1 MGNKSIQKFFA
12 DQNSVIDLSSLGN
25 AKGAKVS
32 LSGPDMNIT
41 TPRGSVIIVN
51 GALYSSIKGNN
62 LAVKFKDKT
71 ITGAKILGSVD
82 LKDIQLER
90 IDSSLVDSAQVEK
103 KGNGKRRN
111 KKEEEELKK
120 QLDDAENAKK
130 EADKAKEEAEKAKEA
145 AEKALNEAFEVQNSS
160 KQIEEML
167 QNFLADNVAKDNLA
181 QQSDASQQ
189 NTQAKATQASKQND
203 AEKVLPQP
211 INKNTSTGK
220 SNSSKNEEN
229 KLDAESVKE
238 PLKVTLAL
246 AAESNSGSKDD
257 SITNFTKP
265 QFVGSTAPNATVII
279 KINGIAV
286 GQAVAD
292 SLGNFTFTA
301 PETLTDGTYNLEA
314 EAKTADGSGSAKLV
328 ITIDSVTDKPTFE
341 LSPESSVSGHKGLT
355 PTLTPSIVGTAE
367 ENAKVDIYVDNKLV
381 ASVDVDKDGNWS
393 YEFKDNELSEG
404 ENSIKVVAVDK
415 AGNKNETTDSII
427 TDTIAPEKPTIELD
441 DSSDSGIKNDNITN
455 STLPTFIGVAE
466 PGSTVS
472 IYLGLKHLGEV
483 IVAKDG
489 TWSYTLTTP
498 LKDGEYN
505 ITATATDI
513 AGHTSATANLPFTI
527 DTRISYFSAE
537 IETTNDS
544 GIVGD
549 NVTNNTRPTFT
560 GKTEPNAIIS
570 VINSETGEEVIFKAN
585 DKGEWTFNFTSDS
598 VEGINNLTF
607 TVEDVAGNKKDF
619 SFSYVIDTI
628 APVPPT
634 VSLEDY
640 VVLPNGI
647 ILSGNDLPALVGTAE
662 PKSTILLMRDGK
674 LYDSIEVDSNG
685 TWNYQ
690 FSNKFLQGAYDIEII
705 SQDAAGNKSS
715 TVKYSF
721 TIQTEV
727 VPPKAEL
734 DASDDSGAKGDWIT
748 NKHNALTL
756 LGTADRFA
764 TVNILIDGKTIGVT
778 TADADGNWNFDIS
791 RNLSDNVYKITVES
805 IDPLGRTSSVDY
817 QLTIDSFTP
826 IPTVMLHDSADSGV
840 KGDMITKINTPLF
853 TGMAEANAKVS
864 IYVDG
869 VLSGEAIAGDDGVW
883 NFQFTTALS
892 DGSHDVTVKVEDIAG
907 NTASSSAY
915 NFQIVTQTQ
924 KPTIELVNDTGVDNT
939 DHIINEKNPALTGTA
954 APYSTVKLYIDGAL
968 IAEVRTNKD
977 GRWEY
982 TLKADQGLVD
992 GDHRI
997 TASVE
1002 DIAGNIAH
1010 SDPFLIS
1017 VDTAIS
1023 IPIVSLSPDSDSG
1036 ISDDNLT
1043 NIVKPTLHLK
1053 DIDPDIISVQV
1064 WDAMSDTQI
1073 GVATQQP
1080 DGSWAYTFTSDLTEG
1095 LHQVYV
1101 KVEDIAGNKANS
1113 AIFDFTIDTTVSTP
1127 VISLLSKDDTGV
1139 TGDNLTN
1146 INKPGFAI
1154 SGVDADAHRVV
1165 VQVMHNGVSE
1175 EIELSHLN
1183 GSWLFIPG
1191 NTWADGSYTLT
1202 VKVEDKAGNTNYSA
1216 PLTVVIDTQIAIDGV
1231 ELVNDSGVKGD
1242 NMTNDDRPHFRV
1254 TVPTDVNEV
1263 RLSIDG
1269 GNSWVQAT
1277 PGVAGSWEYIW
1288 PTDLADGQ
1296 YTLTVEATDKAGN
1309 TVTKT
1314 IDFAV
1319 DTTLSVP
1326 VIVLDSADDTGIQ
1339 GDNMTNSTQ
1348 PTFALQHIDDDAVR
1362 VTVSVEHGGVTTT
1375 FDATK
1380 GTGGWTFTPPTSWA
1394 DGDYTLSVS
1403 VEDKAGN
1410 TSHSASLTVTVDTQI
1425 AINNIELVN
1434 DSGIPDDNLTNNV
1447 RPHFQVTVPTD
1458 VNVVRLSID
1467 GGKTW
1472 FNATQSATPGVW
1484 DYIWPDD
1491 VADGGYTLT
1500 VEATDEAGNKATQT
1514 LDFTIDTTLSVPTL
1528 SLDSADDSGIAGD
1541 NITNVKTPGFTLN
1554 NIDTD
1559 VSRVIVEV
1567 MHNGIKQEVPLVQT
1581 GGQWRFAPTS
1591 DWADG
1596 DYILTVKVED
1606 RAGNVKQSAPL
1617 TVTVD
1622 THIAIDRIELVNDSG
1637 IPGDNL
1643 TNEARPHFQVT
1654 VPADVNGV
1662 RLSIDGGK
1670 TWFDATQS
1678 ATSGVWDYTWLT
1690 NVANGPHTL
1699 MVEASDKAGNKTT
1712 QKLDFT
1718 IDTILSE
1725 PTITLDSADDSAA
1738 GDNITN
1744 VKMPGFTLGN
1754 IDADVTKVVVTVAH
1768 DGKNQQ
1774 IELIKNGGVWRFT
1787 PGAAWTDGDYT
1798 LTVKV
1803 EDKAGNTN
1811 YSAPLTVTIDTQTS
1825 IDRIE
1830 LLNDTGIVGDNLTNE
1845 ARPQFHIT
1853 VPTDVNSVQLSLDG
1867 GINWVNATL
1876 TSDGVWEY
1884 IWPTDLVENT
1894 YTLTVKATDVAGN
1907 TATETLNFI
1916 IDTTLSTPTITLD
1929 SADDSGTANDNKTNV
1944 KTPGFIIGGI
1954 DSDVTQV
1961 VVQVMRDG
1969 HSEEVELTQTNGQ
1982 WRFVPGSAWTDGDY
1996 TLTVTVKDEAGNI
2009 RHSAPLTVTIDTQIT
2024 IDHIELVNDSGIPDD
2039 NLTNNVRPHFQVT
2052 VPTDV
2057 NVVRLSIDGG
2067 KTWFNATQSA
2077 TPGVWDY
2084 TWLAD
2089 VGEGKHTLTVEATDK
2104 AGNKTT
2110 QQLDFIIDTL
2120 LSEPTIVLDNTDDS
2134 GTKGDHLTNVNK
2146 PTFLL
2151 GNIDADARYVTVEVQ
2166 HGGTKEV
2173 LTATKDATGNWSVT
2187 PTGTW
2192 ADGDYTLTV
2201 RVEDEAG
2208 NEKHSASLTVTVD
2221 TQITIDVIE
2230 LVNDNGIPGDNMTN
2244 DAHPQFRVTV
2254 PGDVNEVSLSID
2266 GGVTWVKATQSATPG
2281 VWNYTWPGTVPDGDY
2296 TLNVKATDNA
2306 GNTVTETLHFTIDTT
2321 LSTPVIVL
2329 DSADDSGVHG
2339 DNMTNHTQPTFALQ
2353 HIDDDAVRVTVSVEH
2368 GGVTTTFDAT
2378 KDAGGWTFTPT
2389 GAWADGDYTLSVS
2402 VEDKAGNTSH
2412 SASLTVTVDTQIAIN
2427 NIELVNDSGIP
2438 DDNLTNNV
2446 RPHFQVTVPTDVNVV
2461 RLSIDG
2467 GKTWFNATQSATPG
2481 VWDYIWP
2488 DDVADGGYTL
2498 TVEATDE
2505 AGNKA
2510 TQTLDFTIDTT
2521 LSVPTLSL
2529 DSADDSGIAGDNI
2542 TNVKTPGFTLNNID
2556 TDVSRVIV
2564 EVMHN
2569 GIKQEVPLVQT
2580 GGQWRFAPTSDWADG
2595 DYILTVK
2602 VEDRAGNVK
2611 QSAPLTVTVDTH
2623 IAIDRIEL
2631 VNDSGIPG
2639 DNLTNEAR
2647 PHFQVTVPADV
2658 NGVRLSIDG
2667 GKTWFDATQSAT
2679 SGVWDYTWLTN
2690 VANGPHTLMVE
2701 ASDKAGN
2708 KTTQK
2713 LDFTIDTI
2721 LSEPTITLDSA
2732 DDSAA
2737 GDNITNVKM
2746 PGFTLGN
2753 IDADVTKV
2761 VVTVAHDGKN
2771 QQIELIKN
2779 GGVWRFTPGA
2789 AWTDGDYTLTVKVED
2804 KAGNT
2809 NYSAP
2814 LTVTIDTQTSID
2826 RIELLND
2833 TGIVGDNLTNEARPQ
2848 FHITVPT
2855 DVNSVQLSLDGGIN
2869 WVNATLT
2876 SDGVWEYIWP
2886 TDLVENTYTL
2896 TVKATDVA
2904 GNTATE
2910 TLNFIID
2917 TTLSTPTITL
2927 DSADDSGTANDN
2939 KTNVKTPGFII
2950 GGIDSDVTQVVVQ
2963 VMRDGHSEEVELTQT
2978 NGQWRFVPGSA
2989 WTDGDY
2995 TLTVTVKDE
3004 AGNIRHSAPLTVTID
3019 TQITIDH
3026 IELVNDSGIPDDNL
3040 TNNVRPH
3047 FQVTVPTDVNV
3058 VRLSIDGGKTW
3069 FNATQSATPG
3079 VWDYTWLADVGEG
3092 KHTLT
3097 VEATD
3102 KAGNKT
3108 TQQLDFIID
3117 TLLSEPTIVLDNTD
3131 DSGTKGDNLTNVNK
3145 PTFLLGNIDADARYV
3160 TVEVQH
3166 GGTKEVLTA
3175 TKGATGIWS
3184 VTPTGTWADG
3194 DYTLTVRVEDDAGN
3208 VKYSAPLTVTVDTQI
3223 TIDVIELVND
3233 NGIPGDNLTNDV
3245 RPHFRV
3251 TVPGDVNEVRLSID
3265 GGNTWVRATQGT
3277 AGIWDYTWPKD
3288 VTDGLHTLTVEATDK
3303 AGNKTTQ
3310 TLDFTIDTRLSTP
3323 TIAMDSRDDT
3333 GAIGDHITSV
3343 KRPGFT
3349 IGNIDADAHSVI
3361 LRITQGG
3368 NSQEVTLTQVGGQW
3382 RFTPDA
3388 DWADGSYTL
3397 TVEVTDNAGN
3407 VRQSTPLVVTVD
3419 TQTSITDIT
3428 LVNDHG
3434 VPDDNLT
3441 NSTRP
3446 QFEITVPADVNSVQ
3460 LSIDGG
3466 ANWVSATQ
3474 GIEGVW
3480 GYTWPTDM
3488 GDGKHTLTVMVTD
3501 RAGNTATQ
3509 TLEFFIDTRLSTP
3522 TIALDSTDDTGTP
3535 GDDMTNR
3542 TRPTFILQ
3550 NIDSDVINVT
3560 VSVTHNGTTTSFT
3573 ATQGAGG
3580 WSFTPPAPWGDGDYT
3595 LTVTVEDR
3603 AGNTR
3608 PSTPLTVT
3616 VDTQIA
3622 IDRIEL
3628 VNDSGVP
3635 GDNVTKHVRPQFQI
3649 SVPDDVEKVLLSIDG
3664 GTTWVTAIKS
3674 STAGIWDYTWPTDM
3688 PEGQHTL
3695 TVEVTDG
3702 AGNKMTETL
3711 NFTIDIT
3718 LLTPTIELAPDQDTG
3733 QNKNDNLTSVTQPVF
3748 VLGSIDKD
3756 VRHVE
3761 LSIEHNGTFKTVV
3774 LTESADGWR
3783 YRPDSALADG
3793 SYTFTV
3799 TVTDVAGN
3807 QQTSAPLKVTIDGT
3821 LTTPVIELAA
3831 GEDSGTVGDR
3841 LTNHD
3846 RPVFD
3851 IHQVDSD
3858 VTRVMVKVTY
3868 NGKTHEEAAVFTNGQ
3883 WRFTPSASWADGSYQ
3898 LAVVVEDLAGNV
3910 KESAPFEVR
3919 IDTTTT
3925 INNIVLLN
3933 DTGVQNDQLT
3943 NVAKPSFRIDVPG
3956 DVVQVRVTLD
3966 GGANWNV
3973 IRKNADGQWIFDSP
3987 NTLVDGT
3994 YTLRVEATDEAGNIA
4009 NKDLVFNIDTNIQV
4023 PTIALDAGQDTGANT
4038 ADNIT
4043 NISRPTF
4050 TIGNVDPDVIK
4061 VVVTIDGHDYNATK
4075 VGAGW
4080 QFTPGNAIPD
4090 GSYNITVTVEDKA
4103 GNTATSKPLPVV
4115 IDTTAEIESV
4125 TLVTDSGDSDVDN
4138 ITKVDKP
4145 QFSIVTADDITH
4157 VRVKIDNAANW
4168 IELTKGGDGRWIFNV
4183 GSALPDGQH
4192 TLLVD
4197 VTDIAGNVAQ
4207 ETLQFTI
4214 DTTLRE
4220 PTIVLDPTHDTG
4232 DDTNDNLTRINKP
4245 VFIIGNVDND
4255 VSHIVVH
4262 IDGRDYT
4269 IENTGGN
4276 LTFTPDQ
4283 PLSDGQHTISVTVT
4297 DIAGN
4302 TKTSAELRIEIDTQV
4317 QIDSVTL
4324 TTDSGVNDHDN
4335 VTNATRPSFEIATPD
4350 DVTSVLVSFDGVNWT
4365 PISKNAAGQWE
4376 FTAGSAL
4383 PDGHYTLHVQA
4394 TDRAGNTANST
4405 LGFTV
4410 DTQIDGLSVVML
4422 DDAGKDSTDGITNI
4436 TSPRFEISAREPLQ
4450 SVTVILNGKSSTL
4463 TQGAGNKW
4471 LFTPDTP
4478 LVDGTYKIEIVA
4490 EDIAGNKISKEVS
4503 FTIDTIVS
4511 DPSIDLLDADDT
4523 GESAVDNI
4531 TSVTTPRFVIGNVPA
4546 DIDTVVIRINGVS
4559 YSVTANG
4566 NNLWEFQVPVALND
4580 GVYEAV
4586 VVFRDIAGNTSET
4599 KLPFT
4604 IDTTTS
4610 VSVRME
4616 PASDTGNSNSDNLT
4630 NKQNPKFEGTAE
4642 PNAKL
4647 VITIVDDKSGREV
4660 LKQTITVGA
4669 DGNWS
4674 VTPNIL
4680 PDGMYTIN
4688 VVATDVAGNTAQTQ
4702 ERFTIDTVTIDP
4714 TIRLSDPSIDDQH
4727 EATSLRPEFK
4737 GFAEAFSTIMI
4748 QWDGKVVGSANANA
4762 NGEWSWTPPSVLAPG
4777 SYVVSIVAKDK
4788 AGNESSQVD
4797 FPVVIPVIDVTPPTI
4812 KLSEESDSGALGD
4825 FTTNNKTPT
4834 LIGSTLPNTIVSI
4847 YVDGVK
4853 VGEATADTAGRY
4865 TFQLSEMKDGHYVV
4879 QVGIVNPR
4887 DNSELRSTAVD
4898 VTIDTEVAELV
4909 WNISGMHEGGYIN
4922 TVTPEIGGTSEPNS
4936 KITIFVNGV
4945 EKAIAYTTGAGHWGV
4960 VLPALGNDGNYELTF
4975 KVEDV
4980 AGNIR
4985 EFGPQNVIL
4994 DTVISPLTV
5003 VLREADDSGKVGDW
5017 ITNKSHVTIDG
5028 TAEAGSTLT
5037 IRNPQGVVIA
5047 TLVVGNDGRWS
5058 AELDLREGSNAFVVV
5073 SEDKAGNSQQKEI
5086 LIEHDT
5092 QIEISDISLS
5102 RDTNSGDKYDL
5113 ITNNKS
5119 PVLVA
5124 MTDPGA
5130 TVQVYINGVLQGTV
5144 EASSSGNISYTM
5156 PANSADGEYQV
5167 QFVATDTAGNRVE
5180 SAITTVTIDSQ
5191 IAVFD
5196 IDEDSLP
5203 ALSNNRALS
5212 VSGVGEAGS
5221 QVSIFVDGKL
5231 VNVVM
5236 VEADG
5241 TWRAPILL
5249 QDDGTFNIHFSITD
5263 VAGNTEVSKDY
5274 SVDVDSSTDF
5284 PTLNLEDASNSG
5296 SLDDLITN
5304 HNKPV
5309 LVGTAEAGATIHIY
5323 VDEKI
5328 VANVLVLE
5336 DGTWSYQFD
5345 NALKDGE
5352 YSIRVVAE
5360 DPAGNTAESPR
5371 LLVTIDTSTFIDNPA
5386 MVAGSDNGIFS
5397 NDSITSQTR
5406 PTFSIFGEMNQSVQ
5420 IFIDGV
5426 LVDTITVTDR
5436 NQVYRPESPLG
5447 DGSHSIYYVI
5457 TDKAGNTATSKTL
5470 NFTIDTFNTTPVAID
5485 SIGGQTLAEMT
5496 GSDGKIYITDT
5507 TRNLLFSGSAE
5518 PNSKIEIIINGLNV
5532 GEVWVNEKGHWQM
5545 PVNPL
5550 YFTEGQLD
5558 ITVKS
5563 TDRAGNVNQE
5573 KYSIWV
5579 DTHIKVFTSELDDNK
5594 SSSKTE
5600 WWSNSDLITMRGT
5613 GEIGATVS
5621 LIVAGV
5627 TLATAVVAATGR
5639 WELSTDKLPEG
5650 TYDISLVIEDSAGNR
5665 WEDVREIFIDRT
5677 PPNAPVVTYSDIVND
5692 LIIMQGTAEAKSQ
5705 LIITDSEGNTYTLTV
5720 PDNGKWSMAIPY
5732 PSEGKFTITSVDAIG
5747 NRSDDVP
5754 LDIMKEVPVI
5764 SLSPDSDSGTVGD
5777 NITRD
5782 KQPTFIIGNLES
5794 DVVVVQVDINGTVYN
5809 AEKNADGVWFFTP
5822 GTPLADGSYTIS
5834 VIASDAAGN
5843 QKNSLPITVTIDSTL
5858 TVPEIALA
5866 AGEDN
5871 GASDSD
5877 NVTNHTQPKFTL
5889 QHIDAD
5895 VTGVTVN
5902 VTHNGVTDIYQAT
5915 QGADG
5920 WTFTPPAAWND
5931 GNYTLSVTV
5940 VDRAGNS
5947 QQSASLAVTVD
5958 STVTVTADSQ
5968 HDDASDDATATA
5980 VTPPESETVNA
5991 ESATHL
5997 RTEPSAAEESVV
6009 KVTAYS
6015 ITLLNADSGDEID
6028 RSISQTPSFE
6038 ISVPEN
6044 IVNVSIMFE
6053 GEEFTLPITNQKA
6066 IFEVPLSLEDGE
6078 YTMDVK
6084 FIDKDNDFLIK
6095 EKTFSVDHSSADIV
6109 NAMNVRGKTEDD
6121 INDSPS
6127 TSSVGHNNNGAID
6140 VFAVNEVTLPVD
6152 NQEEH
6157 A

>member
-41 TPRGSVIIVN
+41 TPHGSVIIVN

-427 TDTIAPEKPTIELD
+427 TDTIPPEKPTIELD
-441 DSSDSGIKNDNITN
+441 DSSDSGIKNDNVTN

-537 IETTNDS
+537 IETTDDS

-598 VEGINNLTF
+598 VEGVNNLTF

-619 SFSYVIDTI
+619 SFSYVIDTV

-634 VSLEDY
+634 VSLEDF

-1036 ISDDNLT
+1036 IADDNLT

-1064 WDAMSDTQI
+1064 WDAASDTQI

-1113 AIFDFTIDTTVSTP
+1113 AVFDFTIDTTVSTP

-1326 VIVLDSADDTGIQ
+1326 VIVLDSADDTGVQ
-1339 GDNMTNSTQ
+1339 GDNMTNRTQ

-1434 DSGIPDDNLTNNV
+1434 DSGIPNDNLTNNV

-1472 FNATQSATPGVW
+1472 FNATQSATTGVW

-2120 LSEPTIVLDNTDDS
+2120 LSEPTIVLDSTDDS
-2134 GTKGDHLTNVNK
+2134 GTKGDNLTNVNK

-2321 LSTPVIVL
+2321 LSVPVIVL
-2329 DSADDSGVHG
+2329 NSADDTGVQG
-2339 DNMTNHTQPTFALQ
+2339 DNMTNSTQPTFALQ

-2378 KDAGGWTFTPT
+2378 KGVGGWSFTPT

-2446 RPHFQVTVPTDVNVV
+2446 RPHFQVKVPTDVN
-2461 RLSIDG
+2461 
-2467 GKTWFNATQSATPG
+2467 
-2481 VWDYIWP
+2481 
-2488 DDVADGGYTL
+2488 
-2498 TVEATDE
+2498 E
-2505 AGNKA
+2505 
-2510 TQTLDFTIDTT
+2510 
-2521 LSVPTLSL
+2521 
-2529 DSADDSGIAGDNI
+2529 
-2542 TNVKTPGFTLNNID
+2542 
-2556 TDVSRVIV
+2556 
-2564 EVMHN
+2564 
-2569 GIKQEVPLVQT
+2569 
-2580 GGQWRFAPTSDWADG
+2580 
-2595 DYILTVK
+2595 
-2602 VEDRAGNVK
+2602 
-2611 QSAPLTVTVDTH
+2611 
-2623 IAIDRIEL
+2623 
-2631 VNDSGIPG
+2631 
-2639 DNLTNEAR
+2639 
-2647 PHFQVTVPADV
+2647 
-2658 NGVRLSIDG
+2658 
-2667 GKTWFDATQSAT
+2667 
-2679 SGVWDYTWLTN
+2679 
-2690 VANGPHTLMVE
+2690 
-2701 ASDKAGN
+2701 
-2708 KTTQK
+2708 
-2713 LDFTIDTI
+2713 
-2721 LSEPTITLDSA
+2721 
-2732 DDSAA
+2732 
-2737 GDNITNVKM
+2737 
-2746 PGFTLGN
+2746 
-2753 IDADVTKV
+2753 
-2761 VVTVAHDGKN
+2761 
-2771 QQIELIKN
+2771 
-2779 GGVWRFTPGA
+2779 
-2789 AWTDGDYTLTVKVED
+2789 
-2804 KAGNT
+2804 
-2809 NYSAP
+2809 
-2814 LTVTIDTQTSID
+2814 
-2826 RIELLND
+2826 
-2833 TGIVGDNLTNEARPQ
+2833 
-2848 FHITVPT
+2848 
-2855 DVNSVQLSLDGGIN
+2855 
-2869 WVNATLT
+2869 
-2876 SDGVWEYIWP
+2876 
-2886 TDLVENTYTL
+2886 
-2896 TVKATDVA
+2896 
-2904 GNTATE
+2904 
-2910 TLNFIID
+2910 
-2917 TTLSTPTITL
+2917 
-2927 DSADDSGTANDN
+2927 
-2939 KTNVKTPGFII
+2939 
-2950 GGIDSDVTQVVVQ
+2950 
-2963 VMRDGHSEEVELTQT
+2963 
-2978 NGQWRFVPGSA
+2978 
-2989 WTDGDY
+2989 
-2995 TLTVTVKDE
+2995 
-3004 AGNIRHSAPLTVTID
+3004 
-3019 TQITIDH
+3019 
-3026 IELVNDSGIPDDNL
+3026 
-3040 TNNVRPH
+3040 
-3047 FQVTVPTDVNV
+3047 

-3102 KAGNKT
+3102 KAGNQT
-3108 TQQLDFIID
+3108 TQKLDFIID
-3117 TLLSEPTIVLDNTD
+3117 TLLSEPTIVLDSTD
-3131 DSGTKGDNLTNVNK
+3131 DSGTKGDNLTNANK
-3145 PTFLLGNIDADARYV
+3145 PTFILGNIDADARYV

-3277 AGIWDYTWPKD
+3277 AGTWDYTWPKD

-3349 IGNIDADAHSVI
+3349 IGNIDSDAQSVI

-3407 VRQSTPLVVTVD
+3407 VRQSTPLIVTVD

-3622 IDRIEL
+3622 IDHIEL

-3718 LLTPTIELAPDQDTG
+3718 LMTPTIELAPDQDTG

-3783 YRPDSALADG
+3783 YRPDSALVDG

-4531 TSVTTPRFVIGNVPA
+4531 TSVTKPRFVIGNVPA

-4559 YSVTANG
+4559 YPVTANG

-4898 VTIDTEVAELV
+4898 LTIDTEVAELV

-5296 SLDDLITN
+5296 SLDDLITS

-5371 LLVTIDTSTFIDNPA
+5371 LLVTIDTSTFIDNPV
-5386 MVAGSDNGIFS
+5386 MMAGSDNGIFS

-5406 PTFSIFGEMNQSVQ
+5406 PAFSIYGEMNQSVQ

-5470 NFTIDTFNTTPVAID
+5470 NFIIDTLNTTPVAID

-5532 GEVWVNEKGHWQM
+5532 GEVWVNDKGHWQM

-5579 DTHIKVFTSELDDNK
+5579 DTHIQVFTSELDDNK
-5594 SSSKTE
+5594 SSSKTD
-5600 WWSNSDLITMRGT
+5600 WWSNSSTITMRGM

-5627 TLATAVVAATGR
+5627 TLATSVVAANGQ
-5639 WELSTDKLPEG
+5639 WELSTDQLPEG
-5650 TYDISLVIEDSAGNR
+5650 KYDITLSIEDNAGNR
-5665 WEDVREIFIDRT
+5665 KEEVHEIFIDRT

-5705 LIITDSEGNTYTLTV
+5705 LIITDSNGNTYTLTV

-5747 NRSDDVP
+5747 NRSDDVS

-5871 GASDSD
+5871 GVSDSD
-5877 NVTNHTQPKFTL
+5877 NVTNHTQSKFTL

-5902 VTHNGVTDIYQAT
+5902 VTHNGVTDTYQAT

-5931 GNYTLSVTV
+5931 GTYTLSVTV

-5997 RTEPSAAEESVV
+5997 RTVPSAAEESVV
-6009 KVTAYS
+6009 KETAYS

-6109 NAMNVRGKTEDD
+6109 NAMNARGKTEDD

>member
-41 TPRGSVIIVN
+41 TPHGSVIIVN

-537 IETTNDS
+537 IETTDDS

-598 VEGINNLTF
+598 VEGVNNLTF

-619 SFSYVIDTI
+619 SFSYVIDTV

-634 VSLEDY
+634 VSLEDF

-690 FSNKFLQGAYDIEII
+690 FSNKFLQGSYDIEII

-1036 ISDDNLT
+1036 IADDNLT

-1113 AIFDFTIDTTVSTP
+1113 AVFDFTIDTTVSTP

-1183 GSWLFIPG
+1183 GSWLFTPG

-1202 VKVEDKAGNTNYSA
+1202 VKVEDKAGNTSYSA

-1380 GTGGWTFTPPTSWA
+1380 GTGGWSFTPTGAWA

-1434 DSGIPDDNLTNNV
+1434 DSGIPNDNLTNNV

-1472 FNATQSATPGVW
+1472 FNATQSATPGAW

-1500 VEATDEAGNKATQT
+1500 VEATDKAGNKTTQE

-2120 LSEPTIVLDNTDDS
+2120 LSEPTIVLDSTDDS

-2321 LSTPVIVL
+2321 LSVPVIVL
-2329 DSADDSGVHG
+2329 NSADDTGVQG
-2339 DNMTNHTQPTFALQ
+2339 DNMTNSTQPTFALQ

-2378 KDAGGWTFTPT
+2378 KGVGGWSFTPT

-2446 RPHFQVTVPTDVNVV
+2446 RPHFQVKVPTDVN
-2461 RLSIDG
+2461 
-2467 GKTWFNATQSATPG
+2467 
-2481 VWDYIWP
+2481 
-2488 DDVADGGYTL
+2488 
-2498 TVEATDE
+2498 E
-2505 AGNKA
+2505 
-2510 TQTLDFTIDTT
+2510 
-2521 LSVPTLSL
+2521 
-2529 DSADDSGIAGDNI
+2529 
-2542 TNVKTPGFTLNNID
+2542 
-2556 TDVSRVIV
+2556 
-2564 EVMHN
+2564 
-2569 GIKQEVPLVQT
+2569 
-2580 GGQWRFAPTSDWADG
+2580 
-2595 DYILTVK
+2595 
-2602 VEDRAGNVK
+2602 
-2611 QSAPLTVTVDTH
+2611 
-2623 IAIDRIEL
+2623 
-2631 VNDSGIPG
+2631 
-2639 DNLTNEAR
+2639 
-2647 PHFQVTVPADV
+2647 
-2658 NGVRLSIDG
+2658 
-2667 GKTWFDATQSAT
+2667 
-2679 SGVWDYTWLTN
+2679 
-2690 VANGPHTLMVE
+2690 
-2701 ASDKAGN
+2701 
-2708 KTTQK
+2708 
-2713 LDFTIDTI
+2713 
-2721 LSEPTITLDSA
+2721 
-2732 DDSAA
+2732 
-2737 GDNITNVKM
+2737 
-2746 PGFTLGN
+2746 
-2753 IDADVTKV
+2753 
-2761 VVTVAHDGKN
+2761 
-2771 QQIELIKN
+2771 
-2779 GGVWRFTPGA
+2779 
-2789 AWTDGDYTLTVKVED
+2789 
-2804 KAGNT
+2804 
-2809 NYSAP
+2809 
-2814 LTVTIDTQTSID
+2814 
-2826 RIELLND
+2826 
-2833 TGIVGDNLTNEARPQ
+2833 
-2848 FHITVPT
+2848 
-2855 DVNSVQLSLDGGIN
+2855 
-2869 WVNATLT
+2869 
-2876 SDGVWEYIWP
+2876 
-2886 TDLVENTYTL
+2886 
-2896 TVKATDVA
+2896 
-2904 GNTATE
+2904 
-2910 TLNFIID
+2910 
-2917 TTLSTPTITL
+2917 
-2927 DSADDSGTANDN
+2927 
-2939 KTNVKTPGFII
+2939 
-2950 GGIDSDVTQVVVQ
+2950 
-2963 VMRDGHSEEVELTQT
+2963 
-2978 NGQWRFVPGSA
+2978 
-2989 WTDGDY
+2989 
-2995 TLTVTVKDE
+2995 
-3004 AGNIRHSAPLTVTID
+3004 
-3019 TQITIDH
+3019 
-3026 IELVNDSGIPDDNL
+3026 
-3040 TNNVRPH
+3040 
-3047 FQVTVPTDVNV
+3047 

-3102 KAGNKT
+3102 KAGNQT
-3108 TQQLDFIID
+3108 TQKLDFIID
-3117 TLLSEPTIVLDNTD
+3117 TMLSEPTIVLDSTD
-3131 DSGTKGDNLTNVNK
+3131 DSGTKGDNLTNANK
-3145 PTFLLGNIDADARYV
+3145 PTFILGNIDADARYV
-3160 TVEVQH
+3160 TVEVQY

-3397 TVEVTDNAGN
+3397 TVEVQDNAGN

-3522 TIALDSTDDTGTP
+3522 TIELDSTDDTGTP

-3718 LLTPTIELAPDQDTG
+3718 LMTPTIELAPDQDTG

-3851 IHQVDSD
+3851 IRQVDSD

-4283 PLSDGQHTISVTVT
+4283 PLSDGQHMISVTVT

-4302 TKTSAELRIEIDTQV
+4302 TKTSAELKIEIDTQV

-4531 TSVTTPRFVIGNVPA
+4531 TSVTKPRFVIGNVPA

-4559 YSVTANG
+4559 YPVTANG

-4834 LIGSTLPNTIVSI
+4834 LVGNTLPNAIVSI

-4960 VLPALGNDGNYELTF
+4960 VLPALGNDGNYVLTF

-5037 IRNPQGVVIA
+5037 IRSPQGVVIA

-5073 SEDKAGNSQQKEI
+5073 SEDKAGNSQQKDI

-5406 PTFSIFGEMNQSVQ
+5406 PTFSISGEMNQSVQ

-5579 DTHIKVFTSELDDNK
+5579 DTHIQVFTSELDDNK
-5594 SSSKTE
+5594 SSSKTD
-5600 WWSNSDLITMRGT
+5600 WWSNSSTITMRGM

-5627 TLATAVVAATGR
+5627 TLATAVVAANGQ
-5639 WELSTDKLPEG
+5639 WELSTDQLPEG
-5650 TYDISLVIEDSAGNR
+5650 KYDITLSIEDNAGNR
-5665 WEDVREIFIDRT
+5665 KEEVHEIFIDRT

-5705 LIITDSEGNTYTLTV
+5705 LIITDSNGNTYTLTV

-5822 GTPLADGSYTIS
+5822 GTPLTDGSYTIS

-5931 GNYTLSVTV
+5931 GTYTLSVTV

-5997 RTEPSAAEESVV
+5997 RTVPSAAEESVV
-6009 KVTAYS
+6009 KETAYS

-6044 IVNVSIMFE
+6044 IVNVSVMFE

>member
-1 MGNKSIQKFFA
+1 
-12 DQNSVIDLSSLGN
+12 GN

-427 TDTIAPEKPTIELD
+427 TDTIPPEKPTIELD

-1036 ISDDNLT
+1036 IADDNLT

-1113 AIFDFTIDTTVSTP
+1113 AVFDFTIDTTVSTP

-1326 VIVLDSADDTGIQ
+1326 VIVLDSADDTGVQ
-1339 GDNMTNSTQ
+1339 GDNMTNRTQ

-1434 DSGIPDDNLTNNV
+1434 DSGIPNDNLTNNV

-1472 FNATQSATPGVW
+1472 FNATQSATTGVW

-2120 LSEPTIVLDNTDDS
+2120 LSEPTIVLDSTDDS
-2134 GTKGDHLTNVNK
+2134 GTKGDNLTNVNK

-2321 LSTPVIVL
+2321 LSVPVIVL
-2329 DSADDSGVHG
+2329 NSADDTGVQG
-2339 DNMTNHTQPTFALQ
+2339 DNMTNSTQPTFALQ

-2378 KDAGGWTFTPT
+2378 KGVGGWSFTPT

-2446 RPHFQVTVPTDVNVV
+2446 RPHFQVKVPTDVN
-2461 RLSIDG
+2461 
-2467 GKTWFNATQSATPG
+2467 
-2481 VWDYIWP
+2481 
-2488 DDVADGGYTL
+2488 
-2498 TVEATDE
+2498 E
-2505 AGNKA
+2505 
-2510 TQTLDFTIDTT
+2510 
-2521 LSVPTLSL
+2521 
-2529 DSADDSGIAGDNI
+2529 
-2542 TNVKTPGFTLNNID
+2542 
-2556 TDVSRVIV
+2556 
-2564 EVMHN
+2564 
-2569 GIKQEVPLVQT
+2569 
-2580 GGQWRFAPTSDWADG
+2580 
-2595 DYILTVK
+2595 
-2602 VEDRAGNVK
+2602 
-2611 QSAPLTVTVDTH
+2611 
-2623 IAIDRIEL
+2623 
-2631 VNDSGIPG
+2631 
-2639 DNLTNEAR
+2639 
-2647 PHFQVTVPADV
+2647 
-2658 NGVRLSIDG
+2658 
-2667 GKTWFDATQSAT
+2667 
-2679 SGVWDYTWLTN
+2679 
-2690 VANGPHTLMVE
+2690 
-2701 ASDKAGN
+2701 
-2708 KTTQK
+2708 
-2713 LDFTIDTI
+2713 
-2721 LSEPTITLDSA
+2721 
-2732 DDSAA
+2732 
-2737 GDNITNVKM
+2737 
-2746 PGFTLGN
+2746 
-2753 IDADVTKV
+2753 
-2761 VVTVAHDGKN
+2761 
-2771 QQIELIKN
+2771 
-2779 GGVWRFTPGA
+2779 
-2789 AWTDGDYTLTVKVED
+2789 
-2804 KAGNT
+2804 
-2809 NYSAP
+2809 
-2814 LTVTIDTQTSID
+2814 
-2826 RIELLND
+2826 
-2833 TGIVGDNLTNEARPQ
+2833 
-2848 FHITVPT
+2848 
-2855 DVNSVQLSLDGGIN
+2855 
-2869 WVNATLT
+2869 
-2876 SDGVWEYIWP
+2876 
-2886 TDLVENTYTL
+2886 
-2896 TVKATDVA
+2896 
-2904 GNTATE
+2904 
-2910 TLNFIID
+2910 
-2917 TTLSTPTITL
+2917 
-2927 DSADDSGTANDN
+2927 
-2939 KTNVKTPGFII
+2939 
-2950 GGIDSDVTQVVVQ
+2950 
-2963 VMRDGHSEEVELTQT
+2963 
-2978 NGQWRFVPGSA
+2978 
-2989 WTDGDY
+2989 
-2995 TLTVTVKDE
+2995 
-3004 AGNIRHSAPLTVTID
+3004 
-3019 TQITIDH
+3019 
-3026 IELVNDSGIPDDNL
+3026 
-3040 TNNVRPH
+3040 
-3047 FQVTVPTDVNV
+3047 

-3102 KAGNKT
+3102 KAGNQT
-3108 TQQLDFIID
+3108 TQKLDFIID
-3117 TLLSEPTIVLDNTD
+3117 TLLSEPTIVLDSTD
-3131 DSGTKGDNLTNVNK
+3131 DSGTKGDNLTNANK
-3145 PTFLLGNIDADARYV
+3145 PTFILGNIDADARYV

-3277 AGIWDYTWPKD
+3277 AGTWDYTWPKD

-3349 IGNIDADAHSVI
+3349 IGNIDSDAQSVI

-3407 VRQSTPLVVTVD
+3407 VRQSTPLIVTVD

-3622 IDRIEL
+3622 IDHIEL

-3718 LLTPTIELAPDQDTG
+3718 LMTPTIELAPDQDTG

-3783 YRPDSALADG
+3783 YRPDSALVDG

-4531 TSVTTPRFVIGNVPA
+4531 TSVTKPRFVIGNVPA

-4559 YSVTANG
+4559 YPVTANG

-4898 VTIDTEVAELV
+4898 LTIDTEVAELV

-5296 SLDDLITN
+5296 SLDDLITS

-5371 LLVTIDTSTFIDNPA
+5371 LLVTIDTSTFIDNPV
-5386 MVAGSDNGIFS
+5386 MMAGSDNGIFS

-5406 PTFSIFGEMNQSVQ
+5406 PAFSIYGEMNQSVQ

-5470 NFTIDTFNTTPVAID
+5470 NFTIDTLNTTPVAID

-5532 GEVWVNEKGHWQM
+5532 GEVWVNDKGHWQM

-5579 DTHIKVFTSELDDNK
+5579 DTHIQVFTSELDDNK
-5594 SSSKTE
+5594 SSSKTD
-5600 WWSNSDLITMRGT
+5600 WWSNSSTITMRGM

-5627 TLATAVVAATGR
+5627 TLATAVVAANGQ
-5639 WELSTDKLPEG
+5639 WELSTDQLPEG
-5650 TYDISLVIEDSAGNR
+5650 KYDITLSIEDNAGNR
-5665 WEDVREIFIDRT
+5665 KEEVHEIFIDRT

-5705 LIITDSEGNTYTLTV
+5705 LIITDSNGNTYTLTV

-5747 NRSDDVP
+5747 NRSDDVS

-5871 GASDSD
+5871 GVSDSD

-5902 VTHNGVTDIYQAT
+5902 VTHNGVTDTYQAT

-5931 GNYTLSVTV
+5931 GTYTLSVTV

-5968 HDDASDDATATA
+5968 HDDASDDATPTA
-5980 VTPPESETVNA
+5980 VTPLESETVNA
-5991 ESATHL
+5991 ESDTHL
-5997 RTEPSAAEESVV
+5997 RTVPSAAEESVV
-6009 KVTAYS
+6009 KETAYS

-6044 IVNVSIMFE
+6044 IVNVSVMFE

-6109 NAMNVRGKTEDD
+6109 NAMNARGKAEDD

>member
-41 TPRGSVIIVN
+41 TPHGSVIIVN

-441 DSSDSGIKNDNITN
+441 DSSDSGIKNDSITN

-619 SFSYVIDTI
+619 SFSYVIDTV

-634 VSLEDY
+634 VSLEDF

-1064 WDAMSDTQI
+1064 WDAASDTQI

-1113 AIFDFTIDTTVSTP
+1113 AVFDFTIDTTVSTP

-1183 GSWLFIPG
+1183 GSWLFTPG

-1202 VKVEDKAGNTNYSA
+1202 VKVEDKAGNTSYSA

-1326 VIVLDSADDTGIQ
+1326 VIVLNSADDTGVQ

-1380 GTGGWTFTPPTSWA
+1380 GTGGWSFTPTGAWA

-1434 DSGIPDDNLTNNV
+1434 DSGIPNDNLTNNV

-1472 FNATQSATPGVW
+1472 FNATQSATTGVW

-1541 NITNVKTPGFTLN
+1541 NITSVKTPGFTLN

-1637 IPGDNL
+1637 IPDDNL

-1699 MVEASDKAGNKTT
+1699 MVEATDKAGNKTT
-1712 QKLDFT
+1712 QKLDF
-1718 IDTILSE
+1718 
-1725 PTITLDSADDSAA
+1725 
-1738 GDNITN
+1738 
-1744 VKMPGFTLGN
+1744 
-1754 IDADVTKVVVTVAH
+1754 
-1768 DGKNQQ
+1768 
-1774 IELIKNGGVWRFT
+1774 
-1787 PGAAWTDGDYT
+1787 
-1798 LTVKV
+1798 
-1803 EDKAGNTN
+1803 
-1811 YSAPLTVTIDTQTS
+1811 
-1825 IDRIE
+1825 
-1830 LLNDTGIVGDNLTNE
+1830 
-1845 ARPQFHIT
+1845 
-1853 VPTDVNSVQLSLDG
+1853 
-1867 GINWVNATL
+1867 
-1876 TSDGVWEY
+1876 
-1884 IWPTDLVENT
+1884 
-1894 YTLTVKATDVAGN
+1894 
-1907 TATETLNFI
+1907 
-1916 IDTTLSTPTITLD
+1916 
-1929 SADDSGTANDNKTNV
+1929 
-1944 KTPGFIIGGI
+1944 
-1954 DSDVTQV
+1954 
-1961 VVQVMRDG
+1961 
-1969 HSEEVELTQTNGQ
+1969 
-1982 WRFVPGSAWTDGDY
+1982 
-1996 TLTVTVKDEAGNI
+1996 
-2009 RHSAPLTVTIDTQIT
+2009 
-2024 IDHIELVNDSGIPDD
+2024 
-2039 NLTNNVRPHFQVT
+2039 
-2052 VPTDV
+2052 
-2057 NVVRLSIDGG
+2057 
-2067 KTWFNATQSA
+2067 
-2077 TPGVWDY
+2077 
-2084 TWLAD
+2084 
-2089 VGEGKHTLTVEATDK
+2089 
-2104 AGNKTT
+2104 
-2110 QQLDFIIDTL
+2110 IIDTL
-2120 LSEPTIVLDNTDDS
+2120 
-2134 GTKGDHLTNVNK
+2134 
-2146 PTFLL
+2146 
-2151 GNIDADARYVTVEVQ
+2151 
-2166 HGGTKEV
+2166 
-2173 LTATKDATGNWSVT
+2173 
-2187 PTGTW
+2187 
-2192 ADGDYTLTV
+2192 
-2201 RVEDEAG
+2201 
-2208 NEKHSASLTVTVD
+2208 
-2221 TQITIDVIE
+2221 
-2230 LVNDNGIPGDNMTN
+2230 
-2244 DAHPQFRVTV
+2244 
-2254 PGDVNEVSLSID
+2254 
-2266 GGVTWVKATQSATPG
+2266 
-2281 VWNYTWPGTVPDGDY
+2281 
-2296 TLNVKATDNA
+2296 
-2306 GNTVTETLHFTIDTT
+2306 
-2321 LSTPVIVL
+2321 
-2329 DSADDSGVHG
+2329 
-2339 DNMTNHTQPTFALQ
+2339 
-2353 HIDDDAVRVTVSVEH
+2353 
-2368 GGVTTTFDAT
+2368 
-2378 KDAGGWTFTPT
+2378 
-2389 GAWADGDYTLSVS
+2389 
-2402 VEDKAGNTSH
+2402 
-2412 SASLTVTVDTQIAIN
+2412 
-2427 NIELVNDSGIP
+2427 
-2438 DDNLTNNV
+2438 
-2446 RPHFQVTVPTDVNVV
+2446 
-2461 RLSIDG
+2461 
-2467 GKTWFNATQSATPG
+2467 
-2481 VWDYIWP
+2481 
-2488 DDVADGGYTL
+2488 
-2498 TVEATDE
+2498 
-2505 AGNKA
+2505 
-2510 TQTLDFTIDTT
+2510 
-2521 LSVPTLSL
+2521 
-2529 DSADDSGIAGDNI
+2529 
-2542 TNVKTPGFTLNNID
+2542 
-2556 TDVSRVIV
+2556 
-2564 EVMHN
+2564 
-2569 GIKQEVPLVQT
+2569 
-2580 GGQWRFAPTSDWADG
+2580 
-2595 DYILTVK
+2595 
-2602 VEDRAGNVK
+2602 
-2611 QSAPLTVTVDTH
+2611 
-2623 IAIDRIEL
+2623 
-2631 VNDSGIPG
+2631 
-2639 DNLTNEAR
+2639 
-2647 PHFQVTVPADV
+2647 
-2658 NGVRLSIDG
+2658 
-2667 GKTWFDATQSAT
+2667 
-2679 SGVWDYTWLTN
+2679 
-2690 VANGPHTLMVE
+2690 
-2701 ASDKAGN
+2701 
-2708 KTTQK
+2708 
-2713 LDFTIDTI
+2713 

-3175 TKGATGIWS
+3175 TKDATGNWSVTPTGTWADGDYTLTVRVEDEAGNEKHSASLTVTVDTQITIDVIELVNDNGIPGDNMTNDAHPQFRVTVPGDVNEVSLSIDGGVTWVKATQSATPGVWNYTWPGTVPDGDYTLNVKATDNAGNTVTETLHFTIDTTLSTPVIVLDSADDTGIQGDNMTNRTQPTFNLQHIDDDAVRVTVSVEHGGVTTTFDATKDAGGWTFTPPTSWGAGDYTLSVSVEDKAGNTSHSASLTVTVDTQIAINNIELVNDSGIPDDNLTNNVRPHFQVTVPTDVNEVRLSIDGGKTWFNATQSVTPGVWDYTWLADVGEGKHTLTVEATDKAGNQTTQKLDFIIDTMLSEPTIVLDSTDDSGTKGDNLTNANKPTFILGNIDADARYVTVEVQHGGTKEVLTATKGATGIWS

-3277 AGIWDYTWPKD
+3277 AGTWDYTWPKD

-3323 TIAMDSRDDT
+3323 TITMDSRDDT

-3349 IGNIDADAHSVI
+3349 IGNIDADAQSVI

-3407 VRQSTPLVVTVD
+3407 VRQSTPLIVTVD

-3466 ANWVSATQ
+3466 ANWVSAAQ

-3622 IDRIEL
+3622 IDHIEL

-3695 TVEVTDG
+3695 IVEVTDG
-3702 AGNKMTETL
+3702 AGNKMTGTL
-3711 NFTIDIT
+3711 DFTIDIT

-3851 IHQVDSD
+3851 IRQVDSD

-4302 TKTSAELRIEIDTQV
+4302 TKTSAELKIEIDTQV

-4531 TSVTTPRFVIGNVPA
+4531 TSVTKPRFVIGNVPA

-4559 YSVTANG
+4559 YPVTANG

-4898 VTIDTEVAELV
+4898 LTIDTEVAELV

-4960 VLPALGNDGNYELTF
+4960 VLPALGNDGNYVLTF

-5296 SLDDLITN
+5296 SLDDLITS

-5371 LLVTIDTSTFIDNPA
+5371 LLVTIDTSTFIDNPV
-5386 MVAGSDNGIFS
+5386 MMAGSDNGIFS

-5406 PTFSIFGEMNQSVQ
+5406 PAFSIYGEMNQSVQ

-5470 NFTIDTFNTTPVAID
+5470 NFTIDTLNTTPVAID

-5532 GEVWVNEKGHWQM
+5532 GEVWVNDKGHWQM

-5579 DTHIKVFTSELDDNK
+5579 DTHIQVFTSELDDNK
-5594 SSSKTE
+5594 SSSKTD
-5600 WWSNSDLITMRGT
+5600 WWSNSSTITMRGM

-5627 TLATAVVAATGR
+5627 TLATAVVAANGQ
-5639 WELSTDKLPEG
+5639 WELSTDQLPEG
-5650 TYDISLVIEDSAGNR
+5650 KYDITLSIEDNAGNR
-5665 WEDVREIFIDRT
+5665 KEEVHEIFIDRT

-5705 LIITDSEGNTYTLTV
+5705 LIITDSNGNTYTLTV

-5931 GNYTLSVTV
+5931 GTYTLSVTV

-5968 HDDASDDATATA
+5968 HNDASDDATATA

-5997 RTEPSAAEESVV
+5997 RTVPSVAEESVV
-6009 KVTAYS
+6009 KETAYS

-6044 IVNVSIMFE
+6044 IVNVSVMFE

-6084 FIDKDNDFLIK
+6084 FIDKDDDFLIK

-6109 NAMNVRGKTEDD
+6109 NAMNARGKTEDD

>member
-2120 LSEPTIVLDNTDDS
+2120 LSEPTIVLDSTDDS

-2481 VWDYIWP
+2481 VWDY
-2488 DDVADGGYTL
+2488 
-2498 TVEATDE
+2498 
-2505 AGNKA
+2505 
-2510 TQTLDFTIDTT
+2510 
-2521 LSVPTLSL
+2521 
-2529 DSADDSGIAGDNI
+2529 
-2542 TNVKTPGFTLNNID
+2542 
-2556 TDVSRVIV
+2556 
-2564 EVMHN
+2564 
-2569 GIKQEVPLVQT
+2569 
-2580 GGQWRFAPTSDWADG
+2580 
-2595 DYILTVK
+2595 
-2602 VEDRAGNVK
+2602 
-2611 QSAPLTVTVDTH
+2611 
-2623 IAIDRIEL
+2623 
-2631 VNDSGIPG
+2631 
-2639 DNLTNEAR
+2639 
-2647 PHFQVTVPADV
+2647 
-2658 NGVRLSIDG
+2658 
-2667 GKTWFDATQSAT
+2667 
-2679 SGVWDYTWLTN
+2679 
-2690 VANGPHTLMVE
+2690 
-2701 ASDKAGN
+2701 
-2708 KTTQK
+2708 
-2713 LDFTIDTI
+2713 
-2721 LSEPTITLDSA
+2721 
-2732 DDSAA
+2732 
-2737 GDNITNVKM
+2737 
-2746 PGFTLGN
+2746 
-2753 IDADVTKV
+2753 
-2761 VVTVAHDGKN
+2761 
-2771 QQIELIKN
+2771 
-2779 GGVWRFTPGA
+2779 
-2789 AWTDGDYTLTVKVED
+2789 
-2804 KAGNT
+2804 
-2809 NYSAP
+2809 
-2814 LTVTIDTQTSID
+2814 
-2826 RIELLND
+2826 
-2833 TGIVGDNLTNEARPQ
+2833 
-2848 FHITVPT
+2848 
-2855 DVNSVQLSLDGGIN
+2855 
-2869 WVNATLT
+2869 
-2876 SDGVWEYIWP
+2876 
-2886 TDLVENTYTL
+2886 
-2896 TVKATDVA
+2896 
-2904 GNTATE
+2904 
-2910 TLNFIID
+2910 
-2917 TTLSTPTITL
+2917 
-2927 DSADDSGTANDN
+2927 
-2939 KTNVKTPGFII
+2939 
-2950 GGIDSDVTQVVVQ
+2950 
-2963 VMRDGHSEEVELTQT
+2963 
-2978 NGQWRFVPGSA
+2978 
-2989 WTDGDY
+2989 
-2995 TLTVTVKDE
+2995 
-3004 AGNIRHSAPLTVTID
+3004 
-3019 TQITIDH
+3019 
-3026 IELVNDSGIPDDNL
+3026 
-3040 TNNVRPH
+3040 
-3047 FQVTVPTDVNV
+3047 
-3058 VRLSIDGGKTW
+3058 
-3069 FNATQSATPG
+3069 
-3079 VWDYTWLADVGEG
+3079 TWLADVGEG

-3208 VKYSAPLTVTVDTQI
+3208 VKYSALLTVTVDTQI

-4269 IENTGGN
+4269 IENTGEN

-4559 YSVTANG
+4559 YPVTANG

>member
-2120 LSEPTIVLDNTDDS
+2120 LSEPTIVLDSTDDS

-2427 NIELVNDSGIP
+2427 N
-2438 DDNLTNNV
+2438 
-2446 RPHFQVTVPTDVNVV
+2446 
-2461 RLSIDG
+2461 
-2467 GKTWFNATQSATPG
+2467 
-2481 VWDYIWP
+2481 
-2488 DDVADGGYTL
+2488 
-2498 TVEATDE
+2498 
-2505 AGNKA
+2505 
-2510 TQTLDFTIDTT
+2510 
-2521 LSVPTLSL
+2521 
-2529 DSADDSGIAGDNI
+2529 
-2542 TNVKTPGFTLNNID
+2542 
-2556 TDVSRVIV
+2556 
-2564 EVMHN
+2564 
-2569 GIKQEVPLVQT
+2569 
-2580 GGQWRFAPTSDWADG
+2580 
-2595 DYILTVK
+2595 
-2602 VEDRAGNVK
+2602 
-2611 QSAPLTVTVDTH
+2611 
-2623 IAIDRIEL
+2623 
-2631 VNDSGIPG
+2631 
-2639 DNLTNEAR
+2639 
-2647 PHFQVTVPADV
+2647 
-2658 NGVRLSIDG
+2658 
-2667 GKTWFDATQSAT
+2667 
-2679 SGVWDYTWLTN
+2679 
-2690 VANGPHTLMVE
+2690 
-2701 ASDKAGN
+2701 
-2708 KTTQK
+2708 
-2713 LDFTIDTI
+2713 
-2721 LSEPTITLDSA
+2721 
-2732 DDSAA
+2732 
-2737 GDNITNVKM
+2737 
-2746 PGFTLGN
+2746 
-2753 IDADVTKV
+2753 
-2761 VVTVAHDGKN
+2761 
-2771 QQIELIKN
+2771 
-2779 GGVWRFTPGA
+2779 
-2789 AWTDGDYTLTVKVED
+2789 
-2804 KAGNT
+2804 
-2809 NYSAP
+2809 
-2814 LTVTIDTQTSID
+2814 
-2826 RIELLND
+2826 
-2833 TGIVGDNLTNEARPQ
+2833 
-2848 FHITVPT
+2848 
-2855 DVNSVQLSLDGGIN
+2855 
-2869 WVNATLT
+2869 
-2876 SDGVWEYIWP
+2876 
-2886 TDLVENTYTL
+2886 
-2896 TVKATDVA
+2896 
-2904 GNTATE
+2904 
-2910 TLNFIID
+2910 
-2917 TTLSTPTITL
+2917 
-2927 DSADDSGTANDN
+2927 
-2939 KTNVKTPGFII
+2939 
-2950 GGIDSDVTQVVVQ
+2950 
-2963 VMRDGHSEEVELTQT
+2963 
-2978 NGQWRFVPGSA
+2978 
-2989 WTDGDY
+2989 
-2995 TLTVTVKDE
+2995 
-3004 AGNIRHSAPLTVTID
+3004 
-3019 TQITIDH
+3019 

-4559 YSVTANG
+4559 YPVTANG

-4812 KLSEESDSGALGD
+4812 KLSEESDS
-4825 FTTNNKTPT
+4825 
-4834 LIGSTLPNTIVSI
+4834 
-4847 YVDGVK
+4847 
-4853 VGEATADTAGRY
+4853 
-4865 TFQLSEMKDGHYVV
+4865 
-4879 QVGIVNPR
+4879 
-4887 DNSELRSTAVD
+4887 
-4898 VTIDTEVAELV
+4898 
-4909 WNISGMHEGGYIN
+4909 
-4922 TVTPEIGGTSEPNS
+4922 
-4936 KITIFVNGV
+4936 
-4945 EKAIAYTTGAGHWGV
+4945 
-4960 VLPALGNDGNYELTF
+4960 
-4975 KVEDV
+4975 
-4980 AGNIR
+4980 
-4985 EFGPQNVIL
+4985 
-4994 DTVISPLTV
+4994 
-5003 VLREADDSGKVGDW
+5003 
-5017 ITNKSHVTIDG
+5017 
-5028 TAEAGSTLT
+5028 
-5037 IRNPQGVVIA
+5037 
-5047 TLVVGNDGRWS
+5047 
-5058 AELDLREGSNAFVVV
+5058 
-5073 SEDKAGNSQQKEI
+5073 
-5086 LIEHDT
+5086 
-5092 QIEISDISLS
+5092 
-5102 RDTNSGDKYDL
+5102 
-5113 ITNNKS
+5113 
-5119 PVLVA
+5119 
-5124 MTDPGA
+5124 
-5130 TVQVYINGVLQGTV
+5130 
-5144 EASSSGNISYTM
+5144 
-5156 PANSADGEYQV
+5156 
-5167 QFVATDTAGNRVE
+5167 
-5180 SAITTVTIDSQ
+5180 
-5191 IAVFD
+5191 
-5196 IDEDSLP
+5196 
-5203 ALSNNRALS
+5203 
-5212 VSGVGEAGS
+5212 
-5221 QVSIFVDGKL
+5221 
-5231 VNVVM
+5231 
-5236 VEADG
+5236 
-5241 TWRAPILL
+5241 
-5249 QDDGTFNIHFSITD
+5249 
-5263 VAGNTEVSKDY
+5263 
-5274 SVDVDSSTDF
+5274 
-5284 PTLNLEDASNSG
+5284 
-5296 SLDDLITN
+5296 
-5304 HNKPV
+5304 
-5309 LVGTAEAGATIHIY
+5309 
-5323 VDEKI
+5323 
-5328 VANVLVLE
+5328 
-5336 DGTWSYQFD
+5336 
-5345 NALKDGE
+5345 
-5352 YSIRVVAE
+5352 
-5360 DPAGNTAESPR
+5360 
-5371 LLVTIDTSTFIDNPA
+5371 
-5386 MVAGSDNGIFS
+5386 
-5397 NDSITSQTR
+5397 
-5406 PTFSIFGEMNQSVQ
+5406 
-5420 IFIDGV
+5420 
-5426 LVDTITVTDR
+5426 
-5436 NQVYRPESPLG
+5436 
-5447 DGSHSIYYVI
+5447 
-5457 TDKAGNTATSKTL
+5457 
-5470 NFTIDTFNTTPVAID
+5470 
-5485 SIGGQTLAEMT
+5485 
-5496 GSDGKIYITDT
+5496 
-5507 TRNLLFSGSAE
+5507 
-5518 PNSKIEIIINGLNV
+5518 
-5532 GEVWVNEKGHWQM
+5532 
-5545 PVNPL
+5545 
-5550 YFTEGQLD
+5550 
-5558 ITVKS
+5558 
-5563 TDRAGNVNQE
+5563 
-5573 KYSIWV
+5573 
-5579 DTHIKVFTSELDDNK
+5579 
-5594 SSSKTE
+5594 
-5600 WWSNSDLITMRGT
+5600 
-5613 GEIGATVS
+5613 
-5621 LIVAGV
+5621 
-5627 TLATAVVAATGR
+5627 
-5639 WELSTDKLPEG
+5639 
-5650 TYDISLVIEDSAGNR
+5650 
-5665 WEDVREIFIDRT
+5665 
-5677 PPNAPVVTYSDIVND
+5677 
-5692 LIIMQGTAEAKSQ
+5692 
-5705 LIITDSEGNTYTLTV
+5705 
-5720 PDNGKWSMAIPY
+5720 
-5732 PSEGKFTITSVDAIG
+5732 
-5747 NRSDDVP
+5747 
-5754 LDIMKEVPVI
+5754 
-5764 SLSPDSDSGTVGD
+5764 
-5777 NITRD
+5777 
-5782 KQPTFIIGNLES
+5782 
-5794 DVVVVQVDINGTVYN
+5794 
-5809 AEKNADGVWFFTP
+5809 
-5822 GTPLADGSYTIS
+5822 
-5834 VIASDAAGN
+5834 
-5843 QKNSLPITVTIDSTL
+5843 
-5858 TVPEIALA
+5858 
-5866 AGEDN
+5866 
-5871 GASDSD
+5871 
-5877 NVTNHTQPKFTL
+5877 
-5889 QHIDAD
+5889 
-5895 VTGVTVN
+5895 
-5902 VTHNGVTDIYQAT
+5902 
-5915 QGADG
+5915 
-5920 WTFTPPAAWND
+5920 
-5931 GNYTLSVTV
+5931 
-5940 VDRAGNS
+5940 
-5947 QQSASLAVTVD
+5947 
-5958 STVTVTADSQ
+5958 
-5968 HDDASDDATATA
+5968 
-5980 VTPPESETVNA
+5980 
-5991 ESATHL
+5991 
-5997 RTEPSAAEESVV
+5997 
-6009 KVTAYS
+6009 
-6015 ITLLNADSGDEID
+6015 
-6028 RSISQTPSFE
+6028 
-6038 ISVPEN
+6038 
-6044 IVNVSIMFE
+6044 
-6053 GEEFTLPITNQKA
+6053 
-6066 IFEVPLSLEDGE
+6066 
-6078 YTMDVK
+6078 
-6084 FIDKDNDFLIK
+6084 
-6095 EKTFSVDHSSADIV
+6095 
-6109 NAMNVRGKTEDD
+6109 
-6121 INDSPS
+6121 
-6127 TSSVGHNNNGAID
+6127 
-6140 VFAVNEVTLPVD
+6140 
-6152 NQEEH
+6152 
-6157 A
+6157 

>member
-41 TPRGSVIIVN
+41 TPHGSVIIVN

-537 IETTNDS
+537 IETTDDS

-598 VEGINNLTF
+598 VEGVNNLTF

-619 SFSYVIDTI
+619 SFSYVIDTV

-634 VSLEDY
+634 VSLEDF

-1036 ISDDNLT
+1036 IADDNLT

-1113 AIFDFTIDTTVSTP
+1113 AVFDFTIDTTVSTP

-1380 GTGGWTFTPPTSWA
+1380 GTGGWSFTPTGAWA

-1434 DSGIPDDNLTNNV
+1434 DSGIPNDNLTNNV

-1472 FNATQSATPGVW
+1472 FNATQSATPGAW

-1500 VEATDEAGNKATQT
+1500 VEATDKAGNKTTQE

-2120 LSEPTIVLDNTDDS
+2120 LSEPTIVLDSTDDS
-2134 GTKGDHLTNVNK
+2134 GTKGDNLTNVNK

-2321 LSTPVIVL
+2321 LSVPVIVL
-2329 DSADDSGVHG
+2329 NSADDTGVQG
-2339 DNMTNHTQPTFALQ
+2339 DNMTNSTQPTFALQ

-2378 KDAGGWTFTPT
+2378 KGVGGWSFTPT

-2446 RPHFQVTVPTDVNVV
+2446 RPHFQVKVPTDVN
-2461 RLSIDG
+2461 
-2467 GKTWFNATQSATPG
+2467 
-2481 VWDYIWP
+2481 
-2488 DDVADGGYTL
+2488 
-2498 TVEATDE
+2498 E
-2505 AGNKA
+2505 
-2510 TQTLDFTIDTT
+2510 
-2521 LSVPTLSL
+2521 
-2529 DSADDSGIAGDNI
+2529 
-2542 TNVKTPGFTLNNID
+2542 
-2556 TDVSRVIV
+2556 
-2564 EVMHN
+2564 
-2569 GIKQEVPLVQT
+2569 
-2580 GGQWRFAPTSDWADG
+2580 
-2595 DYILTVK
+2595 
-2602 VEDRAGNVK
+2602 
-2611 QSAPLTVTVDTH
+2611 
-2623 IAIDRIEL
+2623 
-2631 VNDSGIPG
+2631 
-2639 DNLTNEAR
+2639 
-2647 PHFQVTVPADV
+2647 
-2658 NGVRLSIDG
+2658 
-2667 GKTWFDATQSAT
+2667 
-2679 SGVWDYTWLTN
+2679 
-2690 VANGPHTLMVE
+2690 
-2701 ASDKAGN
+2701 
-2708 KTTQK
+2708 
-2713 LDFTIDTI
+2713 
-2721 LSEPTITLDSA
+2721 
-2732 DDSAA
+2732 
-2737 GDNITNVKM
+2737 
-2746 PGFTLGN
+2746 
-2753 IDADVTKV
+2753 
-2761 VVTVAHDGKN
+2761 
-2771 QQIELIKN
+2771 
-2779 GGVWRFTPGA
+2779 
-2789 AWTDGDYTLTVKVED
+2789 
-2804 KAGNT
+2804 
-2809 NYSAP
+2809 
-2814 LTVTIDTQTSID
+2814 
-2826 RIELLND
+2826 
-2833 TGIVGDNLTNEARPQ
+2833 
-2848 FHITVPT
+2848 
-2855 DVNSVQLSLDGGIN
+2855 
-2869 WVNATLT
+2869 
-2876 SDGVWEYIWP
+2876 
-2886 TDLVENTYTL
+2886 
-2896 TVKATDVA
+2896 
-2904 GNTATE
+2904 
-2910 TLNFIID
+2910 
-2917 TTLSTPTITL
+2917 
-2927 DSADDSGTANDN
+2927 
-2939 KTNVKTPGFII
+2939 
-2950 GGIDSDVTQVVVQ
+2950 
-2963 VMRDGHSEEVELTQT
+2963 
-2978 NGQWRFVPGSA
+2978 
-2989 WTDGDY
+2989 
-2995 TLTVTVKDE
+2995 
-3004 AGNIRHSAPLTVTID
+3004 
-3019 TQITIDH
+3019 
-3026 IELVNDSGIPDDNL
+3026 
-3040 TNNVRPH
+3040 
-3047 FQVTVPTDVNV
+3047 

-3102 KAGNKT
+3102 KAGNQT
-3108 TQQLDFIID
+3108 TQKLDFIID
-3117 TLLSEPTIVLDNTD
+3117 TMLSEPTIVLDSTD
-3131 DSGTKGDNLTNVNK
+3131 DSGTKGDNLTNANK
-3145 PTFLLGNIDADARYV
+3145 PTFILGNIDADARYV
-3160 TVEVQH
+3160 TVEVQY

-3323 TIAMDSRDDT
+3323 TITMDSRDDT

-3349 IGNIDADAHSVI
+3349 IGNIDSDAQSVI

-3407 VRQSTPLVVTVD
+3407 VRQSTPLIVTVD

-3466 ANWVSATQ
+3466 ANWVSAAQ

-3622 IDRIEL
+3622 IDHIEL

-3718 LLTPTIELAPDQDTG
+3718 LMTPTIELAPDQDTG

-3793 SYTFTV
+3793 SHTFTV

-3851 IHQVDSD
+3851 IRQVDSD

-4269 IENTGGN
+4269 IENTGEN

-4302 TKTSAELRIEIDTQV
+4302 TKTSAELKIEIDTQV

-4531 TSVTTPRFVIGNVPA
+4531 TSVTKPRFVIGNVPA

-4559 YSVTANG
+4559 YPVTANG

-4898 VTIDTEVAELV
+4898 LTIDTEVAELV

-5058 AELDLREGSNAFVVV
+5058 AKLDLREGSNAFVVV

-5296 SLDDLITN
+5296 SLDDLITS

-5371 LLVTIDTSTFIDNPA
+5371 LLVTIDTSTFIDNPV
-5386 MVAGSDNGIFS
+5386 MMAGSDNGIFS

-5406 PTFSIFGEMNQSVQ
+5406 PAFSIYGEMNQSVQ

-5470 NFTIDTFNTTPVAID
+5470 NFTIDTLNTTPVAID

-5532 GEVWVNEKGHWQM
+5532 GEVWVNDKGHWQM

-5579 DTHIKVFTSELDDNK
+5579 DTHIQVFTSELDDNK
-5594 SSSKTE
+5594 SSSKTD
-5600 WWSNSDLITMRGT
+5600 WWSNSSTITMRGM

-5627 TLATAVVAATGR
+5627 TLATAVVAANGQ
-5639 WELSTDKLPEG
+5639 WELSTDQLPEG
-5650 TYDISLVIEDSAGNR
+5650 KYDITLSIEDNAGNR
-5665 WEDVREIFIDRT
+5665 KEEVHEIFIDRT

-5705 LIITDSEGNTYTLTV
+5705 LIITDSNGNTYTLTV

-5931 GNYTLSVTV
+5931 GTYTLSVTV

-5968 HDDASDDATATA
+5968 HNDASDDATATA

-5997 RTEPSAAEESVV
+5997 RTVPSVAEESVV
-6009 KVTAYS
+6009 KETAYS

-6044 IVNVSIMFE
+6044 IVNVSVMFE

-6084 FIDKDNDFLIK
+6084 FIDKDDDFLIK

-6109 NAMNVRGKTEDD
+6109 NAMNARGKAEDD

>member
-427 TDTIAPEKPTIELD
+427 TDTIPPEKPTIELD

-1036 ISDDNLT
+1036 IADDNLT

-1064 WDAMSDTQI
+1064 WDAASDTQI

-1113 AIFDFTIDTTVSTP
+1113 AVFDFTIDTTVSTP

-1380 GTGGWTFTPPTSWA
+1380 GTGGWSFTPTGAWA

-1472 FNATQSATPGVW
+1472 FNATQSATPGAW

-1500 VEATDEAGNKATQT
+1500 VEATDKAGNKTTQE

-1637 IPGDNL
+1637 IPDDNL

-1699 MVEASDKAGNKTT
+1699 MVEATDKAGNKTT

-1787 PGAAWTDGDYT
+1787 PGAAWTDGNYT

-2009 RHSAPLTVTIDTQIT
+2009 RHSAPLTVTIDTQI
-2024 IDHIELVNDSGIPDD
+2024 
-2039 NLTNNVRPHFQVT
+2039 
-2052 VPTDV
+2052 
-2057 NVVRLSIDGG
+2057 
-2067 KTWFNATQSA
+2067 A
-2077 TPGVWDY
+2077 
-2084 TWLAD
+2084 
-2089 VGEGKHTLTVEATDK
+2089 
-2104 AGNKTT
+2104 
-2110 QQLDFIIDTL
+2110 
-2120 LSEPTIVLDNTDDS
+2120 
-2134 GTKGDHLTNVNK
+2134 
-2146 PTFLL
+2146 
-2151 GNIDADARYVTVEVQ
+2151 
-2166 HGGTKEV
+2166 
-2173 LTATKDATGNWSVT
+2173 
-2187 PTGTW
+2187 
-2192 ADGDYTLTV
+2192 
-2201 RVEDEAG
+2201 
-2208 NEKHSASLTVTVD
+2208 
-2221 TQITIDVIE
+2221 
-2230 LVNDNGIPGDNMTN
+2230 
-2244 DAHPQFRVTV
+2244 
-2254 PGDVNEVSLSID
+2254 
-2266 GGVTWVKATQSATPG
+2266 
-2281 VWNYTWPGTVPDGDY
+2281 
-2296 TLNVKATDNA
+2296 
-2306 GNTVTETLHFTIDTT
+2306 
-2321 LSTPVIVL
+2321 
-2329 DSADDSGVHG
+2329 
-2339 DNMTNHTQPTFALQ
+2339 
-2353 HIDDDAVRVTVSVEH
+2353 
-2368 GGVTTTFDAT
+2368 
-2378 KDAGGWTFTPT
+2378 
-2389 GAWADGDYTLSVS
+2389 
-2402 VEDKAGNTSH
+2402 
-2412 SASLTVTVDTQIAIN
+2412 
-2427 NIELVNDSGIP
+2427 
-2438 DDNLTNNV
+2438 
-2446 RPHFQVTVPTDVNVV
+2446 
-2461 RLSIDG
+2461 
-2467 GKTWFNATQSATPG
+2467 
-2481 VWDYIWP
+2481 
-2488 DDVADGGYTL
+2488 
-2498 TVEATDE
+2498 
-2505 AGNKA
+2505 
-2510 TQTLDFTIDTT
+2510 
-2521 LSVPTLSL
+2521 
-2529 DSADDSGIAGDNI
+2529 
-2542 TNVKTPGFTLNNID
+2542 
-2556 TDVSRVIV
+2556 
-2564 EVMHN
+2564 
-2569 GIKQEVPLVQT
+2569 
-2580 GGQWRFAPTSDWADG
+2580 
-2595 DYILTVK
+2595 
-2602 VEDRAGNVK
+2602 
-2611 QSAPLTVTVDTH
+2611 
-2623 IAIDRIEL
+2623 
-2631 VNDSGIPG
+2631 
-2639 DNLTNEAR
+2639 
-2647 PHFQVTVPADV
+2647 
-2658 NGVRLSIDG
+2658 
-2667 GKTWFDATQSAT
+2667 
-2679 SGVWDYTWLTN
+2679 
-2690 VANGPHTLMVE
+2690 
-2701 ASDKAGN
+2701 
-2708 KTTQK
+2708 
-2713 LDFTIDTI
+2713 
-2721 LSEPTITLDSA
+2721 
-2732 DDSAA
+2732 
-2737 GDNITNVKM
+2737 
-2746 PGFTLGN
+2746 
-2753 IDADVTKV
+2753 
-2761 VVTVAHDGKN
+2761 
-2771 QQIELIKN
+2771 
-2779 GGVWRFTPGA
+2779 
-2789 AWTDGDYTLTVKVED
+2789 
-2804 KAGNT
+2804 
-2809 NYSAP
+2809 
-2814 LTVTIDTQTSID
+2814 
-2826 RIELLND
+2826 
-2833 TGIVGDNLTNEARPQ
+2833 
-2848 FHITVPT
+2848 
-2855 DVNSVQLSLDGGIN
+2855 
-2869 WVNATLT
+2869 
-2876 SDGVWEYIWP
+2876 
-2886 TDLVENTYTL
+2886 
-2896 TVKATDVA
+2896 
-2904 GNTATE
+2904 
-2910 TLNFIID
+2910 
-2917 TTLSTPTITL
+2917 
-2927 DSADDSGTANDN
+2927 
-2939 KTNVKTPGFII
+2939 
-2950 GGIDSDVTQVVVQ
+2950 
-2963 VMRDGHSEEVELTQT
+2963 
-2978 NGQWRFVPGSA
+2978 
-2989 WTDGDY
+2989 
-2995 TLTVTVKDE
+2995 
-3004 AGNIRHSAPLTVTID
+3004 
-3019 TQITIDH
+3019 IDH

-3175 TKGATGIWS
+3175 TKDATGNWSVTPTGTWADGDYTLTVRVEDEAGNEKHSASLTVTVDTQITIDAIELVNDNGIPGDNMTNDAHPQFRVTVPGDVNEVSLSIDGGVTWVKATQSATPGVWNYTWPGTVPDGDYTLNVKATDNAGNTVTETLHFTIDTTLSVPVIVLNSADDTGVQGDNMTNSTQPTFALQHIDDDAVRVTVSVEHGGVTTTFDATKGVGGWSFTPTGAWADGDYTLSVSVEDKAGNTSHSASLTVTVDTQIAINNIELVNDSGIPDDNLTNNVRPHFQVKVPTDVNEVRLSIDGGKTWFNATQSATPGVWDYTWLADVGEGKHTLTVEATDKAGNQTTQKLDFIIDTMLSEPTIVLDSTDDSGTKGDNLTNANKPTFILGNIDADARYVTVEVQYGGTKEVLTATKGATGIWS

-3194 DYTLTVRVEDDAGN
+3194 DYMLTVRVEDDAGN

-3323 TIAMDSRDDT
+3323 TITMDSRDDT

-3349 IGNIDADAHSVI
+3349 IGNIDSDAQSVI

-3407 VRQSTPLVVTVD
+3407 VRQSTPLIVTVD

-3466 ANWVSATQ
+3466 ANWVSAAQ

-3622 IDRIEL
+3622 IDHIEL

-3718 LLTPTIELAPDQDTG
+3718 LMTPTIELAPDQDTG

-3851 IHQVDSD
+3851 IRQVDSD

-4232 DDTNDNLTRINKP
+4232 DDTNDT
-4245 VFIIGNVDND
+4245 
-4255 VSHIVVH
+4255 
-4262 IDGRDYT
+4262 
-4269 IENTGGN
+4269 
-4276 LTFTPDQ
+4276 
-4283 PLSDGQHTISVTVT
+4283 
-4297 DIAGN
+4297 
-4302 TKTSAELRIEIDTQV
+4302 
-4317 QIDSVTL
+4317 
-4324 TTDSGVNDHDN
+4324 
-4335 VTNATRPSFEIATPD
+4335 
-4350 DVTSVLVSFDGVNWT
+4350 
-4365 PISKNAAGQWE
+4365 
-4376 FTAGSAL
+4376 
-4383 PDGHYTLHVQA
+4383 
-4394 TDRAGNTANST
+4394 
-4405 LGFTV
+4405 
-4410 DTQIDGLSVVML
+4410 
-4422 DDAGKDSTDGITNI
+4422 
-4436 TSPRFEISAREPLQ
+4436 
-4450 SVTVILNGKSSTL
+4450 
-4463 TQGAGNKW
+4463 
-4471 LFTPDTP
+4471 
-4478 LVDGTYKIEIVA
+4478 
-4490 EDIAGNKISKEVS
+4490 
-4503 FTIDTIVS
+4503 
-4511 DPSIDLLDADDT
+4511 
-4523 GESAVDNI
+4523 
-4531 TSVTTPRFVIGNVPA
+4531 
-4546 DIDTVVIRINGVS
+4546 
-4559 YSVTANG
+4559 
-4566 NNLWEFQVPVALND
+4566 
-4580 GVYEAV
+4580 
-4586 VVFRDIAGNTSET
+4586 
-4599 KLPFT
+4599 
-4604 IDTTTS
+4604 
-4610 VSVRME
+4610 
-4616 PASDTGNSNSDNLT
+4616 
-4630 NKQNPKFEGTAE
+4630 
-4642 PNAKL
+4642 
-4647 VITIVDDKSGREV
+4647 
-4660 LKQTITVGA
+4660 
-4669 DGNWS
+4669 
-4674 VTPNIL
+4674 
-4680 PDGMYTIN
+4680 
-4688 VVATDVAGNTAQTQ
+4688 
-4702 ERFTIDTVTIDP
+4702 
-4714 TIRLSDPSIDDQH
+4714 
-4727 EATSLRPEFK
+4727 
-4737 GFAEAFSTIMI
+4737 
-4748 QWDGKVVGSANANA
+4748 
-4762 NGEWSWTPPSVLAPG
+4762 
-4777 SYVVSIVAKDK
+4777 
-4788 AGNESSQVD
+4788 
-4797 FPVVIPVIDVTPPTI
+4797 
-4812 KLSEESDSGALGD
+4812 
-4825 FTTNNKTPT
+4825 
-4834 LIGSTLPNTIVSI
+4834 
-4847 YVDGVK
+4847 
-4853 VGEATADTAGRY
+4853 
-4865 TFQLSEMKDGHYVV
+4865 
-4879 QVGIVNPR
+4879 
-4887 DNSELRSTAVD
+4887 
-4898 VTIDTEVAELV
+4898 
-4909 WNISGMHEGGYIN
+4909 
-4922 TVTPEIGGTSEPNS
+4922 
-4936 KITIFVNGV
+4936 
-4945 EKAIAYTTGAGHWGV
+4945 
-4960 VLPALGNDGNYELTF
+4960 
-4975 KVEDV
+4975 
-4980 AGNIR
+4980 
-4985 EFGPQNVIL
+4985 
-4994 DTVISPLTV
+4994 
-5003 VLREADDSGKVGDW
+5003 
-5017 ITNKSHVTIDG
+5017 
-5028 TAEAGSTLT
+5028 
-5037 IRNPQGVVIA
+5037 
-5047 TLVVGNDGRWS
+5047 
-5058 AELDLREGSNAFVVV
+5058 
-5073 SEDKAGNSQQKEI
+5073 
-5086 LIEHDT
+5086 
-5092 QIEISDISLS
+5092 
-5102 RDTNSGDKYDL
+5102 
-5113 ITNNKS
+5113 
-5119 PVLVA
+5119 PVL
-5124 MTDPGA
+5124 
-5130 TVQVYINGVLQGTV
+5130 
-5144 EASSSGNISYTM
+5144 
-5156 PANSADGEYQV
+5156 
-5167 QFVATDTAGNRVE
+5167 
-5180 SAITTVTIDSQ
+5180 
-5191 IAVFD
+5191 
-5196 IDEDSLP
+5196 
-5203 ALSNNRALS
+5203 
-5212 VSGVGEAGS
+5212 
-5221 QVSIFVDGKL
+5221 
-5231 VNVVM
+5231 
-5236 VEADG
+5236 
-5241 TWRAPILL
+5241 
-5249 QDDGTFNIHFSITD
+5249 
-5263 VAGNTEVSKDY
+5263 
-5274 SVDVDSSTDF
+5274 
-5284 PTLNLEDASNSG
+5284 LE
-5296 SLDDLITN
+5296 IC
-5304 HNKPV
+5304 V
-5309 LVGTAEAGATIHIY
+5309 
-5323 VDEKI
+5323 
-5328 VANVLVLE
+5328 
-5336 DGTWSYQFD
+5336 
-5345 NALKDGE
+5345 
-5352 YSIRVVAE
+5352 
-5360 DPAGNTAESPR
+5360 
-5371 LLVTIDTSTFIDNPA
+5371 
-5386 MVAGSDNGIFS
+5386 
-5397 NDSITSQTR
+5397 
-5406 PTFSIFGEMNQSVQ
+5406 
-5420 IFIDGV
+5420 
-5426 LVDTITVTDR
+5426 
-5436 NQVYRPESPLG
+5436 
-5447 DGSHSIYYVI
+5447 
-5457 TDKAGNTATSKTL
+5457 
-5470 NFTIDTFNTTPVAID
+5470 
-5485 SIGGQTLAEMT
+5485 
-5496 GSDGKIYITDT
+5496 
-5507 TRNLLFSGSAE
+5507 
-5518 PNSKIEIIINGLNV
+5518 
-5532 GEVWVNEKGHWQM
+5532 
-5545 PVNPL
+5545 
-5550 YFTEGQLD
+5550 
-5558 ITVKS
+5558 
-5563 TDRAGNVNQE
+5563 
-5573 KYSIWV
+5573 
-5579 DTHIKVFTSELDDNK
+5579 
-5594 SSSKTE
+5594 
-5600 WWSNSDLITMRGT
+5600 
-5613 GEIGATVS
+5613 
-5621 LIVAGV
+5621 
-5627 TLATAVVAATGR
+5627 
-5639 WELSTDKLPEG
+5639 
-5650 TYDISLVIEDSAGNR
+5650 
-5665 WEDVREIFIDRT
+5665 
-5677 PPNAPVVTYSDIVND
+5677 
-5692 LIIMQGTAEAKSQ
+5692 
-5705 LIITDSEGNTYTLTV
+5705 
-5720 PDNGKWSMAIPY
+5720 
-5732 PSEGKFTITSVDAIG
+5732 
-5747 NRSDDVP
+5747 
-5754 LDIMKEVPVI
+5754 
-5764 SLSPDSDSGTVGD
+5764 
-5777 NITRD
+5777 
-5782 KQPTFIIGNLES
+5782 
-5794 DVVVVQVDINGTVYN
+5794 
-5809 AEKNADGVWFFTP
+5809 
-5822 GTPLADGSYTIS
+5822 
-5834 VIASDAAGN
+5834 
-5843 QKNSLPITVTIDSTL
+5843 
-5858 TVPEIALA
+5858 
-5866 AGEDN
+5866 
-5871 GASDSD
+5871 
-5877 NVTNHTQPKFTL
+5877 
-5889 QHIDAD
+5889 
-5895 VTGVTVN
+5895 
-5902 VTHNGVTDIYQAT
+5902 
-5915 QGADG
+5915 
-5920 WTFTPPAAWND
+5920 
-5931 GNYTLSVTV
+5931 
-5940 VDRAGNS
+5940 
-5947 QQSASLAVTVD
+5947 
-5958 STVTVTADSQ
+5958 
-5968 HDDASDDATATA
+5968 
-5980 VTPPESETVNA
+5980 
-5991 ESATHL
+5991 
-5997 RTEPSAAEESVV
+5997 
-6009 KVTAYS
+6009 
-6015 ITLLNADSGDEID
+6015 
-6028 RSISQTPSFE
+6028 
-6038 ISVPEN
+6038 
-6044 IVNVSIMFE
+6044 
-6053 GEEFTLPITNQKA
+6053 
-6066 IFEVPLSLEDGE
+6066 
-6078 YTMDVK
+6078 
-6084 FIDKDNDFLIK
+6084 
-6095 EKTFSVDHSSADIV
+6095 
-6109 NAMNVRGKTEDD
+6109 
-6121 INDSPS
+6121 
-6127 TSSVGHNNNGAID
+6127 
-6140 VFAVNEVTLPVD
+6140 
-6152 NQEEH
+6152 
-6157 A
+6157 

>member
-427 TDTIAPEKPTIELD
+427 TDTIPPEKPTIELD

-634 VSLEDY
+634 VSLEDF

-1036 ISDDNLT
+1036 IADDNLT

-1113 AIFDFTIDTTVSTP
+1113 AVFDFTIDTTVSTP

-1183 GSWLFIPG
+1183 GSWLFTPG

-1202 VKVEDKAGNTNYSA
+1202 VKVEDKAGNTSYSA

-1326 VIVLDSADDTGIQ
+1326 VIVLNSADDTGVQ
-1339 GDNMTNSTQ
+1339 GDNMTNRTQ

-1472 FNATQSATPGVW
+1472 FNATQSATPGAW

-1500 VEATDEAGNKATQT
+1500 VEATDKAGNKTTQE

-1596 DYILTVKVED
+1596 DYILTVKLED

-1712 QKLDFT
+1712 QKLDFI
-1718 IDTILSE
+1718 IDTLLSE

-2120 LSEPTIVLDNTDDS
+2120 LSEPTIVLDSTDDS
-2134 GTKGDHLTNVNK
+2134 GTKGDNLTNVNK

-2321 LSTPVIVL
+2321 LSVPVIVL
-2329 DSADDSGVHG
+2329 NSADDTGVQG
-2339 DNMTNHTQPTFALQ
+2339 DNMTNSTQPTFALQ

-2378 KDAGGWTFTPT
+2378 KGVGGWSFTPT

-2446 RPHFQVTVPTDVNVV
+2446 RPHFQVKVPTDVN
-2461 RLSIDG
+2461 
-2467 GKTWFNATQSATPG
+2467 
-2481 VWDYIWP
+2481 
-2488 DDVADGGYTL
+2488 
-2498 TVEATDE
+2498 E
-2505 AGNKA
+2505 
-2510 TQTLDFTIDTT
+2510 
-2521 LSVPTLSL
+2521 
-2529 DSADDSGIAGDNI
+2529 
-2542 TNVKTPGFTLNNID
+2542 
-2556 TDVSRVIV
+2556 
-2564 EVMHN
+2564 
-2569 GIKQEVPLVQT
+2569 
-2580 GGQWRFAPTSDWADG
+2580 
-2595 DYILTVK
+2595 
-2602 VEDRAGNVK
+2602 
-2611 QSAPLTVTVDTH
+2611 
-2623 IAIDRIEL
+2623 
-2631 VNDSGIPG
+2631 
-2639 DNLTNEAR
+2639 
-2647 PHFQVTVPADV
+2647 
-2658 NGVRLSIDG
+2658 
-2667 GKTWFDATQSAT
+2667 
-2679 SGVWDYTWLTN
+2679 
-2690 VANGPHTLMVE
+2690 
-2701 ASDKAGN
+2701 
-2708 KTTQK
+2708 
-2713 LDFTIDTI
+2713 
-2721 LSEPTITLDSA
+2721 
-2732 DDSAA
+2732 
-2737 GDNITNVKM
+2737 
-2746 PGFTLGN
+2746 
-2753 IDADVTKV
+2753 
-2761 VVTVAHDGKN
+2761 
-2771 QQIELIKN
+2771 
-2779 GGVWRFTPGA
+2779 
-2789 AWTDGDYTLTVKVED
+2789 
-2804 KAGNT
+2804 
-2809 NYSAP
+2809 
-2814 LTVTIDTQTSID
+2814 
-2826 RIELLND
+2826 
-2833 TGIVGDNLTNEARPQ
+2833 
-2848 FHITVPT
+2848 
-2855 DVNSVQLSLDGGIN
+2855 
-2869 WVNATLT
+2869 
-2876 SDGVWEYIWP
+2876 
-2886 TDLVENTYTL
+2886 
-2896 TVKATDVA
+2896 
-2904 GNTATE
+2904 
-2910 TLNFIID
+2910 
-2917 TTLSTPTITL
+2917 
-2927 DSADDSGTANDN
+2927 
-2939 KTNVKTPGFII
+2939 
-2950 GGIDSDVTQVVVQ
+2950 
-2963 VMRDGHSEEVELTQT
+2963 
-2978 NGQWRFVPGSA
+2978 
-2989 WTDGDY
+2989 
-2995 TLTVTVKDE
+2995 
-3004 AGNIRHSAPLTVTID
+3004 
-3019 TQITIDH
+3019 
-3026 IELVNDSGIPDDNL
+3026 
-3040 TNNVRPH
+3040 
-3047 FQVTVPTDVNV
+3047 

-3102 KAGNKT
+3102 KAGNQT
-3108 TQQLDFIID
+3108 TQKLDFIID
-3117 TLLSEPTIVLDNTD
+3117 TMLSEPTIVLDSTD
-3131 DSGTKGDNLTNVNK
+3131 DSGTKGDNLTNANK
-3145 PTFLLGNIDADARYV
+3145 PTFILGNIDADARYV
-3160 TVEVQH
+3160 TVEVQY

-3323 TIAMDSRDDT
+3323 TITMDSRDDT

-3349 IGNIDADAHSVI
+3349 IGNIDSDAQSVI

-3407 VRQSTPLVVTVD
+3407 VRQSTPLIVTVD

-3466 ANWVSATQ
+3466 ANWVSAAQ

-3622 IDRIEL
+3622 IDHIEL

-3718 LLTPTIELAPDQDTG
+3718 LMTPTIELAPDQDTG

-3851 IHQVDSD
+3851 IRQVDSD

-4302 TKTSAELRIEIDTQV
+4302 TKTSAELKIEIDTQV

-4531 TSVTTPRFVIGNVPA
+4531 TSVTKPRFVIGNVPA

-4559 YSVTANG
+4559 YPVTANG

-4834 LIGSTLPNTIVSI
+4834 LVGNTLPNAIVSI

-4960 VLPALGNDGNYELTF
+4960 VLPALGNDGNYVLTF

-5037 IRNPQGVVIA
+5037 IRSPQGVVIA

-5073 SEDKAGNSQQKEI
+5073 SEDKAGNSQQKDI

-5345 NALKDGE
+5345 NVLKDGE

-5406 PTFSIFGEMNQSVQ
+5406 PTFSISGEMNQSVQ

-5579 DTHIKVFTSELDDNK
+5579 DTHIQVFTSEIDDNK
-5594 SSSKTE
+5594 SSSKTD
-5600 WWSNSDLITMRGT
+5600 WWSNSSTITMRGM

-5627 TLATAVVAATGR
+5627 TLATAVVAANGQ
-5639 WELSTDKLPEG
+5639 WELSTDQLPEG
-5650 TYDISLVIEDSAGNR
+5650 KYDITLSIEDNAGNR
-5665 WEDVREIFIDRT
+5665 KEEVHEIFIDRT

-5705 LIITDSEGNTYTLTV
+5705 LIITDSNGNTYTLTV

-5747 NRSDDVP
+5747 NRSDDVS

-5871 GASDSD
+5871 GVSDSD

-5902 VTHNGVTDIYQAT
+5902 VTHNGVTDTYQAT

-5931 GNYTLSVTV
+5931 GTYTLSVTV

-5997 RTEPSAAEESVV
+5997 RTVPSAAEESVV
-6009 KVTAYS
+6009 KETAYS

-6109 NAMNVRGKTEDD
+6109 NAMNARGKTEDD

>member
-301 PETLTDGTYNLEA
+301 PETLTDGAYNLEA

-427 TDTIAPEKPTIELD
+427 TDTIPPEKPTIELD

-634 VSLEDY
+634 VSLEDF

-1036 ISDDNLT
+1036 IADDNLT

-1113 AIFDFTIDTTVSTP
+1113 AVFDFTIDTTVSTP

-1183 GSWLFIPG
+1183 GSWLFTPG

-1202 VKVEDKAGNTNYSA
+1202 VKVEDKAGNTSYSA

-1326 VIVLDSADDTGIQ
+1326 VIVLNSADDTGVQ

-1472 FNATQSATPGVW
+1472 FNATQSATPGAW

-1500 VEATDEAGNKATQT
+1500 VEATDKAGNKTTQE

-1712 QKLDFT
+1712 QKLDFI
-1718 IDTILSE
+1718 IDTLLSE

-1774 IELIKNGGVWRFT
+1774 IELIKNGGVWRFK

-2120 LSEPTIVLDNTDDS
+2120 LSEPTIVLDSTDDS
-2134 GTKGDHLTNVNK
+2134 GTKGDNLTNVNK

-2321 LSTPVIVL
+2321 LSVPVIVL
-2329 DSADDSGVHG
+2329 NSADDTGVQG
-2339 DNMTNHTQPTFALQ
+2339 DNMTNSTQPTFALQ

-2378 KDAGGWTFTPT
+2378 KGTGGWTFTPPT
-2389 GAWADGDYTLSVS
+2389 SWADGDYTLSVS

-2446 RPHFQVTVPTDVNVV
+2446 RPHFQVKVPTDVN
-2461 RLSIDG
+2461 
-2467 GKTWFNATQSATPG
+2467 
-2481 VWDYIWP
+2481 
-2488 DDVADGGYTL
+2488 
-2498 TVEATDE
+2498 E
-2505 AGNKA
+2505 
-2510 TQTLDFTIDTT
+2510 
-2521 LSVPTLSL
+2521 
-2529 DSADDSGIAGDNI
+2529 
-2542 TNVKTPGFTLNNID
+2542 
-2556 TDVSRVIV
+2556 
-2564 EVMHN
+2564 
-2569 GIKQEVPLVQT
+2569 
-2580 GGQWRFAPTSDWADG
+2580 
-2595 DYILTVK
+2595 
-2602 VEDRAGNVK
+2602 
-2611 QSAPLTVTVDTH
+2611 
-2623 IAIDRIEL
+2623 
-2631 VNDSGIPG
+2631 
-2639 DNLTNEAR
+2639 
-2647 PHFQVTVPADV
+2647 
-2658 NGVRLSIDG
+2658 
-2667 GKTWFDATQSAT
+2667 
-2679 SGVWDYTWLTN
+2679 
-2690 VANGPHTLMVE
+2690 
-2701 ASDKAGN
+2701 
-2708 KTTQK
+2708 
-2713 LDFTIDTI
+2713 
-2721 LSEPTITLDSA
+2721 
-2732 DDSAA
+2732 
-2737 GDNITNVKM
+2737 
-2746 PGFTLGN
+2746 
-2753 IDADVTKV
+2753 
-2761 VVTVAHDGKN
+2761 
-2771 QQIELIKN
+2771 
-2779 GGVWRFTPGA
+2779 
-2789 AWTDGDYTLTVKVED
+2789 
-2804 KAGNT
+2804 
-2809 NYSAP
+2809 
-2814 LTVTIDTQTSID
+2814 
-2826 RIELLND
+2826 
-2833 TGIVGDNLTNEARPQ
+2833 
-2848 FHITVPT
+2848 
-2855 DVNSVQLSLDGGIN
+2855 
-2869 WVNATLT
+2869 
-2876 SDGVWEYIWP
+2876 
-2886 TDLVENTYTL
+2886 
-2896 TVKATDVA
+2896 
-2904 GNTATE
+2904 
-2910 TLNFIID
+2910 
-2917 TTLSTPTITL
+2917 
-2927 DSADDSGTANDN
+2927 
-2939 KTNVKTPGFII
+2939 
-2950 GGIDSDVTQVVVQ
+2950 
-2963 VMRDGHSEEVELTQT
+2963 
-2978 NGQWRFVPGSA
+2978 
-2989 WTDGDY
+2989 
-2995 TLTVTVKDE
+2995 
-3004 AGNIRHSAPLTVTID
+3004 
-3019 TQITIDH
+3019 
-3026 IELVNDSGIPDDNL
+3026 
-3040 TNNVRPH
+3040 
-3047 FQVTVPTDVNV
+3047 

-3102 KAGNKT
+3102 KAGNQT
-3108 TQQLDFIID
+3108 TQKLDFIID
-3117 TLLSEPTIVLDNTD
+3117 TMLSEPTIVLDSTD
-3131 DSGTKGDNLTNVNK
+3131 DSGTKGDNLTNANK
-3145 PTFLLGNIDADARYV
+3145 PTFILGNIDADARYV
-3160 TVEVQH
+3160 TVEVQY

-3323 TIAMDSRDDT
+3323 TITMDSRDDT

-3349 IGNIDADAHSVI
+3349 IGNIDSDAQSVI

-3407 VRQSTPLVVTVD
+3407 VRQSTPLIVTVD

-3466 ANWVSATQ
+3466 ANWVSAAQ

-3622 IDRIEL
+3622 IDHIEL

-3718 LLTPTIELAPDQDTG
+3718 LMTPTIELAPDQDTG

-3851 IHQVDSD
+3851 IRQVDSD

-4302 TKTSAELRIEIDTQV
+4302 TKTSAELKIEIDTQV

-4531 TSVTTPRFVIGNVPA
+4531 TSVTKPRFVIGNVPA

-4559 YSVTANG
+4559 YPVTANG

-4834 LIGSTLPNTIVSI
+4834 LVGNTLPNAIVSI

-4960 VLPALGNDGNYELTF
+4960 VLPALGNDGNYVLTF

-5037 IRNPQGVVIA
+5037 IRSPQGVVIA

-5073 SEDKAGNSQQKEI
+5073 SEDKAGNSQQKDI

-5345 NALKDGE
+5345 NVLKDGE

-5406 PTFSIFGEMNQSVQ
+5406 PTFSISGEMNQSVQ

-5579 DTHIKVFTSELDDNK
+5579 DTHIQVFTSELDDNK
-5594 SSSKTE
+5594 SSSKTD
-5600 WWSNSDLITMRGT
+5600 WWSNSSTITMRGM

-5627 TLATAVVAATGR
+5627 TLATAVVAANGQ
-5639 WELSTDKLPEG
+5639 WELSTDQLPEG
-5650 TYDISLVIEDSAGNR
+5650 KYDITLSIEDNAGNR
-5665 WEDVREIFIDRT
+5665 KEEVHEIFIDRT

-5705 LIITDSEGNTYTLTV
+5705 LIITDSNGNTYTLTV

-5747 NRSDDVP
+5747 NRSDDVS

-5871 GASDSD
+5871 GVSDSD

-5902 VTHNGVTDIYQAT
+5902 VTHNGVTDTYQAT

-5931 GNYTLSVTV
+5931 GTYTLSVTV

-5997 RTEPSAAEESVV
+5997 RTVPSAAEESVV
-6009 KVTAYS
+6009 KETAYS

-6109 NAMNVRGKTEDD
+6109 NAMNARGKTEDD

>member
-160 KQIEEML
+160 KQMEEML
-167 QNFLADNVAKDNLA
+167 QEFLADNVAKDNLA

-427 TDTIAPEKPTIELD
+427 TDTIPPEKPTIELD

-537 IETTNDS
+537 IETTDDS

-570 VINSETGEEVIFKAN
+570 VINSETGEEVVFKAN
-585 DKGEWTFNFTSDS
+585 DQGEWTFNFTSDS

-954 APYSTVKLYIDGAL
+954 APYSTVKLYVDGAL

-1036 ISDDNLT
+1036 IADDNLT

-1064 WDAMSDTQI
+1064 WDAASDTQI

-1113 AIFDFTIDTTVSTP
+1113 AVFDFTIDTTVSTP

-1183 GSWLFIPG
+1183 GSWLFTPG

-1380 GTGGWTFTPPTSWA
+1380 GTGGWSFTPTGAWA

-1434 DSGIPDDNLTNNV
+1434 DSGIPNDNLTNNV
-1447 RPHFQVTVPTD
+1447 RPQFQVTVPTD

-1472 FNATQSATPGVW
+1472 FNATQGATPGAW

-1500 VEATDEAGNKATQT
+1500 VEATDKAGNQTTQE

-1591 DWADG
+1591 DWGDG

-1712 QKLDFT
+1712 QKLDFI
-1718 IDTILSE
+1718 IDTMLSE

-1907 TATETLNFI
+1907 TATETLNFT

-1944 KTPGFIIGGI
+1944 KTPGFVIGGI

-2009 RHSAPLTVTIDTQIT
+2009 RHSAPLKVTVDTQIG
-2024 IDHIELVNDSGIPDD
+2024 IDNIELVNDSGIPND
-2039 NLTNNVRPHFQVT
+2039 NLTNNVRPQFQVT

-2084 TWLAD
+2084 TWLTD
-2089 VGEGKHTLTVEATDK
+2089 VANGSHTLTVEATDA
-2104 AGNKTT
+2104 AGNKAT
-2110 QQLDFIIDTL
+2110 QNLEFNIDTL
-2120 LSEPTIVLDNTDDS
+2120 LSEPTIALDSTDDS
-2134 GTKGDHLTNVNK
+2134 GTKGDNLTNVNK
-2146 PTFLL
+2146 PTFIL

-2173 LTATKDATGNWSVT
+2173 LTATKGATGIWSVT
-2187 PTGTW
+2187 PTGMW
-2192 ADGDYTLTV
+2192 ADGSHTLTV

-2208 NEKHSASLTVTVD
+2208 NVKYSVPLTITVD
-2221 TQITIDVIE
+2221 TQITIDDIE
-2230 LVNDNGIPGDNMTN
+2230 LVNDSGTKGDNLTN
-2244 DAHPQFRVTV
+2244 DANPHFRITV

-2266 GGVTWVKATQSATPG
+2266 GGVTWVKAMQSSTSG
-2281 VWNYTWPGTVPDGDY
+2281 VWNYTWPKTLADDDY
-2296 TLNVKATDNA
+2296 TLTVKATDNA
-2306 GNTVTETLHFTIDTT
+2306 GNTVTRTLDFTIDTT

-2329 DSADDSGVHG
+2329 DSADDTGIQG
-2339 DNMTNHTQPTFALQ
+2339 DNMTNRTQPTFNLQ

-2368 GGVTTTFDAT
+2368 GGVTTTFDVT
-2378 KDAGGWTFTPT
+2378 KDAGGWSFTPPT
-2389 GAWADGDYTLSVS
+2389 SWGAGDYTLSVS

-2446 RPHFQVTVPTDVNVV
+2446 RPQFQVKVPTDVN
-2461 RLSIDG
+2461 
-2467 GKTWFNATQSATPG
+2467 
-2481 VWDYIWP
+2481 
-2488 DDVADGGYTL
+2488 
-2498 TVEATDE
+2498 E
-2505 AGNKA
+2505 
-2510 TQTLDFTIDTT
+2510 
-2521 LSVPTLSL
+2521 
-2529 DSADDSGIAGDNI
+2529 
-2542 TNVKTPGFTLNNID
+2542 
-2556 TDVSRVIV
+2556 
-2564 EVMHN
+2564 
-2569 GIKQEVPLVQT
+2569 
-2580 GGQWRFAPTSDWADG
+2580 
-2595 DYILTVK
+2595 
-2602 VEDRAGNVK
+2602 
-2611 QSAPLTVTVDTH
+2611 
-2623 IAIDRIEL
+2623 
-2631 VNDSGIPG
+2631 
-2639 DNLTNEAR
+2639 
-2647 PHFQVTVPADV
+2647 
-2658 NGVRLSIDG
+2658 
-2667 GKTWFDATQSAT
+2667 
-2679 SGVWDYTWLTN
+2679 
-2690 VANGPHTLMVE
+2690 
-2701 ASDKAGN
+2701 
-2708 KTTQK
+2708 
-2713 LDFTIDTI
+2713 
-2721 LSEPTITLDSA
+2721 
-2732 DDSAA
+2732 
-2737 GDNITNVKM
+2737 
-2746 PGFTLGN
+2746 
-2753 IDADVTKV
+2753 
-2761 VVTVAHDGKN
+2761 
-2771 QQIELIKN
+2771 
-2779 GGVWRFTPGA
+2779 
-2789 AWTDGDYTLTVKVED
+2789 
-2804 KAGNT
+2804 
-2809 NYSAP
+2809 
-2814 LTVTIDTQTSID
+2814 
-2826 RIELLND
+2826 
-2833 TGIVGDNLTNEARPQ
+2833 
-2848 FHITVPT
+2848 
-2855 DVNSVQLSLDGGIN
+2855 
-2869 WVNATLT
+2869 
-2876 SDGVWEYIWP
+2876 
-2886 TDLVENTYTL
+2886 
-2896 TVKATDVA
+2896 
-2904 GNTATE
+2904 
-2910 TLNFIID
+2910 
-2917 TTLSTPTITL
+2917 
-2927 DSADDSGTANDN
+2927 
-2939 KTNVKTPGFII
+2939 
-2950 GGIDSDVTQVVVQ
+2950 
-2963 VMRDGHSEEVELTQT
+2963 
-2978 NGQWRFVPGSA
+2978 
-2989 WTDGDY
+2989 
-2995 TLTVTVKDE
+2995 
-3004 AGNIRHSAPLTVTID
+3004 
-3019 TQITIDH
+3019 
-3026 IELVNDSGIPDDNL
+3026 
-3040 TNNVRPH
+3040 
-3047 FQVTVPTDVNV
+3047 

-3102 KAGNKT
+3102 KAGNQT
-3108 TQQLDFIID
+3108 TQKLDFIID
-3117 TLLSEPTIVLDNTD
+3117 TLLSEPTIALDSTD
-3131 DSGTKGDNLTNVNK
+3131 DSGTKGDNLTSVNK
-3145 PTFLLGNIDADARYV
+3145 PTFILGNIDADARYV

-3166 GGTKEVLTA
+3166 GGTKEVLMA

-3184 VTPTGTWADG
+3184 VTPTGMWADG
-3194 DYTLTVRVEDDAGN
+3194 SHTLTVRVEDDAGN
-3208 VKYSAPLTVTVDTQI
+3208 VKYSAPLTVTVDTHI
-3223 TIDVIELVND
+3223 AIDDIELVND

-3303 AGNKTTQ
+3303 AGNQTTQ

-3397 TVEVTDNAGN
+3397 TVEVQDNAGN
-3407 VRQSTPLVVTVD
+3407 VRQSTPLIVTVD

-3466 ANWVSATQ
+3466 ANWVSAAQ

-3807 QQTSAPLKVTIDGT
+3807 QQTSAPLKVTIDGS

-3841 LTNHD
+3841 LTKHD

-3851 IHQVDSD
+3851 IRQVDSD

-3910 KESAPFEVR
+3910 KESAPLEVR

-3956 DVVQVRVTLD
+3956 DVIQVRVTLD

-3973 IRKNADGQWIFDSP
+3973 IRKNADGQWIFDTP

-3994 YTLRVEATDEAGNIA
+3994 YTLRVEATDQAGNIA

-4302 TKTSAELRIEIDTQV
+4302 TKTSAELKIEIDTQV

-4365 PISKNAAGQWE
+4365 PVSKNAAGQWQ

-4383 PDGHYTLHVQA
+4383 SDGHYTLHVQA

-4503 FTIDTIVS
+4503 FTIDTVVS
-4511 DPSIDLLDADDT
+4511 DPRIDLLDADDT

-4531 TSVTTPRFVIGNVPA
+4531 TSVTKPRFVIGNVPA

-4559 YSVTANG
+4559 YPVTANG

-4616 PASDTGNSNSDNLT
+4616 PASDTGSSNSDNLT

-4660 LKQTITVGA
+4660 LKHTITVGA

-4714 TIRLSDPSIDDQH
+4714 TIRLSDPSIDDQY

-4737 GFAEAFSTIMI
+4737 GLAEAFSTIMI

-4834 LIGSTLPNTIVSI
+4834 LVGNTLPNAIVSI

-4945 EKAIAYTTGAGHWGV
+4945 EKAIAYTTGTGHWGV

-5073 SEDKAGNSQQKEI
+5073 SEDKAGNSQQKDI

-5249 QDDGTFNIHFSITD
+5249 QDDGKFNIHFSITD

-5296 SLDDLITN
+5296 SLDDLITS

-5371 LLVTIDTSTFIDNPA
+5371 LLVTIDTSTFIDNPV
-5386 MVAGSDNGIFS
+5386 MMAGSDNGIFS

-5406 PTFSIFGEMNQSVQ
+5406 PAFSIFGEMNQSVQ

-5532 GEVWVNEKGHWQM
+5532 GEVWVNDKGHWQM

-5579 DTHIKVFTSELDDNK
+5579 DTHIQVFTSELDDNK
-5594 SSSKTE
+5594 SSSKTD
-5600 WWSNSDLITMRGT
+5600 WWSNSSTITMRGM
-5613 GEIGATVS
+5613 GEIGAMVS

-5627 TLATAVVAATGR
+5627 TLATAVVAANGQ
-5639 WELSTDKLPEG
+5639 WELSTDQLPEG
-5650 TYDISLVIEDSAGNR
+5650 KYDITLSIEDNAGNR
-5665 WEDVREIFIDRT
+5665 KEEVHEIFIDRT

-5705 LIITDSEGNTYTLTV
+5705 LIITDSNGNTYTLTV

-5754 LDIMKEVPVI
+5754 LDIMKETPVI

-5877 NVTNHTQPKFTL
+5877 NVTNHNHTQPKFTL

-5931 GNYTLSVTV
+5931 GTYTLSVTV

-5947 QQSASLAVTVD
+5947 LQSASLEVTVD

-5997 RTEPSAAEESVV
+5997 RTVPSAAEESVV
-6009 KVTAYS
+6009 KETAYS

-6044 IVNVSIMFE
+6044 IVNVSVMFE

-6084 FIDKDNDFLIK
+6084 FIDKDDDFLIK

-6109 NAMNVRGKTEDD
+6109 NAMNARGKTEDD

>member
-2120 LSEPTIVLDNTDDS
+2120 LSEPTIVLDSTDDS

-2427 NIELVNDSGIP
+2427 N
-2438 DDNLTNNV
+2438 
-2446 RPHFQVTVPTDVNVV
+2446 
-2461 RLSIDG
+2461 
-2467 GKTWFNATQSATPG
+2467 
-2481 VWDYIWP
+2481 
-2488 DDVADGGYTL
+2488 
-2498 TVEATDE
+2498 
-2505 AGNKA
+2505 
-2510 TQTLDFTIDTT
+2510 
-2521 LSVPTLSL
+2521 
-2529 DSADDSGIAGDNI
+2529 
-2542 TNVKTPGFTLNNID
+2542 
-2556 TDVSRVIV
+2556 
-2564 EVMHN
+2564 
-2569 GIKQEVPLVQT
+2569 
-2580 GGQWRFAPTSDWADG
+2580 
-2595 DYILTVK
+2595 
-2602 VEDRAGNVK
+2602 
-2611 QSAPLTVTVDTH
+2611 
-2623 IAIDRIEL
+2623 
-2631 VNDSGIPG
+2631 
-2639 DNLTNEAR
+2639 
-2647 PHFQVTVPADV
+2647 
-2658 NGVRLSIDG
+2658 
-2667 GKTWFDATQSAT
+2667 
-2679 SGVWDYTWLTN
+2679 
-2690 VANGPHTLMVE
+2690 
-2701 ASDKAGN
+2701 
-2708 KTTQK
+2708 
-2713 LDFTIDTI
+2713 
-2721 LSEPTITLDSA
+2721 
-2732 DDSAA
+2732 
-2737 GDNITNVKM
+2737 
-2746 PGFTLGN
+2746 
-2753 IDADVTKV
+2753 
-2761 VVTVAHDGKN
+2761 
-2771 QQIELIKN
+2771 
-2779 GGVWRFTPGA
+2779 
-2789 AWTDGDYTLTVKVED
+2789 
-2804 KAGNT
+2804 
-2809 NYSAP
+2809 
-2814 LTVTIDTQTSID
+2814 
-2826 RIELLND
+2826 
-2833 TGIVGDNLTNEARPQ
+2833 
-2848 FHITVPT
+2848 
-2855 DVNSVQLSLDGGIN
+2855 
-2869 WVNATLT
+2869 
-2876 SDGVWEYIWP
+2876 
-2886 TDLVENTYTL
+2886 
-2896 TVKATDVA
+2896 
-2904 GNTATE
+2904 
-2910 TLNFIID
+2910 
-2917 TTLSTPTITL
+2917 
-2927 DSADDSGTANDN
+2927 
-2939 KTNVKTPGFII
+2939 
-2950 GGIDSDVTQVVVQ
+2950 
-2963 VMRDGHSEEVELTQT
+2963 
-2978 NGQWRFVPGSA
+2978 
-2989 WTDGDY
+2989 
-2995 TLTVTVKDE
+2995 
-3004 AGNIRHSAPLTVTID
+3004 
-3019 TQITIDH
+3019 

-3831 GEDSGTVGDR
+3831 GEDSCTVGDR

-4559 YSVTANG
+4559 YPVTANG

>member
-41 TPRGSVIIVN
+41 TPHGSVIIVN

-120 QLDDAENAKK
+120 QLDEAENAKK

-441 DSSDSGIKNDNITN
+441 DSSDSGIKNDSITN

-537 IETTNDS
+537 IETTDDS

-598 VEGINNLTF
+598 VEGVNNLTF

-619 SFSYVIDTI
+619 SFSYVIDTV

-634 VSLEDY
+634 VSLEDF

-1064 WDAMSDTQI
+1064 WDAASDTQI

-1113 AIFDFTIDTTVSTP
+1113 AVFDFTIDTTVSTP

-1183 GSWLFIPG
+1183 GSWLFTPG

-1326 VIVLDSADDTGIQ
+1326 VIVLNSADDTGVQ

-1380 GTGGWTFTPPTSWA
+1380 GVGGWSFTPTGAWA

-1434 DSGIPDDNLTNNV
+1434 DSGIPNDNLTNNV

-1472 FNATQSATPGVW
+1472 FNATQNATPGVW

-1500 VEATDEAGNKATQT
+1500 VEATDEAGNKTTQT

-1559 VSRVIVEV
+1559 VSRVTVEV

-1637 IPGDNL
+1637 IPDDNL

-1678 ATSGVWDYTWLT
+1678 ATPGVWDYTWLT

-1712 QKLDFT
+1712 QKLDFI
-1718 IDTILSE
+1718 IDTMLSE

-2009 RHSAPLTVTIDTQIT
+2009 RHSAPLTVTIDTQIA

-2134 GTKGDHLTNVNK
+2134 GTKGDNLTNVNK

-2329 DSADDSGVHG
+2329 DSADDTGIQG
-2339 DNMTNHTQPTFALQ
+2339 DNMTNRTQPTFNLQ

-2378 KDAGGWTFTPT
+2378 KGVGGWTFTPPT
-2389 GAWADGDYTLSVS
+2389 SWGAGDYTLSVS

-2446 RPHFQVTVPTDVNVV
+2446 RPQFQVKVPTDVN
-2461 RLSIDG
+2461 
-2467 GKTWFNATQSATPG
+2467 
-2481 VWDYIWP
+2481 
-2488 DDVADGGYTL
+2488 
-2498 TVEATDE
+2498 E
-2505 AGNKA
+2505 
-2510 TQTLDFTIDTT
+2510 
-2521 LSVPTLSL
+2521 
-2529 DSADDSGIAGDNI
+2529 
-2542 TNVKTPGFTLNNID
+2542 
-2556 TDVSRVIV
+2556 
-2564 EVMHN
+2564 
-2569 GIKQEVPLVQT
+2569 
-2580 GGQWRFAPTSDWADG
+2580 
-2595 DYILTVK
+2595 
-2602 VEDRAGNVK
+2602 
-2611 QSAPLTVTVDTH
+2611 
-2623 IAIDRIEL
+2623 
-2631 VNDSGIPG
+2631 
-2639 DNLTNEAR
+2639 
-2647 PHFQVTVPADV
+2647 
-2658 NGVRLSIDG
+2658 
-2667 GKTWFDATQSAT
+2667 
-2679 SGVWDYTWLTN
+2679 
-2690 VANGPHTLMVE
+2690 
-2701 ASDKAGN
+2701 
-2708 KTTQK
+2708 
-2713 LDFTIDTI
+2713 
-2721 LSEPTITLDSA
+2721 
-2732 DDSAA
+2732 
-2737 GDNITNVKM
+2737 
-2746 PGFTLGN
+2746 
-2753 IDADVTKV
+2753 
-2761 VVTVAHDGKN
+2761 
-2771 QQIELIKN
+2771 
-2779 GGVWRFTPGA
+2779 
-2789 AWTDGDYTLTVKVED
+2789 
-2804 KAGNT
+2804 
-2809 NYSAP
+2809 
-2814 LTVTIDTQTSID
+2814 
-2826 RIELLND
+2826 
-2833 TGIVGDNLTNEARPQ
+2833 
-2848 FHITVPT
+2848 
-2855 DVNSVQLSLDGGIN
+2855 
-2869 WVNATLT
+2869 
-2876 SDGVWEYIWP
+2876 
-2886 TDLVENTYTL
+2886 
-2896 TVKATDVA
+2896 
-2904 GNTATE
+2904 
-2910 TLNFIID
+2910 
-2917 TTLSTPTITL
+2917 
-2927 DSADDSGTANDN
+2927 
-2939 KTNVKTPGFII
+2939 
-2950 GGIDSDVTQVVVQ
+2950 
-2963 VMRDGHSEEVELTQT
+2963 
-2978 NGQWRFVPGSA
+2978 
-2989 WTDGDY
+2989 
-2995 TLTVTVKDE
+2995 
-3004 AGNIRHSAPLTVTID
+3004 
-3019 TQITIDH
+3019 
-3026 IELVNDSGIPDDNL
+3026 
-3040 TNNVRPH
+3040 
-3047 FQVTVPTDVNV
+3047 

-3102 KAGNKT
+3102 KAGNQT
-3108 TQQLDFIID
+3108 TQKLDFIID
-3117 TLLSEPTIVLDNTD
+3117 TMLSEPTIVLDSTD
-3131 DSGTKGDNLTNVNK
+3131 DSGTKGDNLTNANK
-3145 PTFLLGNIDADARYV
+3145 PTFILGNIDADARCV

-3194 DYTLTVRVEDDAGN
+3194 DYTLTVRVEDEAGN

-3323 TIAMDSRDDT
+3323 TITMDSRDDT

-3349 IGNIDADAHSVI
+3349 IGNIDSDAQSVI

-3407 VRQSTPLVVTVD
+3407 VRQSTPLIVTVD

-3466 ANWVSATQ
+3466 ANWVSAAQ

-3622 IDRIEL
+3622 IDHIEL

-3635 GDNVTKHVRPQFQI
+3635 GDNITKHVRPQFQI

-3695 TVEVTDG
+3695 IVEVTDG
-3702 AGNKMTETL
+3702 AGNKMTGTL
-3711 NFTIDIT
+3711 DFTIDIT

-3851 IHQVDSD
+3851 IRQVDSD

-3910 KESAPFEVR
+3910 KESAPLEVR

-3956 DVVQVRVTLD
+3956 DVIQVRVTLD

-4183 GSALPDGQH
+4183 GSALPDGKH

-4302 TKTSAELRIEIDTQV
+4302 TKTSAELQIEIDTQV

-4531 TSVTTPRFVIGNVPA
+4531 TSVTKPRFVIGNVPA

-4559 YSVTANG
+4559 YPVTANG

-4616 PASDTGNSNSDNLT
+4616 PASDTGSSNSDNLT

-4660 LKQTITVGA
+4660 LKHTITVGA

-4714 TIRLSDPSIDDQH
+4714 TIRLSDPSIDDQY

-4737 GFAEAFSTIMI
+4737 GLAEAFSTIMI

-4834 LIGSTLPNTIVSI
+4834 LVGNTLPNAIVSI

-4960 VLPALGNDGNYELTF
+4960 VLPALGNDGNYVLTF

-5073 SEDKAGNSQQKEI
+5073 SEDKAGNSQQKDI

-5296 SLDDLITN
+5296 SLDDLITS

-5371 LLVTIDTSTFIDNPA
+5371 LLVTIDTSTFIDNPV
-5386 MVAGSDNGIFS
+5386 MMAGSDNGIFS

-5406 PTFSIFGEMNQSVQ
+5406 PAFSIYGEMNQSVQ

-5532 GEVWVNEKGHWQM
+5532 GEVWVNDKGHWQM

-5579 DTHIKVFTSELDDNK
+5579 DTHIQVFTSELDDNK
-5594 SSSKTE
+5594 SSSKTD
-5600 WWSNSDLITMRGT
+5600 WWSNSSTITMRGM

-5627 TLATAVVAATGR
+5627 TLATAVVAANGQ
-5639 WELSTDKLPEG
+5639 WELSTDQLPEG
-5650 TYDISLVIEDSAGNR
+5650 KYDITLSIEDNAGNR
-5665 WEDVREIFIDRT
+5665 KEEVHEIFIDRT

-5705 LIITDSEGNTYTLTV
+5705 LIITDSNGNTYTLTV

-5754 LDIMKEVPVI
+5754 LDIMKETPVI

-5782 KQPTFIIGNLES
+5782 NQPTFIIGNLES

-5866 AGEDN
+5866 AGEGN

-5877 NVTNHTQPKFTL
+5877 NVTNHNHTQPKFTL

-5931 GNYTLSVTV
+5931 GTYTLSVTV

-5947 QQSASLAVTVD
+5947 LQSASLEVTVD

-5968 HDDASDDATATA
+5968 HDDASDDATPTA

-5997 RTEPSAAEESVV
+5997 RTVPSAAEESVV
-6009 KVTAYS
+6009 KETAYS

-6044 IVNVSIMFE
+6044 IVNVSVMFE

-6084 FIDKDNDFLIK
+6084 FLDKDDDFLIK

-6109 NAMNVRGKTEDD
+6109 NAMNARGKTEDD

-6127 TSSVGHNNNGAID
+6127 TSSVGHNNNGAIE

>member
-160 KQIEEML
+160 KQMEEML
-167 QNFLADNVAKDNLA
+167 QEFLADNVAKDNLA

-427 TDTIAPEKPTIELD
+427 TDTIPPEKPTIELD

-537 IETTNDS
+537 IETTDDS

-570 VINSETGEEVIFKAN
+570 VINSETGEEVVFKAN
-585 DKGEWTFNFTSDS
+585 DQGEWTFNFTSDS

-628 APVPPT
+628 APLPPT

-1036 ISDDNLT
+1036 IADDNLT

-1064 WDAMSDTQI
+1064 WDAASDTQI

-1113 AIFDFTIDTTVSTP
+1113 AVFDFTIDTTVSTP

-1326 VIVLDSADDTGIQ
+1326 VIVLNSADDTGVQ

-1380 GTGGWTFTPPTSWA
+1380 GTSGWTFTPPALWA

-1458 VNVVRLSID
+1458 VNEVRLSID

-1472 FNATQSATPGVW
+1472 VTAALKAAGVW

-1500 VEATDEAGNKATQT
+1500 VEATDEAGNKTTQT

-1559 VSRVIVEV
+1559 VSRVTVEV

-1637 IPGDNL
+1637 IPDDNL

-1678 ATSGVWDYTWLT
+1678 GTSGVWDYTWLT

-1712 QKLDFT
+1712 QKLDFI
-1718 IDTILSE
+1718 IDTLLSE

-1884 IWPTDLVENT
+1884 IWPTELVENT

-1907 TATETLNFI
+1907 TATETLNFT

-1969 HSEEVELTQTNGQ
+1969 GSEEVELTQIGGQ
-1982 WRFVPGSAWTDGDY
+1982 WRFVPGSAWADGDY

-2009 RHSAPLTVTIDTQIT
+2009 RHSAPLKVTVDTQIA

-2039 NLTNNVRPHFQVT
+2039 NLTNNVRPQFQVT

-2067 KTWFNATQSA
+2067 KTWFNATQS
-2077 TPGVWDY
+2077 
-2084 TWLAD
+2084 
-2089 VGEGKHTLTVEATDK
+2089 
-2104 AGNKTT
+2104 
-2110 QQLDFIIDTL
+2110 
-2120 LSEPTIVLDNTDDS
+2120 S
-2134 GTKGDHLTNVNK
+2134 
-2146 PTFLL
+2146 
-2151 GNIDADARYVTVEVQ
+2151 
-2166 HGGTKEV
+2166 
-2173 LTATKDATGNWSVT
+2173 
-2187 PTGTW
+2187 
-2192 ADGDYTLTV
+2192 
-2201 RVEDEAG
+2201 
-2208 NEKHSASLTVTVD
+2208 
-2221 TQITIDVIE
+2221 
-2230 LVNDNGIPGDNMTN
+2230 
-2244 DAHPQFRVTV
+2244 
-2254 PGDVNEVSLSID
+2254 
-2266 GGVTWVKATQSATPG
+2266 
-2281 VWNYTWPGTVPDGDY
+2281 
-2296 TLNVKATDNA
+2296 
-2306 GNTVTETLHFTIDTT
+2306 
-2321 LSTPVIVL
+2321 
-2329 DSADDSGVHG
+2329 
-2339 DNMTNHTQPTFALQ
+2339 
-2353 HIDDDAVRVTVSVEH
+2353 
-2368 GGVTTTFDAT
+2368 
-2378 KDAGGWTFTPT
+2378 
-2389 GAWADGDYTLSVS
+2389 
-2402 VEDKAGNTSH
+2402 
-2412 SASLTVTVDTQIAIN
+2412 
-2427 NIELVNDSGIP
+2427 
-2438 DDNLTNNV
+2438 
-2446 RPHFQVTVPTDVNVV
+2446 
-2461 RLSIDG
+2461 
-2467 GKTWFNATQSATPG
+2467 
-2481 VWDYIWP
+2481 
-2488 DDVADGGYTL
+2488 
-2498 TVEATDE
+2498 
-2505 AGNKA
+2505 
-2510 TQTLDFTIDTT
+2510 
-2521 LSVPTLSL
+2521 
-2529 DSADDSGIAGDNI
+2529 
-2542 TNVKTPGFTLNNID
+2542 
-2556 TDVSRVIV
+2556 
-2564 EVMHN
+2564 
-2569 GIKQEVPLVQT
+2569 
-2580 GGQWRFAPTSDWADG
+2580 
-2595 DYILTVK
+2595 
-2602 VEDRAGNVK
+2602 
-2611 QSAPLTVTVDTH
+2611 
-2623 IAIDRIEL
+2623 
-2631 VNDSGIPG
+2631 
-2639 DNLTNEAR
+2639 
-2647 PHFQVTVPADV
+2647 
-2658 NGVRLSIDG
+2658 
-2667 GKTWFDATQSAT
+2667 T
-2679 SGVWDYTWLTN
+2679 SGVWDYTWLTD
-2690 VANGPHTLMVE
+2690 VANG
-2701 ASDKAGN
+2701 S
-2708 KTTQK
+2708 
-2713 LDFTIDTI
+2713 
-2721 LSEPTITLDSA
+2721 
-2732 DDSAA
+2732 
-2737 GDNITNVKM
+2737 
-2746 PGFTLGN
+2746 
-2753 IDADVTKV
+2753 
-2761 VVTVAHDGKN
+2761 
-2771 QQIELIKN
+2771 
-2779 GGVWRFTPGA
+2779 
-2789 AWTDGDYTLTVKVED
+2789 
-2804 KAGNT
+2804 
-2809 NYSAP
+2809 
-2814 LTVTIDTQTSID
+2814 
-2826 RIELLND
+2826 
-2833 TGIVGDNLTNEARPQ
+2833 
-2848 FHITVPT
+2848 
-2855 DVNSVQLSLDGGIN
+2855 
-2869 WVNATLT
+2869 
-2876 SDGVWEYIWP
+2876 
-2886 TDLVENTYTL
+2886 
-2896 TVKATDVA
+2896 
-2904 GNTATE
+2904 
-2910 TLNFIID
+2910 
-2917 TTLSTPTITL
+2917 
-2927 DSADDSGTANDN
+2927 
-2939 KTNVKTPGFII
+2939 
-2950 GGIDSDVTQVVVQ
+2950 
-2963 VMRDGHSEEVELTQT
+2963 
-2978 NGQWRFVPGSA
+2978 
-2989 WTDGDY
+2989 
-2995 TLTVTVKDE
+2995 
-3004 AGNIRHSAPLTVTID
+3004 
-3019 TQITIDH
+3019 
-3026 IELVNDSGIPDDNL
+3026 
-3040 TNNVRPH
+3040 
-3047 FQVTVPTDVNV
+3047 
-3058 VRLSIDGGKTW
+3058 
-3069 FNATQSATPG
+3069 
-3079 VWDYTWLADVGEG
+3079 
-3092 KHTLT
+3092 HTLT

-3102 KAGNKT
+3102 AAGNKA
-3108 TQQLDFIID
+3108 TQNLEFNID
-3117 TLLSEPTIVLDNTD
+3117 TLLSEPTIALDSTD

-3145 PTFLLGNIDADARYV
+3145 PTFILGNIDADARYV

-3223 TIDVIELVND
+3223 TIDDIELVNDSGTKGDNLTNDANPHFRITVPGDVNEVSLSIDGGVTWVKAMQSSKSGVWNYTWPKTLADDDYTLTVKATDNAGNTVTRTLDFTIDTTLSTPVIVLDSADDTGVQGDNMTNRTQPTFNLQHIDDDAVRVTVSVEHGGGVTTFDATKDAGGWTFTPPTSWGAGDYTLSVSVEDKAGNTSHSASLKVTVDTQIGIDNIELVNDSGIPNDNQTNNVRPQFQVTVPTDVNVVRLSIDGGKTWFNATQSSTSGVWDYTWLADVGEGKHTLTVEATDKAGNKATQQLEFTIDTLLSEPTIALDSTDDSGTKGDNLTNVNKPTFILGNIDADARYVTVEVQHGGTKEVLTATKGATGIWSVTPTGMWADGSHTLTVRVEDDAGNVKYSAPLTITVDTQITIDDIELVND
-3233 NGIPGDNLTNDV
+3233 NGIPGDNLTNNV

-3265 GGNTWVRATQGT
+3265 DGNTWVRATQGT
-3277 AGIWDYTWPKD
+3277 AGIWDYTWPDD
-3288 VTDGLHTLTVEATDK
+3288 VTDGLYTLTVEATDA

-3310 TLDFTIDTRLSTP
+3310 TLSFTIDTQLSIP
-3323 TIAMDSRDDT
+3323 TIMMDRGDDT
-3333 GAIGDHITSV
+3333 GAPGDHITSV
-3343 KRPGFT
+3343 KTPGFT
-3349 IGNIDADAHSVI
+3349 IGNIDSDAHSVI
-3361 LRITQGG
+3361 LRITQGS
-3368 NSQEVTLTQVGGQW
+3368 NSQEVKLTQVGGQW

-3397 TVEVTDNAGN
+3397 TVEVQDNAGN

-3419 TQTSITDIT
+3419 TQTSITDIK

-3434 VPDDNLT
+3434 EPDDNLT
-3441 NSTRP
+3441 NDTRP
-3446 QFEITVPADVNSVQ
+3446 QFKVTVPTDVNEVR

-3474 GIEGVW
+3474 GVKGVW
-3480 GYTWPTDM
+3480 GYTWPTAL
-3488 GDGKHTLTVMVTD
+3488 GDGKYTLTVMVTD
-3501 RAGNTATQ
+3501 AAGNTATQ
-3509 TLEFFIDTRLSTP
+3509 TLDFRIDTQLSTP
-3522 TIALDSTDDTGTP
+3522 TIALDSADDTGTP
-3535 GDDMTNR
+3535 GDDMTNSP
-3542 TRPTFILQ
+3542 RPTFLLQ

-3573 ATQGAGG
+3573 ATQAAGG

-3622 IDRIEL
+3622 IDHIEL

-3664 GTTWVTAIKS
+3664 GVTWFSATKRP
-3674 STAGIWDYTWPTDM
+3674 TQDIWDYTWPTDM

-3695 TVEVTDG
+3695 TVEATDA
-3702 AGNKMTETL
+3702 AGNTTRQSL
-3711 NFTIDIT
+3711 NFAIDIT
-3718 LLTPTIELAPDQDTG
+3718 LSTPTIELAPDQDTG
-3733 QNKNDNLTSVTQPVF
+3733 QIKNDKLTSVTQPLF
-3748 VLGSIDKD
+3748 VLGHIDKD
-3756 VRHVE
+3756 VQHVV
-3761 LSIEHNGTFKTVV
+3761 LNIEHNGTFKTVV

-3783 YRPDSALADG
+3783 YRPDAALGDG
-3793 SYTFTV
+3793 SYKLTV

-3807 QQTSAPLKVTIDGT
+3807 QQTSAPLTVTIDGT
-3821 LTTPVIELAA
+3821 LSTPTIELAA

-3851 IHQVDSD
+3851 IHQIDAD
-3858 VTRVMVKVTY
+3858 ATRVMVKVTH

-3883 WRFTPSASWADGSYQ
+3883 WSFSPSASWADGAYQ
-3898 LAVVVEDLAGNV
+3898 LVVVVEDLAGNV
-3910 KESAPFEVR
+3910 KESAPLEVR
-3919 IDTTTT
+3919 IDMTTT
-3925 INNIVLLN
+3925 IDNIVLLT
-3933 DTGVQNDQLT
+3933 DTGVQGDQLT
-3943 NVAKPSFRIDVPG
+3943 NVSEPSFRIDVPA

-3966 GGANWNV
+3966 GGTSWGQV
-3973 IRKNADGQWIFDSP
+3973 RKNADGQWIFESP
-3987 NTLVDGT
+3987 NTLGDGT
-3994 YTLRVEATDEAGNIA
+3994 HTLRVEATDEAGNIA
-4009 NKDLVFNIDTNIQV
+4009 NKDLVFNIDTRIQV
-4023 PTIALDAGQDTGANT
+4023 PTLALGAGQDTGANT

-4061 VVVTIDGHDYNATK
+4061 VLVTIDGHDYNAIK
-4075 VGAGW
+4075 VGSGW
-4080 QFTPGNAIPD
+4080 EFTPGNAIPD

-4138 ITKVDKP
+4138 ITKVNKP

-4183 GSALPDGQH
+4183 GSALLDGKH
-4192 TLLVD
+4192 SLLVD

-4232 DDTNDNLTRINKP
+4232 DDANDNLTRINKP

-4255 VSHIVVH
+4255 VSHIVIH

-4276 LTFTPDQ
+4276 LTFTPEQ

-4302 TKTSAELRIEIDTQV
+4302 TKTSAELQIEIDTQV

-4335 VTNATRPSFEIATPD
+4335 VTNANRPSFEIATPD

-4365 PISKNAAGQWE
+4365 PISKNAAGQWQ

-4383 PDGHYTLHVQA
+4383 SDGHYTLHVQA

-4410 DTQIDGLSVVML
+4410 DTQVDGLSVVML
-4422 DDAGKDSTDGITNI
+4422 NDAGKDSTDGITNT

-4478 LVDGTYKIEIVA
+4478 LVDGNYKIEIVA

-4531 TSVTTPRFVIGNVPA
+4531 TSVTKPRFVIGNVPA

-4559 YSVTANG
+4559 YPVTANG

-4616 PASDTGNSNSDNLT
+4616 PASDTGSSNSDNLT

-4660 LKQTITVGA
+4660 LKHTITVGA

-4714 TIRLSDPSIDDQH
+4714 TIRLSDPSIDDQY

-4737 GFAEAFSTIMI
+4737 GLAEAFSTIMI

-4834 LIGSTLPNTIVSI
+4834 LVGNTLPNAIVSI

-5073 SEDKAGNSQQKEI
+5073 SEDKAGNSQQKDI

-5180 SAITTVTIDSQ
+5180 SAITTVTIDSK

-5274 SVDVDSSTDF
+5274 SVDVDSSTAF

-5296 SLDDLITN
+5296 SLDDLITS

-5371 LLVTIDTSTFIDNPA
+5371 LLVTIDTSTFIDNPV
-5386 MVAGSDNGIFS
+5386 MMAGSDNGIFS

-5406 PTFSIFGEMNQSVQ
+5406 PAFSIFGEMNQSVQ

-5532 GEVWVNEKGHWQM
+5532 GEVWVNDKGHWQM

-5558 ITVKS
+5558 INVKS

-5579 DTHIKVFTSELDDNK
+5579 DTHIQVFTSELDDNK
-5594 SSSKTE
+5594 SSSKTD
-5600 WWSNSDLITMRGT
+5600 WWSNSSTITMRGM

-5627 TLATAVVAATGR
+5627 TLATAVVAANGK
-5639 WELSTDKLPEG
+5639 WELSTDQLPEG
-5650 TYDISLVIEDSAGNR
+5650 KYDITLSIEDNAGNR
-5665 WEDVREIFIDRT
+5665 KEEVHEIFIDRT

-5705 LIITDSEGNTYTLTV
+5705 LIITDSNGNTYTLTV

-5754 LDIMKEVPVI
+5754 LDIMKETPVI
-5764 SLSPDSDSGTVGD
+5764 SLSPDSDSGTAGD

-5782 KQPTFIIGNLES
+5782 NQPTFIIGNLES

-5877 NVTNHTQPKFTL
+5877 NVTNHNHTQPKFTL

-5931 GNYTLSVTV
+5931 GTYTLSVTV

-5947 QQSASLAVTVD
+5947 LQSASLEVTVD

-5968 HDDASDDATATA
+5968 HDDAIDDATATA
-5980 VTPPESETVNA
+5980 VTPPVSETVNA

-5997 RTEPSAAEESVV
+5997 RTVPSAAEESVV
-6009 KVTAYS
+6009 KETAYS

-6044 IVNVSIMFE
+6044 IVNVSVMFE

-6084 FIDKDNDFLIK
+6084 FIDKDDDFLIK

-6109 NAMNVRGKTEDD
+6109 NAMNARGKTEDD

>member
-41 TPRGSVIIVN
+41 TPHGSVIIVN

-120 QLDDAENAKK
+120 QLDEAENAKK

-441 DSSDSGIKNDNITN
+441 DSSDSGIKNDSITN

-537 IETTNDS
+537 IETTDDS

-598 VEGINNLTF
+598 VEGVNNLTF

-619 SFSYVIDTI
+619 SFSYVIDTV

-634 VSLEDY
+634 VSLEDF

-1064 WDAMSDTQI
+1064 WDAASDTQI

-1113 AIFDFTIDTTVSTP
+1113 AVFDFTIDTTVSTP

-1183 GSWLFIPG
+1183 GRWLFTPG

-1326 VIVLDSADDTGIQ
+1326 VIVLNSADDTGVQ

-1380 GTGGWTFTPPTSWA
+1380 GVGGWSFTPTGAWA

-1434 DSGIPDDNLTNNV
+1434 DSGIPNDNLTNNV

-1472 FNATQSATPGVW
+1472 FNATQNATPGVW

-1500 VEATDEAGNKATQT
+1500 VEATDEAGNKTTQT

-1559 VSRVIVEV
+1559 VSRVTVEV

-1637 IPGDNL
+1637 IPDDNL

-1678 ATSGVWDYTWLT
+1678 ATPGVWDYTWLT

-1712 QKLDFT
+1712 QKLDFI
-1718 IDTILSE
+1718 IDTMLSE

-2009 RHSAPLTVTIDTQIT
+2009 RHSAPLTVTIDTQIA

-2134 GTKGDHLTNVNK
+2134 GTKGDNLTNVNK

-2329 DSADDSGVHG
+2329 DSADDTGIQG
-2339 DNMTNHTQPTFALQ
+2339 DNMTNRTQPTFNLQ

-2378 KDAGGWTFTPT
+2378 KGVGGWTFTPPT
-2389 GAWADGDYTLSVS
+2389 SWGAGDYTLSVS

-2446 RPHFQVTVPTDVNVV
+2446 RPQFQVKVPTDVN
-2461 RLSIDG
+2461 
-2467 GKTWFNATQSATPG
+2467 
-2481 VWDYIWP
+2481 
-2488 DDVADGGYTL
+2488 
-2498 TVEATDE
+2498 E
-2505 AGNKA
+2505 
-2510 TQTLDFTIDTT
+2510 
-2521 LSVPTLSL
+2521 
-2529 DSADDSGIAGDNI
+2529 
-2542 TNVKTPGFTLNNID
+2542 
-2556 TDVSRVIV
+2556 
-2564 EVMHN
+2564 
-2569 GIKQEVPLVQT
+2569 
-2580 GGQWRFAPTSDWADG
+2580 
-2595 DYILTVK
+2595 
-2602 VEDRAGNVK
+2602 
-2611 QSAPLTVTVDTH
+2611 
-2623 IAIDRIEL
+2623 
-2631 VNDSGIPG
+2631 
-2639 DNLTNEAR
+2639 
-2647 PHFQVTVPADV
+2647 
-2658 NGVRLSIDG
+2658 
-2667 GKTWFDATQSAT
+2667 
-2679 SGVWDYTWLTN
+2679 
-2690 VANGPHTLMVE
+2690 
-2701 ASDKAGN
+2701 
-2708 KTTQK
+2708 
-2713 LDFTIDTI
+2713 
-2721 LSEPTITLDSA
+2721 
-2732 DDSAA
+2732 
-2737 GDNITNVKM
+2737 
-2746 PGFTLGN
+2746 
-2753 IDADVTKV
+2753 
-2761 VVTVAHDGKN
+2761 
-2771 QQIELIKN
+2771 
-2779 GGVWRFTPGA
+2779 
-2789 AWTDGDYTLTVKVED
+2789 
-2804 KAGNT
+2804 
-2809 NYSAP
+2809 
-2814 LTVTIDTQTSID
+2814 
-2826 RIELLND
+2826 
-2833 TGIVGDNLTNEARPQ
+2833 
-2848 FHITVPT
+2848 
-2855 DVNSVQLSLDGGIN
+2855 
-2869 WVNATLT
+2869 
-2876 SDGVWEYIWP
+2876 
-2886 TDLVENTYTL
+2886 
-2896 TVKATDVA
+2896 
-2904 GNTATE
+2904 
-2910 TLNFIID
+2910 
-2917 TTLSTPTITL
+2917 
-2927 DSADDSGTANDN
+2927 
-2939 KTNVKTPGFII
+2939 
-2950 GGIDSDVTQVVVQ
+2950 
-2963 VMRDGHSEEVELTQT
+2963 
-2978 NGQWRFVPGSA
+2978 
-2989 WTDGDY
+2989 
-2995 TLTVTVKDE
+2995 
-3004 AGNIRHSAPLTVTID
+3004 
-3019 TQITIDH
+3019 
-3026 IELVNDSGIPDDNL
+3026 
-3040 TNNVRPH
+3040 
-3047 FQVTVPTDVNV
+3047 

-3102 KAGNKT
+3102 KAGNQT
-3108 TQQLDFIID
+3108 TQKLDFIID
-3117 TLLSEPTIVLDNTD
+3117 TMLSEPTIVLDSTD
-3131 DSGTKGDNLTNVNK
+3131 DSGTKGDNLTNANK
-3145 PTFLLGNIDADARYV
+3145 PTFILGNIDADARYV

-3194 DYTLTVRVEDDAGN
+3194 DYTLTVRVEDEAGN

-3323 TIAMDSRDDT
+3323 TITMDSRDDT

-3349 IGNIDADAHSVI
+3349 IGNIDSDAQSVI

-3407 VRQSTPLVVTVD
+3407 VRQSTPLIVTVD

-3466 ANWVSATQ
+3466 ANWVSAAQ

-3622 IDRIEL
+3622 IDHIEL

-3635 GDNVTKHVRPQFQI
+3635 GDNITKHVRPQFQI

-3695 TVEVTDG
+3695 IVEVTDG
-3702 AGNKMTETL
+3702 AGNKMTGTL
-3711 NFTIDIT
+3711 DFTIDIT

-3851 IHQVDSD
+3851 IRQVDSD

-3910 KESAPFEVR
+3910 KESAPLEVR

-3956 DVVQVRVTLD
+3956 DVIQVRVTLD

-4183 GSALPDGQH
+4183 GSALPDGKH

-4302 TKTSAELRIEIDTQV
+4302 TKTSAELQIEIDTQV

-4376 FTAGSAL
+4376 FTAGSSL

-4531 TSVTTPRFVIGNVPA
+4531 TSVTKPRFVIGNVPA

-4559 YSVTANG
+4559 YPVTANG

-4616 PASDTGNSNSDNLT
+4616 PASDTGSSNSDNLT

-4660 LKQTITVGA
+4660 LKHTITVGA

-4714 TIRLSDPSIDDQH
+4714 TIRLSDPSIDDQY

-4737 GFAEAFSTIMI
+4737 GLAEAFSTIMI

-4834 LIGSTLPNTIVSI
+4834 LVGNTLPNAIVSI

-4960 VLPALGNDGNYELTF
+4960 VLPALGNDGNYVLTF

-5073 SEDKAGNSQQKEI
+5073 SEDKAGNSQQKDI

-5296 SLDDLITN
+5296 SLDDLITS

-5371 LLVTIDTSTFIDNPA
+5371 LLVTIDTSTFIDNPV
-5386 MVAGSDNGIFS
+5386 MMAGSDNGIFS

-5406 PTFSIFGEMNQSVQ
+5406 PAFSIYGEMNQSVQ

-5532 GEVWVNEKGHWQM
+5532 GEVWVNDKGHWQM

-5579 DTHIKVFTSELDDNK
+5579 DTHIQVFTSELDDNK
-5594 SSSKTE
+5594 SSSKTD
-5600 WWSNSDLITMRGT
+5600 WWSNSSTITMRGM

-5627 TLATAVVAATGR
+5627 TLATAVVAANGQ
-5639 WELSTDKLPEG
+5639 WELSTDQLPEG
-5650 TYDISLVIEDSAGNR
+5650 KYDITLSIEDNAGNR
-5665 WEDVREIFIDRT
+5665 KEEVHEIFIDRT

-5705 LIITDSEGNTYTLTV
+5705 LIITDSNGNTYTLTV

-5754 LDIMKEVPVI
+5754 LDIMKETPVI

-5782 KQPTFIIGNLES
+5782 NQPTFIIGNLES

-5866 AGEDN
+5866 AGEGN

-5877 NVTNHTQPKFTL
+5877 NVTNHNHTQPKFTL

-5931 GNYTLSVTV
+5931 GTYTLSVTV

-5947 QQSASLAVTVD
+5947 LQSASLEVTVD

-5968 HDDASDDATATA
+5968 HDDASDDATPTA

-5997 RTEPSAAEESVV
+5997 RTVPSAAEESVV
-6009 KVTAYS
+6009 KETAYS

-6044 IVNVSIMFE
+6044 IVNVSVMFE

-6084 FIDKDNDFLIK
+6084 FLDKDDDFLIK

-6109 NAMNVRGKTEDD
+6109 NAMNARGKTEDD

-6127 TSSVGHNNNGAID
+6127 TSSVGHNNNGAIE

>member
-427 TDTIAPEKPTIELD
+427 TDTIPPEKPTIELD

-1064 WDAMSDTQI
+1064 WDAASDTQI

-1113 AIFDFTIDTTVSTP
+1113 AVFDFTIDTTVSTP

-1326 VIVLDSADDTGIQ
+1326 VIVLNSADDTGVQ

-1380 GTGGWTFTPPTSWA
+1380 GTGGWSFTPTGAWA

-1434 DSGIPDDNLTNNV
+1434 DSGIPNDNLTNNV

-1472 FNATQSATPGVW
+1472 FNATQSATPGAW

-1500 VEATDEAGNKATQT
+1500 VEATDKAGNKTTQE

-2009 RHSAPLTVTIDTQIT
+2009 RHSAPLTVTIDTQI
-2024 IDHIELVNDSGIPDD
+2024 
-2039 NLTNNVRPHFQVT
+2039 
-2052 VPTDV
+2052 
-2057 NVVRLSIDGG
+2057 
-2067 KTWFNATQSA
+2067 A
-2077 TPGVWDY
+2077 
-2084 TWLAD
+2084 
-2089 VGEGKHTLTVEATDK
+2089 
-2104 AGNKTT
+2104 
-2110 QQLDFIIDTL
+2110 
-2120 LSEPTIVLDNTDDS
+2120 
-2134 GTKGDHLTNVNK
+2134 
-2146 PTFLL
+2146 
-2151 GNIDADARYVTVEVQ
+2151 
-2166 HGGTKEV
+2166 
-2173 LTATKDATGNWSVT
+2173 
-2187 PTGTW
+2187 
-2192 ADGDYTLTV
+2192 
-2201 RVEDEAG
+2201 
-2208 NEKHSASLTVTVD
+2208 
-2221 TQITIDVIE
+2221 
-2230 LVNDNGIPGDNMTN
+2230 
-2244 DAHPQFRVTV
+2244 
-2254 PGDVNEVSLSID
+2254 
-2266 GGVTWVKATQSATPG
+2266 
-2281 VWNYTWPGTVPDGDY
+2281 
-2296 TLNVKATDNA
+2296 
-2306 GNTVTETLHFTIDTT
+2306 
-2321 LSTPVIVL
+2321 
-2329 DSADDSGVHG
+2329 
-2339 DNMTNHTQPTFALQ
+2339 
-2353 HIDDDAVRVTVSVEH
+2353 
-2368 GGVTTTFDAT
+2368 
-2378 KDAGGWTFTPT
+2378 
-2389 GAWADGDYTLSVS
+2389 
-2402 VEDKAGNTSH
+2402 
-2412 SASLTVTVDTQIAIN
+2412 
-2427 NIELVNDSGIP
+2427 
-2438 DDNLTNNV
+2438 
-2446 RPHFQVTVPTDVNVV
+2446 
-2461 RLSIDG
+2461 
-2467 GKTWFNATQSATPG
+2467 
-2481 VWDYIWP
+2481 
-2488 DDVADGGYTL
+2488 
-2498 TVEATDE
+2498 
-2505 AGNKA
+2505 
-2510 TQTLDFTIDTT
+2510 
-2521 LSVPTLSL
+2521 
-2529 DSADDSGIAGDNI
+2529 
-2542 TNVKTPGFTLNNID
+2542 
-2556 TDVSRVIV
+2556 
-2564 EVMHN
+2564 
-2569 GIKQEVPLVQT
+2569 
-2580 GGQWRFAPTSDWADG
+2580 
-2595 DYILTVK
+2595 
-2602 VEDRAGNVK
+2602 
-2611 QSAPLTVTVDTH
+2611 
-2623 IAIDRIEL
+2623 
-2631 VNDSGIPG
+2631 
-2639 DNLTNEAR
+2639 
-2647 PHFQVTVPADV
+2647 
-2658 NGVRLSIDG
+2658 
-2667 GKTWFDATQSAT
+2667 
-2679 SGVWDYTWLTN
+2679 
-2690 VANGPHTLMVE
+2690 
-2701 ASDKAGN
+2701 
-2708 KTTQK
+2708 
-2713 LDFTIDTI
+2713 
-2721 LSEPTITLDSA
+2721 
-2732 DDSAA
+2732 
-2737 GDNITNVKM
+2737 
-2746 PGFTLGN
+2746 
-2753 IDADVTKV
+2753 
-2761 VVTVAHDGKN
+2761 
-2771 QQIELIKN
+2771 
-2779 GGVWRFTPGA
+2779 
-2789 AWTDGDYTLTVKVED
+2789 
-2804 KAGNT
+2804 
-2809 NYSAP
+2809 
-2814 LTVTIDTQTSID
+2814 
-2826 RIELLND
+2826 
-2833 TGIVGDNLTNEARPQ
+2833 
-2848 FHITVPT
+2848 
-2855 DVNSVQLSLDGGIN
+2855 
-2869 WVNATLT
+2869 
-2876 SDGVWEYIWP
+2876 
-2886 TDLVENTYTL
+2886 
-2896 TVKATDVA
+2896 
-2904 GNTATE
+2904 
-2910 TLNFIID
+2910 
-2917 TTLSTPTITL
+2917 
-2927 DSADDSGTANDN
+2927 
-2939 KTNVKTPGFII
+2939 
-2950 GGIDSDVTQVVVQ
+2950 
-2963 VMRDGHSEEVELTQT
+2963 
-2978 NGQWRFVPGSA
+2978 
-2989 WTDGDY
+2989 
-2995 TLTVTVKDE
+2995 
-3004 AGNIRHSAPLTVTID
+3004 
-3019 TQITIDH
+3019 IDH

-3175 TKGATGIWS
+3175 TKDATGNWSVTPTGTWADGDYTLTVRVEDEAGNEKHSASLTVTVDTQITIDAIELVNDNGIPGDNMTNDAHPQFRVTVPGDVNEVSLSIDGGVTWVKATQSATPGVWNYTWPGTVPDGDYTLNVKATDNAGNTVTETLHFTIDTTLSVPVIVLNSADDTGVQGDNMTNSTQPTFALQHIDDDAVRVTVSVEHGGVTTTFDATKGTGGWSFTPTGAWADGDYTLSVSVEDKAGNTSHSASLTVTVDTQIAINNIELVNDSGIPDDNLTNNVRPHFQVKVPTDVNEVRLSIDGGKTWFNATQSATPGVWDYTWLADVGEGKHTLTVEATDKAGNQTTQKLDFIIDTMLSEPTIVLDSTDDSGTKGDNLTNANKPTFILGNIDADARYVTVEVQYGGTKKVLTATKGATGIWS

-3194 DYTLTVRVEDDAGN
+3194 DYMLTVRVEDDAGN

-3323 TIAMDSRDDT
+3323 TITMDSRDDT

-3349 IGNIDADAHSVI
+3349 IGNIDSDAQSVI

-3407 VRQSTPLVVTVD
+3407 VRQSTPLIVTVD

-3466 ANWVSATQ
+3466 ANWVSAAQ

-3622 IDRIEL
+3622 IDHIEL

-3718 LLTPTIELAPDQDTG
+3718 LMTPTIELAPDQDTG

-3851 IHQVDSD
+3851 IRQVDSD

-4302 TKTSAELRIEIDTQV
+4302 TKTSAELKIEIDTQV

-4531 TSVTTPRFVIGNVPA
+4531 TSVTKPRFVIGNVSA

-4559 YSVTANG
+4559 YPVTANG

-4960 VLPALGNDGNYELTF
+4960 VLPALGNDGNYVLTF

-5037 IRNPQGVVIA
+5037 IRSPQGVVIA

-5073 SEDKAGNSQQKEI
+5073 SEDKAGNSQQKDI

-5406 PTFSIFGEMNQSVQ
+5406 PTFSISGEMNQSVQ

-5470 NFTIDTFNTTPVAID
+5470 KFTIDTFNTTPVAID

-5579 DTHIKVFTSELDDNK
+5579 DTHIQVFTSELDDNK
-5594 SSSKTE
+5594 SSSKTD
-5600 WWSNSDLITMRGT
+5600 WWSNSSTITMRGM

-5627 TLATAVVAATGR
+5627 TLATAVVAANGQ
-5639 WELSTDKLPEG
+5639 WELSTDQLPEG
-5650 TYDISLVIEDSAGNR
+5650 KYDITLSIEDNAGNR
-5665 WEDVREIFIDRT
+5665 KEEVHEIFIDRT

-5705 LIITDSEGNTYTLTV
+5705 LIITDSNGNTYTLTV

-5871 GASDSD
+5871 GVSDSD

-5902 VTHNGVTDIYQAT
+5902 VTHNGVTDTYQAT

-5931 GNYTLSVTV
+5931 GTYTLSVTV

-5947 QQSASLAVTVD
+5947 QQFASLAVTVD

-5997 RTEPSAAEESVV
+5997 RTVPSAAEESVV
-6009 KVTAYS
+6009 KETAYS

-6109 NAMNVRGKTEDD
+6109 NAMNARGKTEDD

>member
-41 TPRGSVIIVN
+41 TPHGSVIIVN

-120 QLDDAENAKK
+120 QLDEAENAKK

-427 TDTIAPEKPTIELD
+427 TDTISPEKPTIELD

-537 IETTNDS
+537 IETTDDS

-598 VEGINNLTF
+598 VEGVNNLTF

-619 SFSYVIDTI
+619 SFSYVIDTV

-634 VSLEDY
+634 VSLEDF

-662 PKSTILLMRDGK
+662 PKFTILLMRDGK

-954 APYSTVKLYIDGAL
+954 APYSTVKLYVDGAL
-968 IAEVRTNKD
+968 IAEVRTNKN

-1036 ISDDNLT
+1036 IADDNLT

-1113 AIFDFTIDTTVSTP
+1113 AVFDFTIDTTVSTP

-1183 GSWLFIPG
+1183 GSWLFTPG

-1202 VKVEDKAGNTNYSA
+1202 VKVEDKAGNTSYSA

-1326 VIVLDSADDTGIQ
+1326 VIVLNSADDTGVQ
-1339 GDNMTNSTQ
+1339 GDNMTNRTQ

-1380 GTGGWTFTPPTSWA
+1380 GTGGWTFTP
-1394 DGDYTLSVS
+1394 
-1403 VEDKAGN
+1403 
-1410 TSHSASLTVTVDTQI
+1410 I
-1425 AINNIELVN
+1425 
-1434 DSGIPDDNLTNNV
+1434 
-1447 RPHFQVTVPTD
+1447 
-1458 VNVVRLSID
+1458 
-1467 GGKTW
+1467 
-1472 FNATQSATPGVW
+1472 
-1484 DYIWPDD
+1484 
-1491 VADGGYTLT
+1491 
-1500 VEATDEAGNKATQT
+1500 
-1514 LDFTIDTTLSVPTL
+1514 
-1528 SLDSADDSGIAGD
+1528 
-1541 NITNVKTPGFTLN
+1541 
-1554 NIDTD
+1554 
-1559 VSRVIVEV
+1559 
-1567 MHNGIKQEVPLVQT
+1567 
-1581 GGQWRFAPTS
+1581 
-1591 DWADG
+1591 
-1596 DYILTVKVED
+1596 
-1606 RAGNVKQSAPL
+1606 
-1617 TVTVD
+1617 
-1622 THIAIDRIELVNDSG
+1622 
-1637 IPGDNL
+1637 
-1643 TNEARPHFQVT
+1643 
-1654 VPADVNGV
+1654 
-1662 RLSIDGGK
+1662 
-1670 TWFDATQS
+1670 
-1678 ATSGVWDYTWLT
+1678 
-1690 NVANGPHTL
+1690 
-1699 MVEASDKAGNKTT
+1699 
-1712 QKLDFT
+1712 
-1718 IDTILSE
+1718 
-1725 PTITLDSADDSAA
+1725 
-1738 GDNITN
+1738 
-1744 VKMPGFTLGN
+1744 
-1754 IDADVTKVVVTVAH
+1754 
-1768 DGKNQQ
+1768 
-1774 IELIKNGGVWRFT
+1774 
-1787 PGAAWTDGDYT
+1787 
-1798 LTVKV
+1798 
-1803 EDKAGNTN
+1803 
-1811 YSAPLTVTIDTQTS
+1811 
-1825 IDRIE
+1825 
-1830 LLNDTGIVGDNLTNE
+1830 
-1845 ARPQFHIT
+1845 
-1853 VPTDVNSVQLSLDG
+1853 
-1867 GINWVNATL
+1867 
-1876 TSDGVWEY
+1876 
-1884 IWPTDLVENT
+1884 
-1894 YTLTVKATDVAGN
+1894 
-1907 TATETLNFI
+1907 
-1916 IDTTLSTPTITLD
+1916 
-1929 SADDSGTANDNKTNV
+1929 
-1944 KTPGFIIGGI
+1944 
-1954 DSDVTQV
+1954 
-1961 VVQVMRDG
+1961 
-1969 HSEEVELTQTNGQ
+1969 
-1982 WRFVPGSAWTDGDY
+1982 
-1996 TLTVTVKDEAGNI
+1996 
-2009 RHSAPLTVTIDTQIT
+2009 
-2024 IDHIELVNDSGIPDD
+2024 
-2039 NLTNNVRPHFQVT
+2039 
-2052 VPTDV
+2052 
-2057 NVVRLSIDGG
+2057 
-2067 KTWFNATQSA
+2067 
-2077 TPGVWDY
+2077 
-2084 TWLAD
+2084 
-2089 VGEGKHTLTVEATDK
+2089 
-2104 AGNKTT
+2104 
-2110 QQLDFIIDTL
+2110 
-2120 LSEPTIVLDNTDDS
+2120 
-2134 GTKGDHLTNVNK
+2134 
-2146 PTFLL
+2146 
-2151 GNIDADARYVTVEVQ
+2151 
-2166 HGGTKEV
+2166 
-2173 LTATKDATGNWSVT
+2173 
-2187 PTGTW
+2187 
-2192 ADGDYTLTV
+2192 
-2201 RVEDEAG
+2201 
-2208 NEKHSASLTVTVD
+2208 
-2221 TQITIDVIE
+2221 
-2230 LVNDNGIPGDNMTN
+2230 
-2244 DAHPQFRVTV
+2244 
-2254 PGDVNEVSLSID
+2254 
-2266 GGVTWVKATQSATPG
+2266 
-2281 VWNYTWPGTVPDGDY
+2281 
-2296 TLNVKATDNA
+2296 
-2306 GNTVTETLHFTIDTT
+2306 
-2321 LSTPVIVL
+2321 
-2329 DSADDSGVHG
+2329 
-2339 DNMTNHTQPTFALQ
+2339 
-2353 HIDDDAVRVTVSVEH
+2353 
-2368 GGVTTTFDAT
+2368 
-2378 KDAGGWTFTPT
+2378 

-2481 VWDYIWP
+2481 VWDY
-2488 DDVADGGYTL
+2488 
-2498 TVEATDE
+2498 
-2505 AGNKA
+2505 
-2510 TQTLDFTIDTT
+2510 
-2521 LSVPTLSL
+2521 
-2529 DSADDSGIAGDNI
+2529 
-2542 TNVKTPGFTLNNID
+2542 
-2556 TDVSRVIV
+2556 
-2564 EVMHN
+2564 
-2569 GIKQEVPLVQT
+2569 
-2580 GGQWRFAPTSDWADG
+2580 
-2595 DYILTVK
+2595 
-2602 VEDRAGNVK
+2602 
-2611 QSAPLTVTVDTH
+2611 
-2623 IAIDRIEL
+2623 
-2631 VNDSGIPG
+2631 
-2639 DNLTNEAR
+2639 
-2647 PHFQVTVPADV
+2647 
-2658 NGVRLSIDG
+2658 
-2667 GKTWFDATQSAT
+2667 
-2679 SGVWDYTWLTN
+2679 
-2690 VANGPHTLMVE
+2690 
-2701 ASDKAGN
+2701 
-2708 KTTQK
+2708 
-2713 LDFTIDTI
+2713 
-2721 LSEPTITLDSA
+2721 
-2732 DDSAA
+2732 
-2737 GDNITNVKM
+2737 
-2746 PGFTLGN
+2746 
-2753 IDADVTKV
+2753 
-2761 VVTVAHDGKN
+2761 
-2771 QQIELIKN
+2771 
-2779 GGVWRFTPGA
+2779 
-2789 AWTDGDYTLTVKVED
+2789 
-2804 KAGNT
+2804 
-2809 NYSAP
+2809 
-2814 LTVTIDTQTSID
+2814 
-2826 RIELLND
+2826 
-2833 TGIVGDNLTNEARPQ
+2833 
-2848 FHITVPT
+2848 
-2855 DVNSVQLSLDGGIN
+2855 
-2869 WVNATLT
+2869 
-2876 SDGVWEYIWP
+2876 
-2886 TDLVENTYTL
+2886 
-2896 TVKATDVA
+2896 
-2904 GNTATE
+2904 
-2910 TLNFIID
+2910 
-2917 TTLSTPTITL
+2917 
-2927 DSADDSGTANDN
+2927 
-2939 KTNVKTPGFII
+2939 
-2950 GGIDSDVTQVVVQ
+2950 
-2963 VMRDGHSEEVELTQT
+2963 
-2978 NGQWRFVPGSA
+2978 
-2989 WTDGDY
+2989 
-2995 TLTVTVKDE
+2995 
-3004 AGNIRHSAPLTVTID
+3004 
-3019 TQITIDH
+3019 
-3026 IELVNDSGIPDDNL
+3026 
-3040 TNNVRPH
+3040 
-3047 FQVTVPTDVNV
+3047 
-3058 VRLSIDGGKTW
+3058 
-3069 FNATQSATPG
+3069 
-3079 VWDYTWLADVGEG
+3079 TWLADVGEG

-3102 KAGNKT
+3102 KAGNQT

-3145 PTFLLGNIDADARYV
+3145 PTFLLGNIDVDARYV
-3160 TVEVQH
+3160 TVEVLH

-3622 IDRIEL
+3622 IDHIEL

-3695 TVEVTDG
+3695 IVEVTDG
-3702 AGNKMTETL
+3702 AGNKMTGTL
-3711 NFTIDIT
+3711 DFTIDIT

-3851 IHQVDSD
+3851 IRQIDSD

-3910 KESAPFEVR
+3910 KESAPLEVR

-4262 IDGRDYT
+4262 LDGRDYT
-4269 IENTGGN
+4269 IENKGGN

-4302 TKTSAELRIEIDTQV
+4302 TKTSAELQIEIDTQV

-4365 PISKNAAGQWE
+4365 PISKNAAGQWQ

-4383 PDGHYTLHVQA
+4383 SDGHYTLHVQA

-4436 TSPRFEISAREPLQ
+4436 TSPRFEISAREQLQ

-4559 YSVTANG
+4559 YPVTANG

-4616 PASDTGNSNSDNLT
+4616 PASDTGSSNSDNLT

-4660 LKQTITVGA
+4660 LKHTITVGA

-4714 TIRLSDPSIDDQH
+4714 TIRLSDPSIDDQY

-4737 GFAEAFSTIMI
+4737 GLAEAFSTIMI

-5073 SEDKAGNSQQKEI
+5073 SEDKAGNSQQKDI

-5241 TWRAPILL
+5241 SWRAPILL

-5263 VAGNTEVSKDY
+5263 VAGNTQVSKNY

-5345 NALKDGE
+5345 NALKDSE

-5579 DTHIKVFTSELDDNK
+5579 DTHIQVFTSELDDNK
-5594 SSSKTE
+5594 SSSKTD
-5600 WWSNSDLITMRGT
+5600 WWSNSSTITMRGM

-5627 TLATAVVAATGR
+5627 TLATAVVAANGQ
-5639 WELSTDKLPEG
+5639 WELSTDQLPEG
-5650 TYDISLVIEDSAGNR
+5650 KYDITLSIEDNAGNR
-5665 WEDVREIFIDRT
+5665 KEEVHEIFIDRT

-5705 LIITDSEGNTYTLTV
+5705 LIITDSNGNTYTLTV

-5871 GASDSD
+5871 GVSDSD

-5902 VTHNGVTDIYQAT
+5902 VTHNSVTDTYQAT

-5931 GNYTLSVTV
+5931 GTYTLSVTV

-5968 HDDASDDATATA
+5968 HDDASDDATPTA

-5991 ESATHL
+5991 ESDTHL
-5997 RTEPSAAEESVV
+5997 RTVPSAAEESVV
-6009 KVTAYS
+6009 KETAYS
-6015 ITLLNADSGDEID
+6015 ITLLNANSGDEID

-6044 IVNVSIMFE
+6044 IVNVSVMFE

-6084 FIDKDNDFLIK
+6084 FIDKDDDFLIK

-6109 NAMNVRGKTEDD
+6109 NAMNARGKTEDD

>member
-246 AAESNSGSKDD
+246 ATESNSGSKDD

-341 LSPESSVSGHKGLT
+341 LSPESSVSGHKSLT

-619 SFSYVIDTI
+619 SFSYVIDTV

-634 VSLEDY
+634 VSLEDF

-1036 ISDDNLT
+1036 VSDDNLT

-1064 WDAMSDTQI
+1064 WDAASDTQI

-1113 AIFDFTIDTTVSTP
+1113 AVFDFTIDTTVSTP

-1202 VKVEDKAGNTNYSA
+1202 VKVEDKAGNTSYSA

-1380 GTGGWTFTPPTSWA
+1380 GTGGWSFTPTGAWA

-1434 DSGIPDDNLTNNV
+1434 DSGIPNDNLTNNV

-1472 FNATQSATPGVW
+1472 FNATQSATPGAW

-1500 VEATDEAGNKATQT
+1500 VEATDKAGNQTTQE

-2120 LSEPTIVLDNTDDS
+2120 LSEPTIVLDSTDDS
-2134 GTKGDHLTNVNK
+2134 GTKGDNLTNVNK

-2321 LSTPVIVL
+2321 LSVPVIVL
-2329 DSADDSGVHG
+2329 NSADDTGVQG
-2339 DNMTNHTQPTFALQ
+2339 DNMTNSTQPTFALQ

-2378 KDAGGWTFTPT
+2378 KGTGGWSFTPT

-2446 RPHFQVTVPTDVNVV
+2446 RPHFQVKVPMDVN
-2461 RLSIDG
+2461 
-2467 GKTWFNATQSATPG
+2467 
-2481 VWDYIWP
+2481 
-2488 DDVADGGYTL
+2488 
-2498 TVEATDE
+2498 E
-2505 AGNKA
+2505 
-2510 TQTLDFTIDTT
+2510 
-2521 LSVPTLSL
+2521 
-2529 DSADDSGIAGDNI
+2529 
-2542 TNVKTPGFTLNNID
+2542 
-2556 TDVSRVIV
+2556 
-2564 EVMHN
+2564 
-2569 GIKQEVPLVQT
+2569 
-2580 GGQWRFAPTSDWADG
+2580 
-2595 DYILTVK
+2595 
-2602 VEDRAGNVK
+2602 
-2611 QSAPLTVTVDTH
+2611 
-2623 IAIDRIEL
+2623 
-2631 VNDSGIPG
+2631 
-2639 DNLTNEAR
+2639 
-2647 PHFQVTVPADV
+2647 
-2658 NGVRLSIDG
+2658 
-2667 GKTWFDATQSAT
+2667 
-2679 SGVWDYTWLTN
+2679 
-2690 VANGPHTLMVE
+2690 
-2701 ASDKAGN
+2701 
-2708 KTTQK
+2708 
-2713 LDFTIDTI
+2713 
-2721 LSEPTITLDSA
+2721 
-2732 DDSAA
+2732 
-2737 GDNITNVKM
+2737 
-2746 PGFTLGN
+2746 
-2753 IDADVTKV
+2753 
-2761 VVTVAHDGKN
+2761 
-2771 QQIELIKN
+2771 
-2779 GGVWRFTPGA
+2779 
-2789 AWTDGDYTLTVKVED
+2789 
-2804 KAGNT
+2804 
-2809 NYSAP
+2809 
-2814 LTVTIDTQTSID
+2814 
-2826 RIELLND
+2826 
-2833 TGIVGDNLTNEARPQ
+2833 
-2848 FHITVPT
+2848 
-2855 DVNSVQLSLDGGIN
+2855 
-2869 WVNATLT
+2869 
-2876 SDGVWEYIWP
+2876 
-2886 TDLVENTYTL
+2886 
-2896 TVKATDVA
+2896 
-2904 GNTATE
+2904 
-2910 TLNFIID
+2910 
-2917 TTLSTPTITL
+2917 
-2927 DSADDSGTANDN
+2927 
-2939 KTNVKTPGFII
+2939 
-2950 GGIDSDVTQVVVQ
+2950 
-2963 VMRDGHSEEVELTQT
+2963 
-2978 NGQWRFVPGSA
+2978 
-2989 WTDGDY
+2989 
-2995 TLTVTVKDE
+2995 
-3004 AGNIRHSAPLTVTID
+3004 
-3019 TQITIDH
+3019 
-3026 IELVNDSGIPDDNL
+3026 
-3040 TNNVRPH
+3040 
-3047 FQVTVPTDVNV
+3047 

-3102 KAGNKT
+3102 KAGNQT
-3108 TQQLDFIID
+3108 TQKLDFIID
-3117 TLLSEPTIVLDNTD
+3117 TLLSEPTIVLDSTD
-3131 DSGTKGDNLTNVNK
+3131 DSGTKGDNLTNANK
-3145 PTFLLGNIDADARYV
+3145 PTFILGNIDADARYV
-3160 TVEVQH
+3160 TVEVQY

-3323 TIAMDSRDDT
+3323 TITMDSRDDT

-3349 IGNIDADAHSVI
+3349 IGNIDSDAQSVI

-3407 VRQSTPLVVTVD
+3407 VRQSTPLIVTVD

-3466 ANWVSATQ
+3466 ANWVSAAQ

-3622 IDRIEL
+3622 IDHIEL

-3718 LLTPTIELAPDQDTG
+3718 LMTPTIELAPDQDTG

-3851 IHQVDSD
+3851 IRQVDSD

-4531 TSVTTPRFVIGNVPA
+4531 TSVTKPRFVIGNVPA

-4559 YSVTANG
+4559 YPVTANG

-4834 LIGSTLPNTIVSI
+4834 LVGNTLPNAIVSI

-4960 VLPALGNDGNYELTF
+4960 VLPALGNDGNYVLTF

-5124 MTDPGA
+5124 MTAPGA

-5296 SLDDLITN
+5296 SLDDLITS

-5371 LLVTIDTSTFIDNPA
+5371 LLVTIDTSTFIDNPV
-5386 MVAGSDNGIFS
+5386 MMAGSDNGIFS

-5406 PTFSIFGEMNQSVQ
+5406 PAFSIYGEMNQSVQ

-5470 NFTIDTFNTTPVAID
+5470 NFTIDTLNTTPVAID

-5532 GEVWVNEKGHWQM
+5532 GEVWVNDKGHWQM

-5579 DTHIKVFTSELDDNK
+5579 DTHIQVFTSELDDNK
-5594 SSSKTE
+5594 SSSKTD
-5600 WWSNSDLITMRGT
+5600 WWSNSSTITMRGM

-5627 TLATAVVAATGR
+5627 TLATAVVAANGQ
-5639 WELSTDKLPEG
+5639 WELSTDQLPEG
-5650 TYDISLVIEDSAGNR
+5650 KYDITLSIEDNAGNR
-5665 WEDVREIFIDRT
+5665 KEEVHEIFIDRT

-5705 LIITDSEGNTYTLTV
+5705 LIITDSNGNTYTLTV

-5747 NRSDDVP
+5747 NRSDDVS

-5871 GASDSD
+5871 GVSDSD

-5902 VTHNGVTDIYQAT
+5902 VTHNGVTDTYQAT

-5931 GNYTLSVTV
+5931 GTYTLSVTV

-5997 RTEPSAAEESVV
+5997 RTVPSAAEESVV
-6009 KVTAYS
+6009 KETAYS

-6109 NAMNVRGKTEDD
+6109 NAMNARGKTEDD

>member
-1036 ISDDNLT
+1036 IADDNLT

-1064 WDAMSDTQI
+1064 WDAASDTQI

-1113 AIFDFTIDTTVSTP
+1113 AVFDFTIDTTVSTP

-1191 NTWADGSYTLT
+1191 HTWADGSYTLT

-1380 GTGGWTFTPPTSWA
+1380 GTGGWSFTPTGAWA

-1472 FNATQSATPGVW
+1472 FNATQSATPGAW

-1500 VEATDEAGNKATQT
+1500 VEATDKAGNKTTQE

-1637 IPGDNL
+1637 IPDDNL

-1699 MVEASDKAGNKTT
+1699 MVEATDKAGNKTT

-1787 PGAAWTDGDYT
+1787 PGAAWTDGNYT

-2009 RHSAPLTVTIDTQIT
+2009 RHSAPLTVTIDTQI
-2024 IDHIELVNDSGIPDD
+2024 
-2039 NLTNNVRPHFQVT
+2039 
-2052 VPTDV
+2052 
-2057 NVVRLSIDGG
+2057 
-2067 KTWFNATQSA
+2067 A
-2077 TPGVWDY
+2077 
-2084 TWLAD
+2084 
-2089 VGEGKHTLTVEATDK
+2089 
-2104 AGNKTT
+2104 
-2110 QQLDFIIDTL
+2110 
-2120 LSEPTIVLDNTDDS
+2120 
-2134 GTKGDHLTNVNK
+2134 
-2146 PTFLL
+2146 
-2151 GNIDADARYVTVEVQ
+2151 
-2166 HGGTKEV
+2166 
-2173 LTATKDATGNWSVT
+2173 
-2187 PTGTW
+2187 
-2192 ADGDYTLTV
+2192 
-2201 RVEDEAG
+2201 
-2208 NEKHSASLTVTVD
+2208 
-2221 TQITIDVIE
+2221 
-2230 LVNDNGIPGDNMTN
+2230 
-2244 DAHPQFRVTV
+2244 
-2254 PGDVNEVSLSID
+2254 
-2266 GGVTWVKATQSATPG
+2266 
-2281 VWNYTWPGTVPDGDY
+2281 
-2296 TLNVKATDNA
+2296 
-2306 GNTVTETLHFTIDTT
+2306 
-2321 LSTPVIVL
+2321 
-2329 DSADDSGVHG
+2329 
-2339 DNMTNHTQPTFALQ
+2339 
-2353 HIDDDAVRVTVSVEH
+2353 
-2368 GGVTTTFDAT
+2368 
-2378 KDAGGWTFTPT
+2378 
-2389 GAWADGDYTLSVS
+2389 
-2402 VEDKAGNTSH
+2402 
-2412 SASLTVTVDTQIAIN
+2412 
-2427 NIELVNDSGIP
+2427 
-2438 DDNLTNNV
+2438 
-2446 RPHFQVTVPTDVNVV
+2446 
-2461 RLSIDG
+2461 
-2467 GKTWFNATQSATPG
+2467 
-2481 VWDYIWP
+2481 
-2488 DDVADGGYTL
+2488 
-2498 TVEATDE
+2498 
-2505 AGNKA
+2505 
-2510 TQTLDFTIDTT
+2510 
-2521 LSVPTLSL
+2521 
-2529 DSADDSGIAGDNI
+2529 
-2542 TNVKTPGFTLNNID
+2542 
-2556 TDVSRVIV
+2556 
-2564 EVMHN
+2564 
-2569 GIKQEVPLVQT
+2569 
-2580 GGQWRFAPTSDWADG
+2580 
-2595 DYILTVK
+2595 
-2602 VEDRAGNVK
+2602 
-2611 QSAPLTVTVDTH
+2611 
-2623 IAIDRIEL
+2623 
-2631 VNDSGIPG
+2631 
-2639 DNLTNEAR
+2639 
-2647 PHFQVTVPADV
+2647 
-2658 NGVRLSIDG
+2658 
-2667 GKTWFDATQSAT
+2667 
-2679 SGVWDYTWLTN
+2679 
-2690 VANGPHTLMVE
+2690 
-2701 ASDKAGN
+2701 
-2708 KTTQK
+2708 
-2713 LDFTIDTI
+2713 
-2721 LSEPTITLDSA
+2721 
-2732 DDSAA
+2732 
-2737 GDNITNVKM
+2737 
-2746 PGFTLGN
+2746 
-2753 IDADVTKV
+2753 
-2761 VVTVAHDGKN
+2761 
-2771 QQIELIKN
+2771 
-2779 GGVWRFTPGA
+2779 
-2789 AWTDGDYTLTVKVED
+2789 
-2804 KAGNT
+2804 
-2809 NYSAP
+2809 
-2814 LTVTIDTQTSID
+2814 
-2826 RIELLND
+2826 
-2833 TGIVGDNLTNEARPQ
+2833 
-2848 FHITVPT
+2848 
-2855 DVNSVQLSLDGGIN
+2855 
-2869 WVNATLT
+2869 
-2876 SDGVWEYIWP
+2876 
-2886 TDLVENTYTL
+2886 
-2896 TVKATDVA
+2896 
-2904 GNTATE
+2904 
-2910 TLNFIID
+2910 
-2917 TTLSTPTITL
+2917 
-2927 DSADDSGTANDN
+2927 
-2939 KTNVKTPGFII
+2939 
-2950 GGIDSDVTQVVVQ
+2950 
-2963 VMRDGHSEEVELTQT
+2963 
-2978 NGQWRFVPGSA
+2978 
-2989 WTDGDY
+2989 
-2995 TLTVTVKDE
+2995 
-3004 AGNIRHSAPLTVTID
+3004 
-3019 TQITIDH
+3019 IDH

-3175 TKGATGIWS
+3175 TKDATGNWSVTPTGTWADGDYTLTVRVEDEAGNEKHSASLTVTVDTQITIDAIELVNDNGIPGDNMTNDAHPQFRVTVPGDVNEVSLSIDGGVTWVKATQSATPGVWNYTWPGTVPDGDYTLNVKATDNAGNTVTETLHFTIDTTLSVPVIVLNSADDTGVQGDNMTNSTQPTFALQHIDDDAVRVTVSVEHGGVTTTFDATKGVGGWSFTPTGAWADGDYTLSVSVEDKAGNTSHSASLTVTVDTQIAINNIELVNDSGIPDDNLTNNVRPHFQVKVPTDVNEVRLSIDGGKTWFNATQSATPGVWDYTWLADVGEGKHTLTVEATDKAGNQTTQKLDFIIDTMLSEPTIVLDSTDDSGTKGDNLTNANKPTFILGNIDADARYVTVEVQYGGTKEVLTATKGATGIWS

-3194 DYTLTVRVEDDAGN
+3194 DYMLTVRVEDDAGN

-3323 TIAMDSRDDT
+3323 TITMDSRDDT

-3349 IGNIDADAHSVI
+3349 IGNIDSDAQSVI

-3407 VRQSTPLVVTVD
+3407 VRQSTPLIVTVD

-3466 ANWVSATQ
+3466 ANWVSAAQ

-3622 IDRIEL
+3622 IDHIEL

-3718 LLTPTIELAPDQDTG
+3718 LMTPTIELAPDQDTG

-3851 IHQVDSD
+3851 IRQVDSD

-4302 TKTSAELRIEIDTQV
+4302 TKTSAELKIEIDTQV

-4531 TSVTTPRFVIGNVPA
+4531 TSVTKPRFVIGNVPA

-4559 YSVTANG
+4559 YPVTANG

-4834 LIGSTLPNTIVSI
+4834 LVGNTLPNAIVSI

-4960 VLPALGNDGNYELTF
+4960 VLPALGNDGNYVLTF

-5037 IRNPQGVVIA
+5037 IRSPQGVVIA

-5073 SEDKAGNSQQKEI
+5073 SEDKAGNSQQKDI

-5406 PTFSIFGEMNQSVQ
+5406 PTFSISGEMNQSVQ

-5532 GEVWVNEKGHWQM
+5532 GEVWVNDKGHWQM

-5579 DTHIKVFTSELDDNK
+5579 DTHIQVFTSELDDNK
-5594 SSSKTE
+5594 SSSKTD
-5600 WWSNSDLITMRGT
+5600 WWSNSSTITMRGM

-5627 TLATAVVAATGR
+5627 TLATAVVAANGQ
-5639 WELSTDKLPEG
+5639 WELSTDQLPEG
-5650 TYDISLVIEDSAGNR
+5650 KYDITLSIEDNAGNR
-5665 WEDVREIFIDRT
+5665 KEEVHEIFIDRT

-5705 LIITDSEGNTYTLTV
+5705 LIITDSNGNTYTLTV

-5997 RTEPSAAEESVV
+5997 RTVPSAAEESVV
-6009 KVTAYS
+6009 KETAYS

-6109 NAMNVRGKTEDD
+6109 NAMNARGKTEDD

>member
-41 TPRGSVIIVN
+41 TPHGSVIIVN

-427 TDTIAPEKPTIELD
+427 TDTIPPEKPTIELD
-441 DSSDSGIKNDNITN
+441 DSSDSGIKNDNVTN

-537 IETTNDS
+537 IETTDDS

-598 VEGINNLTF
+598 VEGVNNLTF

-619 SFSYVIDTI
+619 SFSYVIDTV

-634 VSLEDY
+634 VSLEDF

-690 FSNKFLQGAYDIEII
+690 FSNKFLQGTYDIEII

-1036 ISDDNLT
+1036 IADDNLT

-1064 WDAMSDTQI
+1064 WDAASDTQI

-1113 AIFDFTIDTTVSTP
+1113 AVFDFTIDTTVSTP

-1339 GDNMTNSTQ
+1339 GDNMTNRTQ

-1434 DSGIPDDNLTNNV
+1434 DSGIPNDNLTNNV

-1472 FNATQSATPGVW
+1472 FNATQSATTGVW

-1541 NITNVKTPGFTLN
+1541 NITSVKTPGFTLN

-1637 IPGDNL
+1637 IPDDNL

-1699 MVEASDKAGNKTT
+1699 MVEATDKAGNKTT
-1712 QKLDFT
+1712 QKLDFI
-1718 IDTILSE
+1718 IDTLLSE

-2009 RHSAPLTVTIDTQIT
+2009 RHSAPLTVTIDTQI
-2024 IDHIELVNDSGIPDD
+2024 
-2039 NLTNNVRPHFQVT
+2039 
-2052 VPTDV
+2052 
-2057 NVVRLSIDGG
+2057 
-2067 KTWFNATQSA
+2067 A
-2077 TPGVWDY
+2077 
-2084 TWLAD
+2084 
-2089 VGEGKHTLTVEATDK
+2089 
-2104 AGNKTT
+2104 
-2110 QQLDFIIDTL
+2110 
-2120 LSEPTIVLDNTDDS
+2120 
-2134 GTKGDHLTNVNK
+2134 
-2146 PTFLL
+2146 
-2151 GNIDADARYVTVEVQ
+2151 
-2166 HGGTKEV
+2166 
-2173 LTATKDATGNWSVT
+2173 
-2187 PTGTW
+2187 
-2192 ADGDYTLTV
+2192 
-2201 RVEDEAG
+2201 
-2208 NEKHSASLTVTVD
+2208 
-2221 TQITIDVIE
+2221 
-2230 LVNDNGIPGDNMTN
+2230 
-2244 DAHPQFRVTV
+2244 
-2254 PGDVNEVSLSID
+2254 
-2266 GGVTWVKATQSATPG
+2266 
-2281 VWNYTWPGTVPDGDY
+2281 
-2296 TLNVKATDNA
+2296 
-2306 GNTVTETLHFTIDTT
+2306 
-2321 LSTPVIVL
+2321 
-2329 DSADDSGVHG
+2329 
-2339 DNMTNHTQPTFALQ
+2339 
-2353 HIDDDAVRVTVSVEH
+2353 
-2368 GGVTTTFDAT
+2368 
-2378 KDAGGWTFTPT
+2378 
-2389 GAWADGDYTLSVS
+2389 
-2402 VEDKAGNTSH
+2402 
-2412 SASLTVTVDTQIAIN
+2412 
-2427 NIELVNDSGIP
+2427 
-2438 DDNLTNNV
+2438 
-2446 RPHFQVTVPTDVNVV
+2446 
-2461 RLSIDG
+2461 
-2467 GKTWFNATQSATPG
+2467 
-2481 VWDYIWP
+2481 
-2488 DDVADGGYTL
+2488 
-2498 TVEATDE
+2498 
-2505 AGNKA
+2505 
-2510 TQTLDFTIDTT
+2510 
-2521 LSVPTLSL
+2521 
-2529 DSADDSGIAGDNI
+2529 
-2542 TNVKTPGFTLNNID
+2542 
-2556 TDVSRVIV
+2556 
-2564 EVMHN
+2564 
-2569 GIKQEVPLVQT
+2569 
-2580 GGQWRFAPTSDWADG
+2580 
-2595 DYILTVK
+2595 
-2602 VEDRAGNVK
+2602 
-2611 QSAPLTVTVDTH
+2611 
-2623 IAIDRIEL
+2623 
-2631 VNDSGIPG
+2631 
-2639 DNLTNEAR
+2639 
-2647 PHFQVTVPADV
+2647 
-2658 NGVRLSIDG
+2658 
-2667 GKTWFDATQSAT
+2667 
-2679 SGVWDYTWLTN
+2679 
-2690 VANGPHTLMVE
+2690 
-2701 ASDKAGN
+2701 
-2708 KTTQK
+2708 
-2713 LDFTIDTI
+2713 
-2721 LSEPTITLDSA
+2721 
-2732 DDSAA
+2732 
-2737 GDNITNVKM
+2737 
-2746 PGFTLGN
+2746 
-2753 IDADVTKV
+2753 
-2761 VVTVAHDGKN
+2761 
-2771 QQIELIKN
+2771 
-2779 GGVWRFTPGA
+2779 
-2789 AWTDGDYTLTVKVED
+2789 
-2804 KAGNT
+2804 
-2809 NYSAP
+2809 
-2814 LTVTIDTQTSID
+2814 
-2826 RIELLND
+2826 
-2833 TGIVGDNLTNEARPQ
+2833 
-2848 FHITVPT
+2848 
-2855 DVNSVQLSLDGGIN
+2855 
-2869 WVNATLT
+2869 
-2876 SDGVWEYIWP
+2876 
-2886 TDLVENTYTL
+2886 
-2896 TVKATDVA
+2896 
-2904 GNTATE
+2904 
-2910 TLNFIID
+2910 
-2917 TTLSTPTITL
+2917 
-2927 DSADDSGTANDN
+2927 
-2939 KTNVKTPGFII
+2939 
-2950 GGIDSDVTQVVVQ
+2950 
-2963 VMRDGHSEEVELTQT
+2963 
-2978 NGQWRFVPGSA
+2978 
-2989 WTDGDY
+2989 
-2995 TLTVTVKDE
+2995 
-3004 AGNIRHSAPLTVTID
+3004 
-3019 TQITIDH
+3019 IDH

-3175 TKGATGIWS
+3175 TKDATGNWSVTPTGTWADGDYTLTVRVEDDAGNVKYSASLTVTVDTQITIDVIELVNDSGTRGDNLTNDANPHFRITVPGDVNEVSLSIDGGVTWVKAMQSATPGVWNYTWPKTVADGDYTLTVKATDNAGNTVTRTLDFTIDTTLSTPVIVLDSADDSGVQGDNMTNRTQPTFALQQIDDDAVRVTVSVEHGGVTTTFDATKDAGGWTFTPTGAWADGDYTLSVSVEDKAGNTSHSASLTVTVDTQIAINNIELVNDSGIPDDNLTNNVRPHFQVTVPTDVNVVRLSIDGGKTWFNATQSATPGVWDYTWLADVGEGKHTLTVEATDKAGNQTTQKLDFIIDTLLSEPTIVLDSTDDSGTKGDNLTNANKPTFILGNIDADARYVTVEVQHGGTKEVLTATKGATGIWS

-3277 AGIWDYTWPKD
+3277 AGTWDYTWPKD

-3397 TVEVTDNAGN
+3397 TVEVQDNAGN
-3407 VRQSTPLVVTVD
+3407 VRQSTPLIVTVD

-3466 ANWVSATQ
+3466 ANWVSAAQ

-3622 IDRIEL
+3622 IDHIEL

-3718 LLTPTIELAPDQDTG
+3718 LMTPTIELAPDQDTG

-4183 GSALPDGQH
+4183 GSALPDGKH

-4302 TKTSAELRIEIDTQV
+4302 TKTSAELQIEIDTQV

-4531 TSVTTPRFVIGNVPA
+4531 TSVTKPRFVIGNVPA

-4559 YSVTANG
+4559 YPVTANG

-4616 PASDTGNSNSDNLT
+4616 PASDTGSSNSDNLT

-4660 LKQTITVGA
+4660 LKHTITVGA

-4714 TIRLSDPSIDDQH
+4714 TIRLSDPSIDDQY

-4737 GFAEAFSTIMI
+4737 GLAEAFSTIMI

-4834 LIGSTLPNTIVSI
+4834 LVGNTLPNAIVSI

-4960 VLPALGNDGNYELTF
+4960 VLPALGNDGNYVLTF

-5073 SEDKAGNSQQKEI
+5073 SEDKAGNSQQKDI

-5296 SLDDLITN
+5296 SLDDLITS

-5371 LLVTIDTSTFIDNPA
+5371 LLVTIDTSTFIDNPV
-5386 MVAGSDNGIFS
+5386 MMAGSDNGIFS

-5406 PTFSIFGEMNQSVQ
+5406 PAFSIYGEMNQSVQ

-5470 NFTIDTFNTTPVAID
+5470 NFTIDTLNTTPVAID

-5532 GEVWVNEKGHWQM
+5532 GEVWVNDKGHWQM

-5579 DTHIKVFTSELDDNK
+5579 DTHIQVFTSELDDNK
-5594 SSSKTE
+5594 SSSKTD
-5600 WWSNSDLITMRGT
+5600 WWSNSSTITMRGM

-5627 TLATAVVAATGR
+5627 TLATAVVAANGQ
-5639 WELSTDKLPEG
+5639 WELSTDQLPEG
-5650 TYDISLVIEDSAGNR
+5650 KYDITLSIEDNAGNR
-5665 WEDVREIFIDRT
+5665 KEEVHEIFIDRT

-5705 LIITDSEGNTYTLTV
+5705 LIITDSNGNTYTLTV

-5754 LDIMKEVPVI
+5754 LDIMKETPVI

-5782 KQPTFIIGNLES
+5782 NQPTFIIGNLES

-5866 AGEDN
+5866 AGEGN

-5877 NVTNHTQPKFTL
+5877 NVTNNNHTQPKFTL

-5931 GNYTLSVTV
+5931 GTYTLSVTV

-5947 QQSASLAVTVD
+5947 LQSASLEVTVD

-5968 HDDASDDATATA
+5968 HDDASDDATPTA

-5997 RTEPSAAEESVV
+5997 RTVPSAAEESVV
-6009 KVTAYS
+6009 KETAYS

-6044 IVNVSIMFE
+6044 IVNVSVMFE

-6084 FIDKDNDFLIK
+6084 FLDKDDDFLIK

-6109 NAMNVRGKTEDD
+6109 NAMNARGKTEDD
-6121 INDSPS
+6121 INDPPS

>member
-120 QLDDAENAKK
+120 QLDEAENAKK

-160 KQIEEML
+160 KQMEEML
-167 QNFLADNVAKDNLA
+167 QEFLADNVAKDNLA

-441 DSSDSGIKNDNITN
+441 DSSDSGIKNDSITN

-537 IETTNDS
+537 IETTDDS

-598 VEGINNLTF
+598 VEGVNNLTF

-619 SFSYVIDTI
+619 SFSYVIDTV

-634 VSLEDY
+634 VSLEDF

-1036 ISDDNLT
+1036 IADDNLT

-1113 AIFDFTIDTTVSTP
+1113 AVFDFTIDTTVSTP

-1183 GSWLFIPG
+1183 GSWLFTPG

-1380 GTGGWTFTPPTSWA
+1380 GVGGWTFTPPTSWGA
-1394 DGDYTLSVS
+1394 GDYTLSVS

-1447 RPHFQVTVPTD
+1447 RPQFQVKVPTD
-1458 VNVVRLSID
+1458 VNEVRLSID

-1472 FNATQSATPGVW
+1472 FNATQSATPGAW

-1500 VEATDEAGNKATQT
+1500 VEATDKAGNKTTQE

-1559 VSRVIVEV
+1559 VSRVTVEV

-1678 ATSGVWDYTWLT
+1678 ATPGVWDYTWLT

-1712 QKLDFT
+1712 QKLDFI
-1718 IDTILSE
+1718 IDTMLSE

-2009 RHSAPLTVTIDTQIT
+2009 RHSAPLTVTIDTQIA

-2039 NLTNNVRPHFQVT
+2039 NLTN
-2052 VPTDV
+2052 
-2057 NVVRLSIDGG
+2057 
-2067 KTWFNATQSA
+2067 
-2077 TPGVWDY
+2077 
-2084 TWLAD
+2084 
-2089 VGEGKHTLTVEATDK
+2089 EA
-2104 AGNKTT
+2104 
-2110 QQLDFIIDTL
+2110 
-2120 LSEPTIVLDNTDDS
+2120 
-2134 GTKGDHLTNVNK
+2134 
-2146 PTFLL
+2146 
-2151 GNIDADARYVTVEVQ
+2151 
-2166 HGGTKEV
+2166 
-2173 LTATKDATGNWSVT
+2173 
-2187 PTGTW
+2187 
-2192 ADGDYTLTV
+2192 
-2201 RVEDEAG
+2201 
-2208 NEKHSASLTVTVD
+2208 
-2221 TQITIDVIE
+2221 
-2230 LVNDNGIPGDNMTN
+2230 
-2244 DAHPQFRVTV
+2244 
-2254 PGDVNEVSLSID
+2254 
-2266 GGVTWVKATQSATPG
+2266 
-2281 VWNYTWPGTVPDGDY
+2281 
-2296 TLNVKATDNA
+2296 
-2306 GNTVTETLHFTIDTT
+2306 
-2321 LSTPVIVL
+2321 
-2329 DSADDSGVHG
+2329 
-2339 DNMTNHTQPTFALQ
+2339 
-2353 HIDDDAVRVTVSVEH
+2353 
-2368 GGVTTTFDAT
+2368 
-2378 KDAGGWTFTPT
+2378 
-2389 GAWADGDYTLSVS
+2389 
-2402 VEDKAGNTSH
+2402 
-2412 SASLTVTVDTQIAIN
+2412 
-2427 NIELVNDSGIP
+2427 
-2438 DDNLTNNV
+2438 
-2446 RPHFQVTVPTDVNVV
+2446 
-2461 RLSIDG
+2461 
-2467 GKTWFNATQSATPG
+2467 
-2481 VWDYIWP
+2481 
-2488 DDVADGGYTL
+2488 
-2498 TVEATDE
+2498 
-2505 AGNKA
+2505 
-2510 TQTLDFTIDTT
+2510 
-2521 LSVPTLSL
+2521 
-2529 DSADDSGIAGDNI
+2529 
-2542 TNVKTPGFTLNNID
+2542 
-2556 TDVSRVIV
+2556 
-2564 EVMHN
+2564 
-2569 GIKQEVPLVQT
+2569 
-2580 GGQWRFAPTSDWADG
+2580 
-2595 DYILTVK
+2595 
-2602 VEDRAGNVK
+2602 
-2611 QSAPLTVTVDTH
+2611 
-2623 IAIDRIEL
+2623 
-2631 VNDSGIPG
+2631 
-2639 DNLTNEAR
+2639 
-2647 PHFQVTVPADV
+2647 
-2658 NGVRLSIDG
+2658 
-2667 GKTWFDATQSAT
+2667 
-2679 SGVWDYTWLTN
+2679 
-2690 VANGPHTLMVE
+2690 
-2701 ASDKAGN
+2701 
-2708 KTTQK
+2708 
-2713 LDFTIDTI
+2713 
-2721 LSEPTITLDSA
+2721 
-2732 DDSAA
+2732 
-2737 GDNITNVKM
+2737 
-2746 PGFTLGN
+2746 
-2753 IDADVTKV
+2753 
-2761 VVTVAHDGKN
+2761 
-2771 QQIELIKN
+2771 
-2779 GGVWRFTPGA
+2779 
-2789 AWTDGDYTLTVKVED
+2789 
-2804 KAGNT
+2804 
-2809 NYSAP
+2809 
-2814 LTVTIDTQTSID
+2814 
-2826 RIELLND
+2826 
-2833 TGIVGDNLTNEARPQ
+2833 
-2848 FHITVPT
+2848 
-2855 DVNSVQLSLDGGIN
+2855 
-2869 WVNATLT
+2869 
-2876 SDGVWEYIWP
+2876 
-2886 TDLVENTYTL
+2886 
-2896 TVKATDVA
+2896 
-2904 GNTATE
+2904 
-2910 TLNFIID
+2910 
-2917 TTLSTPTITL
+2917 
-2927 DSADDSGTANDN
+2927 
-2939 KTNVKTPGFII
+2939 
-2950 GGIDSDVTQVVVQ
+2950 
-2963 VMRDGHSEEVELTQT
+2963 
-2978 NGQWRFVPGSA
+2978 
-2989 WTDGDY
+2989 
-2995 TLTVTVKDE
+2995 
-3004 AGNIRHSAPLTVTID
+3004 
-3019 TQITIDH
+3019 
-3026 IELVNDSGIPDDNL
+3026 
-3040 TNNVRPH
+3040 RPH

-3175 TKGATGIWS
+3175 TKDATGNWSVTPTGTWADGDYTLTVRVEDEAGNEKHSASLTVTVDTQITIDAIELVNDNGIPGDNMTNDAHPQFRVTVPGDVNEVSLSIDGGVTWVKATQSATPGVWNYTWPGTVPDGDYTLNVKATDNAGNTVTETLHFTIDTTLSTPVIVLDSADDTGIQGDNMTNRTQPTFNLQHIDDDAVRVTVSVEHGGVTTTFDATKGVGGWTFTPPTSWGAGDYTLSVSVEDKAGNTSHSASLTVTVDTQIAINNIELVNDSGIPDDNLTNNVRPQFQVKVPTDVNEVRLSIDGGKTWFNATQSATPGVWDYTWLADVGEGKHTLTVEATDKAGNQTTQKLDFIIDTLLSEPTIVLDSTDDSGTKGDNLTNANKPTFLLGNIDADARYVTVEVQHGSTKEVLTATKGATGIWS

-3194 DYTLTVRVEDDAGN
+3194 DYTLTVRVEDEAGN

-3223 TIDVIELVND
+3223 TIDAIELVND

-3323 TIAMDSRDDT
+3323 TITMDSRDDT

-3349 IGNIDADAHSVI
+3349 IGNIDSDAQSVI

-3407 VRQSTPLVVTVD
+3407 VRQSTPLIVTVD

-3466 ANWVSATQ
+3466 ANWVSAAQ

-3488 GDGKHTLTVMVTD
+3488 GDGKHILTVMVTD

-3622 IDRIEL
+3622 IDHIEL

-3695 TVEVTDG
+3695 IVEVTDG
-3702 AGNKMTETL
+3702 AGNKMTGTL
-3711 NFTIDIT
+3711 DFTIDIT

-3733 QNKNDNLTSVTQPVF
+3733 QNKNDNLTSVTQPIF

-3851 IHQVDSD
+3851 IRQVDSD

-3956 DVVQVRVTLD
+3956 DVIQVRVTLD

-3994 YTLRVEATDEAGNIA
+3994 YTLRVEATDQAGNIA

-4183 GSALPDGQH
+4183 GSALPDGKH

-4302 TKTSAELRIEIDTQV
+4302 TKTSAELQIEIDTQV

-4531 TSVTTPRFVIGNVPA
+4531 TSVTKPRFVIGNVPA

-4559 YSVTANG
+4559 YPVTANG

-4616 PASDTGNSNSDNLT
+4616 PASDTGSSNSDNLT

-4660 LKQTITVGA
+4660 LKHTITVGA

-4714 TIRLSDPSIDDQH
+4714 TIRLSDPSIDDQY

-4737 GFAEAFSTIMI
+4737 GLAEAFSTIMI

-4834 LIGSTLPNTIVSI
+4834 LVGNTLPNAIVSI

-4960 VLPALGNDGNYELTF
+4960 VLPALGNDGNYVLTF

-5073 SEDKAGNSQQKEI
+5073 SEDKAGNSQQKDI

-5296 SLDDLITN
+5296 SLDDLITS

-5371 LLVTIDTSTFIDNPA
+5371 LLVTIDTSTFIDNPV
-5386 MVAGSDNGIFS
+5386 MMAGSDNGIFS

-5406 PTFSIFGEMNQSVQ
+5406 PAFSIYGEMNQSVQ

-5532 GEVWVNEKGHWQM
+5532 GEVWVNDKGHWQM

-5579 DTHIKVFTSELDDNK
+5579 DTHIQVFTSELDDNK
-5594 SSSKTE
+5594 SSSKTD
-5600 WWSNSDLITMRGT
+5600 WWSNSSTITMRGM

-5627 TLATAVVAATGR
+5627 TLATAVVAANGQ
-5639 WELSTDKLPEG
+5639 WELSTDQLPEG
-5650 TYDISLVIEDSAGNR
+5650 KYDITLSIEDNAGNR
-5665 WEDVREIFIDRT
+5665 KEEVHEIFIDRT

-5705 LIITDSEGNTYTLTV
+5705 LIITDSNGNTYTLTV

-5754 LDIMKEVPVI
+5754 LDIMKETPVI

-5782 KQPTFIIGNLES
+5782 NQPTFIIGNLES

-5866 AGEDN
+5866 AGEGN

-5877 NVTNHTQPKFTL
+5877 NVTNHNHTQPKFTL

-5931 GNYTLSVTV
+5931 GTYTLSVTV

-5947 QQSASLAVTVD
+5947 LQSASLEVTVD

-5997 RTEPSAAEESVV
+5997 RTVPSAAEESVV
-6009 KVTAYS
+6009 KETAYS

-6044 IVNVSIMFE
+6044 IVNVSVMFE

-6084 FIDKDNDFLIK
+6084 FIDKDDDFLIK

-6109 NAMNVRGKTEDD
+6109 NAMNARGKTEDD

>member
-537 IETTNDS
+537 IETTDDS

-598 VEGINNLTF
+598 VEGVNNLTF

-619 SFSYVIDTI
+619 SFSYVIDTV

-634 VSLEDY
+634 VSLEDF

-1036 ISDDNLT
+1036 IADDNLT

-1113 AIFDFTIDTTVSTP
+1113 AVFDFTIDTTVSTP

-1183 GSWLFIPG
+1183 GSWLFTPG

-1202 VKVEDKAGNTNYSA
+1202 VKVEDKAGNTSYSA

-1380 GTGGWTFTPPTSWA
+1380 GTGGWSFTPTGAWA

-1434 DSGIPDDNLTNNV
+1434 DSGIPNDNLTNNV

-1472 FNATQSATPGVW
+1472 FNATQSATPGAW

-1500 VEATDEAGNKATQT
+1500 VEATDKAGNKTTQE

-1884 IWPTDLVENT
+1884 IWPTDLIENT

-2009 RHSAPLTVTIDTQIT
+2009 RHSAPLTVTIDTQI
-2024 IDHIELVNDSGIPDD
+2024 
-2039 NLTNNVRPHFQVT
+2039 
-2052 VPTDV
+2052 
-2057 NVVRLSIDGG
+2057 
-2067 KTWFNATQSA
+2067 A
-2077 TPGVWDY
+2077 
-2084 TWLAD
+2084 
-2089 VGEGKHTLTVEATDK
+2089 
-2104 AGNKTT
+2104 
-2110 QQLDFIIDTL
+2110 
-2120 LSEPTIVLDNTDDS
+2120 
-2134 GTKGDHLTNVNK
+2134 
-2146 PTFLL
+2146 
-2151 GNIDADARYVTVEVQ
+2151 
-2166 HGGTKEV
+2166 
-2173 LTATKDATGNWSVT
+2173 
-2187 PTGTW
+2187 
-2192 ADGDYTLTV
+2192 
-2201 RVEDEAG
+2201 
-2208 NEKHSASLTVTVD
+2208 
-2221 TQITIDVIE
+2221 
-2230 LVNDNGIPGDNMTN
+2230 
-2244 DAHPQFRVTV
+2244 
-2254 PGDVNEVSLSID
+2254 
-2266 GGVTWVKATQSATPG
+2266 
-2281 VWNYTWPGTVPDGDY
+2281 
-2296 TLNVKATDNA
+2296 
-2306 GNTVTETLHFTIDTT
+2306 
-2321 LSTPVIVL
+2321 
-2329 DSADDSGVHG
+2329 
-2339 DNMTNHTQPTFALQ
+2339 
-2353 HIDDDAVRVTVSVEH
+2353 
-2368 GGVTTTFDAT
+2368 
-2378 KDAGGWTFTPT
+2378 
-2389 GAWADGDYTLSVS
+2389 
-2402 VEDKAGNTSH
+2402 
-2412 SASLTVTVDTQIAIN
+2412 
-2427 NIELVNDSGIP
+2427 
-2438 DDNLTNNV
+2438 
-2446 RPHFQVTVPTDVNVV
+2446 
-2461 RLSIDG
+2461 
-2467 GKTWFNATQSATPG
+2467 
-2481 VWDYIWP
+2481 
-2488 DDVADGGYTL
+2488 
-2498 TVEATDE
+2498 
-2505 AGNKA
+2505 
-2510 TQTLDFTIDTT
+2510 
-2521 LSVPTLSL
+2521 
-2529 DSADDSGIAGDNI
+2529 
-2542 TNVKTPGFTLNNID
+2542 
-2556 TDVSRVIV
+2556 
-2564 EVMHN
+2564 
-2569 GIKQEVPLVQT
+2569 
-2580 GGQWRFAPTSDWADG
+2580 
-2595 DYILTVK
+2595 
-2602 VEDRAGNVK
+2602 
-2611 QSAPLTVTVDTH
+2611 
-2623 IAIDRIEL
+2623 
-2631 VNDSGIPG
+2631 
-2639 DNLTNEAR
+2639 
-2647 PHFQVTVPADV
+2647 
-2658 NGVRLSIDG
+2658 
-2667 GKTWFDATQSAT
+2667 
-2679 SGVWDYTWLTN
+2679 
-2690 VANGPHTLMVE
+2690 
-2701 ASDKAGN
+2701 
-2708 KTTQK
+2708 
-2713 LDFTIDTI
+2713 
-2721 LSEPTITLDSA
+2721 
-2732 DDSAA
+2732 
-2737 GDNITNVKM
+2737 
-2746 PGFTLGN
+2746 
-2753 IDADVTKV
+2753 
-2761 VVTVAHDGKN
+2761 
-2771 QQIELIKN
+2771 
-2779 GGVWRFTPGA
+2779 
-2789 AWTDGDYTLTVKVED
+2789 
-2804 KAGNT
+2804 
-2809 NYSAP
+2809 
-2814 LTVTIDTQTSID
+2814 
-2826 RIELLND
+2826 
-2833 TGIVGDNLTNEARPQ
+2833 
-2848 FHITVPT
+2848 
-2855 DVNSVQLSLDGGIN
+2855 
-2869 WVNATLT
+2869 
-2876 SDGVWEYIWP
+2876 
-2886 TDLVENTYTL
+2886 
-2896 TVKATDVA
+2896 
-2904 GNTATE
+2904 
-2910 TLNFIID
+2910 
-2917 TTLSTPTITL
+2917 
-2927 DSADDSGTANDN
+2927 
-2939 KTNVKTPGFII
+2939 
-2950 GGIDSDVTQVVVQ
+2950 
-2963 VMRDGHSEEVELTQT
+2963 
-2978 NGQWRFVPGSA
+2978 
-2989 WTDGDY
+2989 
-2995 TLTVTVKDE
+2995 
-3004 AGNIRHSAPLTVTID
+3004 
-3019 TQITIDH
+3019 IDH

-3166 GGTKEVLTA
+3166 GGTKEVLTATKDATGNWSVTPTGTWADGDYTLTVRVEDEAGNEKHSASLTVTVDTQITIDAIELVNDNGIPGDNMTNDAHPQFRVTVPGDVNEVSLSIDGGVTWVKATQSATPGVWNYTWPGTVPDGDYTLNVKATDNAGNTVTETLHFTIDTTLSVPVIVLNSADDTGVQGDNMTNSTQPTFALQHIDDDAVRVTVSVEHGGVTTTFDATKGVGGWSFTPTGAWADGDYTLSVSVEDKAGNTSHSASLTVTVDTQIAINNIELVNDSGIPDDNLTNNVRPHFQVKVPTDVNEVRLSIDGGKTWFNATQSATPGVWDYTWLADVGEGKHTLTVEATDKAGNQTTQKLDFIIDTMLSEPTIVLDSTDDSGTKGDNLTNANKPTFILGNIDADARYVTVEVQYGGTKEVLTA

-3323 TIAMDSRDDT
+3323 TITMDSRDDT

-3349 IGNIDADAHSVI
+3349 IGNIDSDAQSVI

-3368 NSQEVTLTQVGGQW
+3368 NSQEVTLTQVEGQW

-3407 VRQSTPLVVTVD
+3407 VRQSTPLIVTVD

-3466 ANWVSATQ
+3466 ANWVSAAQ

-3622 IDRIEL
+3622 IDHIEL

-3718 LLTPTIELAPDQDTG
+3718 LMTPTIELAPDQDTG

-3851 IHQVDSD
+3851 IRQVDSD

-4302 TKTSAELRIEIDTQV
+4302 TKTSAELKIEIDTQV

-4531 TSVTTPRFVIGNVPA
+4531 TSVTKPRFVIGNVPA

-4559 YSVTANG
+4559 YPVTANG

-4834 LIGSTLPNTIVSI
+4834 LVGNTLPNAIVSI

-4960 VLPALGNDGNYELTF
+4960 VLPALGNDGNYVLTF

-5037 IRNPQGVVIA
+5037 IRSPQGVVIA

-5073 SEDKAGNSQQKEI
+5073 SEDKAGNSQQKDI

-5406 PTFSIFGEMNQSVQ
+5406 PTFSISGEMNQSVQ

-5579 DTHIKVFTSELDDNK
+5579 DTHIQVFTSELDDNK
-5594 SSSKTE
+5594 SSSKTD
-5600 WWSNSDLITMRGT
+5600 WWSNSSTITMRGM

-5627 TLATAVVAATGR
+5627 TLATAVVAANGQ
-5639 WELSTDKLPEG
+5639 WELSTDQLPEG
-5650 TYDISLVIEDSAGNR
+5650 KYDITLSIEDNAGNR
-5665 WEDVREIFIDRT
+5665 KEEVHEIFIDRT

-5705 LIITDSEGNTYTLTV
+5705 LIITDSNGNTYTLTV

-5747 NRSDDVP
+5747 NRSDDVS

-5871 GASDSD
+5871 GVSDSD

-5902 VTHNGVTDIYQAT
+5902 VTHNGVTDTYQAT

-5931 GNYTLSVTV
+5931 GTYTLSVTV

-5997 RTEPSAAEESVV
+5997 RTVPSAAEESVV
-6009 KVTAYS
+6009 KETAYS

-6109 NAMNVRGKTEDD
+6109 NAMNARGKTEDD

>member
-246 AAESNSGSKDD
+246 ATESNSGSKDD

-619 SFSYVIDTI
+619 SFSYVIDTV

-634 VSLEDY
+634 VSLEDF

-727 VPPKAEL
+727 VHPKAEL

-1036 ISDDNLT
+1036 VSDDNLT

-1064 WDAMSDTQI
+1064 WDAASDTQI

-1113 AIFDFTIDTTVSTP
+1113 AVFDFTIDTTVSTP

-1202 VKVEDKAGNTNYSA
+1202 VKVEDKAGNTSYSA

-1380 GTGGWTFTPPTSWA
+1380 GTGGWSFTPTGAWA

-1434 DSGIPDDNLTNNV
+1434 DSGIPNDNLTNNV

-1472 FNATQSATPGVW
+1472 FNATQSATPGAW

-1500 VEATDEAGNKATQT
+1500 VEATDKAGNKTTQE

-2120 LSEPTIVLDNTDDS
+2120 LSEPTIVLDSTDDS
-2134 GTKGDHLTNVNK
+2134 GTKGDNLTNVNK

-2321 LSTPVIVL
+2321 LSVPVIVL
-2329 DSADDSGVHG
+2329 NSADDTGVQG
-2339 DNMTNHTQPTFALQ
+2339 DNMTNSTQPTFALQ

-2378 KDAGGWTFTPT
+2378 KGTGGWSFTPT

-2446 RPHFQVTVPTDVNVV
+2446 RPHFQVKVPMDVN
-2461 RLSIDG
+2461 
-2467 GKTWFNATQSATPG
+2467 
-2481 VWDYIWP
+2481 
-2488 DDVADGGYTL
+2488 
-2498 TVEATDE
+2498 E
-2505 AGNKA
+2505 
-2510 TQTLDFTIDTT
+2510 
-2521 LSVPTLSL
+2521 
-2529 DSADDSGIAGDNI
+2529 
-2542 TNVKTPGFTLNNID
+2542 
-2556 TDVSRVIV
+2556 
-2564 EVMHN
+2564 
-2569 GIKQEVPLVQT
+2569 
-2580 GGQWRFAPTSDWADG
+2580 
-2595 DYILTVK
+2595 
-2602 VEDRAGNVK
+2602 
-2611 QSAPLTVTVDTH
+2611 
-2623 IAIDRIEL
+2623 
-2631 VNDSGIPG
+2631 
-2639 DNLTNEAR
+2639 
-2647 PHFQVTVPADV
+2647 
-2658 NGVRLSIDG
+2658 
-2667 GKTWFDATQSAT
+2667 
-2679 SGVWDYTWLTN
+2679 
-2690 VANGPHTLMVE
+2690 
-2701 ASDKAGN
+2701 
-2708 KTTQK
+2708 
-2713 LDFTIDTI
+2713 
-2721 LSEPTITLDSA
+2721 
-2732 DDSAA
+2732 
-2737 GDNITNVKM
+2737 
-2746 PGFTLGN
+2746 
-2753 IDADVTKV
+2753 
-2761 VVTVAHDGKN
+2761 
-2771 QQIELIKN
+2771 
-2779 GGVWRFTPGA
+2779 
-2789 AWTDGDYTLTVKVED
+2789 
-2804 KAGNT
+2804 
-2809 NYSAP
+2809 
-2814 LTVTIDTQTSID
+2814 
-2826 RIELLND
+2826 
-2833 TGIVGDNLTNEARPQ
+2833 
-2848 FHITVPT
+2848 
-2855 DVNSVQLSLDGGIN
+2855 
-2869 WVNATLT
+2869 
-2876 SDGVWEYIWP
+2876 
-2886 TDLVENTYTL
+2886 
-2896 TVKATDVA
+2896 
-2904 GNTATE
+2904 
-2910 TLNFIID
+2910 
-2917 TTLSTPTITL
+2917 
-2927 DSADDSGTANDN
+2927 
-2939 KTNVKTPGFII
+2939 
-2950 GGIDSDVTQVVVQ
+2950 
-2963 VMRDGHSEEVELTQT
+2963 
-2978 NGQWRFVPGSA
+2978 
-2989 WTDGDY
+2989 
-2995 TLTVTVKDE
+2995 
-3004 AGNIRHSAPLTVTID
+3004 
-3019 TQITIDH
+3019 
-3026 IELVNDSGIPDDNL
+3026 
-3040 TNNVRPH
+3040 
-3047 FQVTVPTDVNV
+3047 

-3102 KAGNKT
+3102 KAGNQT
-3108 TQQLDFIID
+3108 TQKLDFIID
-3117 TLLSEPTIVLDNTD
+3117 TLLSEPTIVLDSTD
-3131 DSGTKGDNLTNVNK
+3131 DSGTKGDNLTNANK
-3145 PTFLLGNIDADARYV
+3145 PTFILGNIDADARYV
-3160 TVEVQH
+3160 TVEVQY

-3323 TIAMDSRDDT
+3323 TITMDSRDDT

-3349 IGNIDADAHSVI
+3349 IGNIDSDAQSVI

-3407 VRQSTPLVVTVD
+3407 VRQSTPLIVTVD

-3466 ANWVSATQ
+3466 ANWVSAAQ

-3622 IDRIEL
+3622 IDHIEL

-3718 LLTPTIELAPDQDTG
+3718 LMTPTIELAPDQDTG

-3851 IHQVDSD
+3851 IRQVDSD

-4531 TSVTTPRFVIGNVPA
+4531 TSVTKPRFVIGNVPA

-4559 YSVTANG
+4559 YPVTANG

-4834 LIGSTLPNTIVSI
+4834 LVGNTLPNAIVSI

-4960 VLPALGNDGNYELTF
+4960 VLPALGNDGNYVLTF

-5296 SLDDLITN
+5296 SLDDLITS

-5371 LLVTIDTSTFIDNPA
+5371 LLVTIDTSTFIDNPV
-5386 MVAGSDNGIFS
+5386 MMAGSDNGIFS

-5406 PTFSIFGEMNQSVQ
+5406 PAFSIYGEMNQSVQ

-5470 NFTIDTFNTTPVAID
+5470 NFTIDTLNTTPVAID

-5532 GEVWVNEKGHWQM
+5532 GEVWVNDKGHWQM

-5579 DTHIKVFTSELDDNK
+5579 DTHIQVFTSELDDNK
-5594 SSSKTE
+5594 SSSKTD
-5600 WWSNSDLITMRGT
+5600 WWSNSSTITMRGM

-5627 TLATAVVAATGR
+5627 TLATAVVAANGQ
-5639 WELSTDKLPEG
+5639 WELSTDQLPEG
-5650 TYDISLVIEDSAGNR
+5650 KYDITLSIEDNAGNR
-5665 WEDVREIFIDRT
+5665 KEEVHEIFIDRT

-5705 LIITDSEGNTYTLTV
+5705 LIITDSNGNTYTLTV

-5747 NRSDDVP
+5747 NRSDDVS

-5871 GASDSD
+5871 GVSDSD

-5902 VTHNGVTDIYQAT
+5902 VTHNGVTDTYQAT

-5931 GNYTLSVTV
+5931 GTYTLSVTV

-5997 RTEPSAAEESVV
+5997 RTVPSAAEESVV
-6009 KVTAYS
+6009 KETAYS

-6109 NAMNVRGKTEDD
+6109 NAMNARGKTEDD

>member
-160 KQIEEML
+160 KQMEEML
-167 QNFLADNVAKDNLA
+167 QEFLADNVAKDNLA

-427 TDTIAPEKPTIELD
+427 TDTIPPEKPTIELD

-537 IETTNDS
+537 IETTDDS

-570 VINSETGEEVIFKAN
+570 VINSETGEEVVFKAN
-585 DKGEWTFNFTSDS
+585 DQGEWTFNFTSDS

-954 APYSTVKLYIDGAL
+954 APYSTVKLYVDGAL

-1036 ISDDNLT
+1036 IADDNLT

-1064 WDAMSDTQI
+1064 WDAASDTQI

-1113 AIFDFTIDTTVSTP
+1113 AVFDFTIDTTVSTP

-1183 GSWLFIPG
+1183 GSWLFTPG

-1380 GTGGWTFTPPTSWA
+1380 GTGGWSFTPTGAWA

-1434 DSGIPDDNLTNNV
+1434 DSGIPNDNLTNNV
-1447 RPHFQVTVPTD
+1447 RPQFQVTVPTD

-1472 FNATQSATPGVW
+1472 FNATQGATPGAW

-1500 VEATDEAGNKATQT
+1500 VEATDKAGNQTTQE

-1591 DWADG
+1591 DWGDG

-1712 QKLDFT
+1712 QKLDFI
-1718 IDTILSE
+1718 IDTMLSE

-1907 TATETLNFI
+1907 TATETLNFT

-1944 KTPGFIIGGI
+1944 KTPGFVIGGI

-2009 RHSAPLTVTIDTQIT
+2009 CHSAPLKVTVDTQIG
-2024 IDHIELVNDSGIPDD
+2024 IDNIELVNDSGIPND
-2039 NLTNNVRPHFQVT
+2039 NLTNNVRPQFQVT

-2084 TWLAD
+2084 TWLTD
-2089 VGEGKHTLTVEATDK
+2089 VANGSHTLTVEATDA
-2104 AGNKTT
+2104 AGNKAT
-2110 QQLDFIIDTL
+2110 QNLEFNIDTL
-2120 LSEPTIVLDNTDDS
+2120 LSEPTIALDSTDDS
-2134 GTKGDHLTNVNK
+2134 GTKGDNLTNVNK
-2146 PTFLL
+2146 PTFIL

-2173 LTATKDATGNWSVT
+2173 LTATKGATGIWSVT
-2187 PTGTW
+2187 PTGMW
-2192 ADGDYTLTV
+2192 ADGSHTLTV

-2208 NEKHSASLTVTVD
+2208 NVKYSVPLTITVD
-2221 TQITIDVIE
+2221 TQITIDDIE
-2230 LVNDNGIPGDNMTN
+2230 LVNDSGTKGDNLTN
-2244 DAHPQFRVTV
+2244 DANPHFRITV

-2266 GGVTWVKATQSATPG
+2266 GGVTWVKAMQSSTSG
-2281 VWNYTWPGTVPDGDY
+2281 VWNYTWPKTLADDDY
-2296 TLNVKATDNA
+2296 TLTVKATDNA
-2306 GNTVTETLHFTIDTT
+2306 GNTVTRTLDFTIDTT

-2329 DSADDSGVHG
+2329 DSADDTGIQG
-2339 DNMTNHTQPTFALQ
+2339 DNMTNRTQPTFNLQ

-2368 GGVTTTFDAT
+2368 GGVTTTFDVT
-2378 KDAGGWTFTPT
+2378 KDAGGWSFTPPT
-2389 GAWADGDYTLSVS
+2389 SWGAGDYTLSVS

-2446 RPHFQVTVPTDVNVV
+2446 RPQFQVKVPTDVN
-2461 RLSIDG
+2461 
-2467 GKTWFNATQSATPG
+2467 
-2481 VWDYIWP
+2481 
-2488 DDVADGGYTL
+2488 
-2498 TVEATDE
+2498 E
-2505 AGNKA
+2505 
-2510 TQTLDFTIDTT
+2510 
-2521 LSVPTLSL
+2521 
-2529 DSADDSGIAGDNI
+2529 
-2542 TNVKTPGFTLNNID
+2542 
-2556 TDVSRVIV
+2556 
-2564 EVMHN
+2564 
-2569 GIKQEVPLVQT
+2569 
-2580 GGQWRFAPTSDWADG
+2580 
-2595 DYILTVK
+2595 
-2602 VEDRAGNVK
+2602 
-2611 QSAPLTVTVDTH
+2611 
-2623 IAIDRIEL
+2623 
-2631 VNDSGIPG
+2631 
-2639 DNLTNEAR
+2639 
-2647 PHFQVTVPADV
+2647 
-2658 NGVRLSIDG
+2658 
-2667 GKTWFDATQSAT
+2667 
-2679 SGVWDYTWLTN
+2679 
-2690 VANGPHTLMVE
+2690 
-2701 ASDKAGN
+2701 
-2708 KTTQK
+2708 
-2713 LDFTIDTI
+2713 
-2721 LSEPTITLDSA
+2721 
-2732 DDSAA
+2732 
-2737 GDNITNVKM
+2737 
-2746 PGFTLGN
+2746 
-2753 IDADVTKV
+2753 
-2761 VVTVAHDGKN
+2761 
-2771 QQIELIKN
+2771 
-2779 GGVWRFTPGA
+2779 
-2789 AWTDGDYTLTVKVED
+2789 
-2804 KAGNT
+2804 
-2809 NYSAP
+2809 
-2814 LTVTIDTQTSID
+2814 
-2826 RIELLND
+2826 
-2833 TGIVGDNLTNEARPQ
+2833 
-2848 FHITVPT
+2848 
-2855 DVNSVQLSLDGGIN
+2855 
-2869 WVNATLT
+2869 
-2876 SDGVWEYIWP
+2876 
-2886 TDLVENTYTL
+2886 
-2896 TVKATDVA
+2896 
-2904 GNTATE
+2904 
-2910 TLNFIID
+2910 
-2917 TTLSTPTITL
+2917 
-2927 DSADDSGTANDN
+2927 
-2939 KTNVKTPGFII
+2939 
-2950 GGIDSDVTQVVVQ
+2950 
-2963 VMRDGHSEEVELTQT
+2963 
-2978 NGQWRFVPGSA
+2978 
-2989 WTDGDY
+2989 
-2995 TLTVTVKDE
+2995 
-3004 AGNIRHSAPLTVTID
+3004 
-3019 TQITIDH
+3019 
-3026 IELVNDSGIPDDNL
+3026 
-3040 TNNVRPH
+3040 
-3047 FQVTVPTDVNV
+3047 

-3102 KAGNKT
+3102 KAGNQT
-3108 TQQLDFIID
+3108 TQKLDFIID
-3117 TLLSEPTIVLDNTD
+3117 TLLSEPTIALDSTD
-3131 DSGTKGDNLTNVNK
+3131 DSGTKGDNLTSVNK
-3145 PTFLLGNIDADARYV
+3145 PTFILGNIDADARYV

-3184 VTPTGTWADG
+3184 VTPTGMWADG
-3194 DYTLTVRVEDDAGN
+3194 SHTLTVRVEDDAGN
-3208 VKYSAPLTVTVDTQI
+3208 VKYSAPLTVTVDTHI
-3223 TIDVIELVND
+3223 AIDDIELVND

-3303 AGNKTTQ
+3303 AGNQTTQ

-3397 TVEVTDNAGN
+3397 TVEVQDNAGN
-3407 VRQSTPLVVTVD
+3407 VRQSTPLIVTVD

-3466 ANWVSATQ
+3466 ANWVSAAQ

-3807 QQTSAPLKVTIDGT
+3807 QQTSAPLKVTIDGS

-3841 LTNHD
+3841 LTKHD

-3851 IHQVDSD
+3851 IRQVDSD

-3910 KESAPFEVR
+3910 KESAPLEVR

-3956 DVVQVRVTLD
+3956 DVIQVRVTLD

-3973 IRKNADGQWIFDSP
+3973 IRKNADGQWIFDTP

-3994 YTLRVEATDEAGNIA
+3994 YTLRVEATDQAGNIA

-4302 TKTSAELRIEIDTQV
+4302 TKTSAELKIEIDTQV

-4365 PISKNAAGQWE
+4365 PVSKNAAGQWQ

-4383 PDGHYTLHVQA
+4383 SDGHYTLHVQA

-4503 FTIDTIVS
+4503 FTIDTVVS
-4511 DPSIDLLDADDT
+4511 DPRIDLLDADDT

-4531 TSVTTPRFVIGNVPA
+4531 TSVTKPRFVIGNVPA

-4559 YSVTANG
+4559 YPVTANG

-4616 PASDTGNSNSDNLT
+4616 PASDTGSSNSDNLT

-4660 LKQTITVGA
+4660 LKHTITVGA

-4714 TIRLSDPSIDDQH
+4714 TIRLSDPSIDDQY

-4737 GFAEAFSTIMI
+4737 GLAEAFSTIMI

-4834 LIGSTLPNTIVSI
+4834 LVGNTLPNAIVSI

-4945 EKAIAYTTGAGHWGV
+4945 EKAIAYTTGTGHWGV

-5073 SEDKAGNSQQKEI
+5073 SEDKAGNSQQKDI

-5249 QDDGTFNIHFSITD
+5249 QDDGKFNIHFSITD

-5296 SLDDLITN
+5296 SLDDLITS

-5371 LLVTIDTSTFIDNPA
+5371 LLVTIDTSTFIDNPV
-5386 MVAGSDNGIFS
+5386 MMAGSDNGIFS

-5406 PTFSIFGEMNQSVQ
+5406 PAFSIFGEMNQSVQ

-5532 GEVWVNEKGHWQM
+5532 GEVWVNDKGHWQM

-5579 DTHIKVFTSELDDNK
+5579 DTHIQVFTSELDDNK
-5594 SSSKTE
+5594 SSSKTD
-5600 WWSNSDLITMRGT
+5600 WWSNSSTITMRGM

-5627 TLATAVVAATGR
+5627 TLATAVVAANGQ
-5639 WELSTDKLPEG
+5639 WELSTDQLPEG
-5650 TYDISLVIEDSAGNR
+5650 KYDITLSIEDNAGNR
-5665 WEDVREIFIDRT
+5665 KEEVHEIFIDRT

-5705 LIITDSEGNTYTLTV
+5705 LIITDSNGNTYTLTV

-5754 LDIMKEVPVI
+5754 LDIMKETPVI

-5877 NVTNHTQPKFTL
+5877 NVTNHNHTQPKFTL

-5931 GNYTLSVTV
+5931 GTYTLSVTV

-5947 QQSASLAVTVD
+5947 LQSASLEVTVD

-5997 RTEPSAAEESVV
+5997 RTVPSAAEESVV
-6009 KVTAYS
+6009 KETAYS

-6044 IVNVSIMFE
+6044 IVNVSVMFE

-6084 FIDKDNDFLIK
+6084 FIDKDDDFLIK

-6109 NAMNVRGKTEDD
+6109 NAMNARGKTEDD

>member
-160 KQIEEML
+160 KQMEEML
-167 QNFLADNVAKDNLA
+167 QEFLADNVAKDNLA

-427 TDTIAPEKPTIELD
+427 TDTIPPEKPTIELD

-537 IETTNDS
+537 IETTDDS

-570 VINSETGEEVIFKAN
+570 VINSETGEEVVFKAN
-585 DKGEWTFNFTSDS
+585 DQGEWTFNFTSDS

-954 APYSTVKLYIDGAL
+954 APYSTVKLYVDGAL

-1036 ISDDNLT
+1036 IADDNLT

-1064 WDAMSDTQI
+1064 WDAASDTQI

-1113 AIFDFTIDTTVSTP
+1113 AVFDFTIDTTVSTP

-1183 GSWLFIPG
+1183 GSWLFTPG

-1380 GTGGWTFTPPTSWA
+1380 GTGGWSFTPTGAWA

-1434 DSGIPDDNLTNNV
+1434 DSGIPNDNLTNNV
-1447 RPHFQVTVPTD
+1447 RPQFQVTVPTD

-1472 FNATQSATPGVW
+1472 FNATQGATPGAW

-1500 VEATDEAGNKATQT
+1500 VEATDKAGNQTTQE

-1591 DWADG
+1591 DWGDG

-1712 QKLDFT
+1712 QKLDFI
-1718 IDTILSE
+1718 IDTMLSE

-1907 TATETLNFI
+1907 TATETLNFT

-1944 KTPGFIIGGI
+1944 KTPGFVIGGI

-2009 RHSAPLTVTIDTQIT
+2009 RHSAPLKVTVDTQIG
-2024 IDHIELVNDSGIPDD
+2024 IDNIELVNDSGIPND
-2039 NLTNNVRPHFQVT
+2039 NLTNNVRPQFQVT

-2084 TWLAD
+2084 TWLTD
-2089 VGEGKHTLTVEATDK
+2089 VANGSHTLTVEATDA
-2104 AGNKTT
+2104 AGNKAT
-2110 QQLDFIIDTL
+2110 QNLEFNIDTL
-2120 LSEPTIVLDNTDDS
+2120 LSEPTI
-2134 GTKGDHLTNVNK
+2134 
-2146 PTFLL
+2146 
-2151 GNIDADARYVTVEVQ
+2151 A
-2166 HGGTKEV
+2166 
-2173 LTATKDATGNWSVT
+2173 
-2187 PTGTW
+2187 
-2192 ADGDYTLTV
+2192 
-2201 RVEDEAG
+2201 
-2208 NEKHSASLTVTVD
+2208 
-2221 TQITIDVIE
+2221 
-2230 LVNDNGIPGDNMTN
+2230 
-2244 DAHPQFRVTV
+2244 
-2254 PGDVNEVSLSID
+2254 
-2266 GGVTWVKATQSATPG
+2266 
-2281 VWNYTWPGTVPDGDY
+2281 
-2296 TLNVKATDNA
+2296 
-2306 GNTVTETLHFTIDTT
+2306 
-2321 LSTPVIVL
+2321 L
-2329 DSADDSGVHG
+2329 DS
-2339 DNMTNHTQPTFALQ
+2339 
-2353 HIDDDAVRVTVSVEH
+2353 
-2368 GGVTTTFDAT
+2368 
-2378 KDAGGWTFTPT
+2378 
-2389 GAWADGDYTLSVS
+2389 
-2402 VEDKAGNTSH
+2402 
-2412 SASLTVTVDTQIAIN
+2412 
-2427 NIELVNDSGIP
+2427 
-2438 DDNLTNNV
+2438 
-2446 RPHFQVTVPTDVNVV
+2446 
-2461 RLSIDG
+2461 
-2467 GKTWFNATQSATPG
+2467 
-2481 VWDYIWP
+2481 
-2488 DDVADGGYTL
+2488 
-2498 TVEATDE
+2498 
-2505 AGNKA
+2505 
-2510 TQTLDFTIDTT
+2510 
-2521 LSVPTLSL
+2521 
-2529 DSADDSGIAGDNI
+2529 
-2542 TNVKTPGFTLNNID
+2542 
-2556 TDVSRVIV
+2556 
-2564 EVMHN
+2564 
-2569 GIKQEVPLVQT
+2569 
-2580 GGQWRFAPTSDWADG
+2580 
-2595 DYILTVK
+2595 
-2602 VEDRAGNVK
+2602 
-2611 QSAPLTVTVDTH
+2611 
-2623 IAIDRIEL
+2623 
-2631 VNDSGIPG
+2631 
-2639 DNLTNEAR
+2639 
-2647 PHFQVTVPADV
+2647 
-2658 NGVRLSIDG
+2658 
-2667 GKTWFDATQSAT
+2667 
-2679 SGVWDYTWLTN
+2679 
-2690 VANGPHTLMVE
+2690 
-2701 ASDKAGN
+2701 
-2708 KTTQK
+2708 
-2713 LDFTIDTI
+2713 
-2721 LSEPTITLDSA
+2721 
-2732 DDSAA
+2732 
-2737 GDNITNVKM
+2737 
-2746 PGFTLGN
+2746 
-2753 IDADVTKV
+2753 
-2761 VVTVAHDGKN
+2761 
-2771 QQIELIKN
+2771 
-2779 GGVWRFTPGA
+2779 
-2789 AWTDGDYTLTVKVED
+2789 
-2804 KAGNT
+2804 
-2809 NYSAP
+2809 
-2814 LTVTIDTQTSID
+2814 
-2826 RIELLND
+2826 
-2833 TGIVGDNLTNEARPQ
+2833 
-2848 FHITVPT
+2848 
-2855 DVNSVQLSLDGGIN
+2855 
-2869 WVNATLT
+2869 
-2876 SDGVWEYIWP
+2876 
-2886 TDLVENTYTL
+2886 
-2896 TVKATDVA
+2896 
-2904 GNTATE
+2904 
-2910 TLNFIID
+2910 
-2917 TTLSTPTITL
+2917 
-2927 DSADDSGTANDN
+2927 
-2939 KTNVKTPGFII
+2939 
-2950 GGIDSDVTQVVVQ
+2950 
-2963 VMRDGHSEEVELTQT
+2963 
-2978 NGQWRFVPGSA
+2978 
-2989 WTDGDY
+2989 
-2995 TLTVTVKDE
+2995 
-3004 AGNIRHSAPLTVTID
+3004 
-3019 TQITIDH
+3019 
-3026 IELVNDSGIPDDNL
+3026 
-3040 TNNVRPH
+3040 
-3047 FQVTVPTDVNV
+3047 
-3058 VRLSIDGGKTW
+3058 
-3069 FNATQSATPG
+3069 
-3079 VWDYTWLADVGEG
+3079 
-3092 KHTLT
+3092 
-3097 VEATD
+3097 
-3102 KAGNKT
+3102 
-3108 TQQLDFIID
+3108 
-3117 TLLSEPTIVLDNTD
+3117 TD
-3131 DSGTKGDNLTNVNK
+3131 DSGTKGDNLTSVNK
-3145 PTFLLGNIDADARYV
+3145 PTFILGNIDADARYV

-3184 VTPTGTWADG
+3184 VTPTGMWADG
-3194 DYTLTVRVEDDAGN
+3194 SHTLTVRVEDDAGN
-3208 VKYSAPLTVTVDTQI
+3208 VKYSAPLTVTVDTHI
-3223 TIDVIELVND
+3223 AIDDIELVND

-3303 AGNKTTQ
+3303 AGNQTTQ

-3397 TVEVTDNAGN
+3397 TVEVQDNAGN
-3407 VRQSTPLVVTVD
+3407 VRQSTPLIVTVD

-3466 ANWVSATQ
+3466 ANWVSAAQ

-3807 QQTSAPLKVTIDGT
+3807 QQTSAPLKVTIDGS

-3841 LTNHD
+3841 LTKHD

-3851 IHQVDSD
+3851 IRQVDSD

-3910 KESAPFEVR
+3910 KESAPLEVR

-3956 DVVQVRVTLD
+3956 DVIQVRVTLD

-3973 IRKNADGQWIFDSP
+3973 IRKNADGQWIFDTP

-3994 YTLRVEATDEAGNIA
+3994 YTLRVEATDQAGNIA

-4302 TKTSAELRIEIDTQV
+4302 TKTSAELKIEIDTQV

-4365 PISKNAAGQWE
+4365 PVSKNAAGQWQ

-4383 PDGHYTLHVQA
+4383 SDGHYTLHVQA

-4503 FTIDTIVS
+4503 FTIDTVVS
-4511 DPSIDLLDADDT
+4511 DPRIDLLDADDT

-4531 TSVTTPRFVIGNVPA
+4531 TSVTKPRFVIGNVPA

-4559 YSVTANG
+4559 YPVTANG

-4616 PASDTGNSNSDNLT
+4616 PASDTGSSNSDNLT

-4660 LKQTITVGA
+4660 LKHTITVGA

-4714 TIRLSDPSIDDQH
+4714 TIRLSDPSIDDQY

-4737 GFAEAFSTIMI
+4737 GLAEAFSTIMI

-4834 LIGSTLPNTIVSI
+4834 LVGNTLPNAIVSI

-4945 EKAIAYTTGAGHWGV
+4945 EKAIAYTTGTGHWGV

-5073 SEDKAGNSQQKEI
+5073 SEDKAGNSQQKDI

-5249 QDDGTFNIHFSITD
+5249 QDDGKFNIHFSITD

-5296 SLDDLITN
+5296 SLDDLITS

-5371 LLVTIDTSTFIDNPA
+5371 LLVTIDTSTFIDNPV
-5386 MVAGSDNGIFS
+5386 MMAGSDNGIFS

-5406 PTFSIFGEMNQSVQ
+5406 PAFSIFGEMNQSVQ

-5532 GEVWVNEKGHWQM
+5532 GEVWVNDKGHWQM

-5579 DTHIKVFTSELDDNK
+5579 DTHIQVFTSELDDNK
-5594 SSSKTE
+5594 SSSKTD
-5600 WWSNSDLITMRGT
+5600 WWSNSSTITMRGM

-5627 TLATAVVAATGR
+5627 TLATAVVAANGQ
-5639 WELSTDKLPEG
+5639 WELSTDQLPEG
-5650 TYDISLVIEDSAGNR
+5650 KYDITLSIEDNAGNR
-5665 WEDVREIFIDRT
+5665 KEEVHEIFIDRT

-5705 LIITDSEGNTYTLTV
+5705 LIITDSNGNTYTLTV

-5754 LDIMKEVPVI
+5754 LDIMKETPVI

-5877 NVTNHTQPKFTL
+5877 NVTNHNHTQPKFTL

-5931 GNYTLSVTV
+5931 GTYTLSVTV

-5947 QQSASLAVTVD
+5947 LQSASLEVTVD

-5997 RTEPSAAEESVV
+5997 RTVPSAAEESVV
-6009 KVTAYS
+6009 KETAYS

-6044 IVNVSIMFE
+6044 IVNVSVMFE

-6084 FIDKDNDFLIK
+6084 FIDKDDDFLIK

-6109 NAMNVRGKTEDD
+6109 NAMNARGKTEDD

>member
-120 QLDDAENAKK
+120 QLDEAENAKK

-160 KQIEEML
+160 KQMEEML
-167 QNFLADNVAKDNLA
+167 QEFLADNVAKDNLA

-441 DSSDSGIKNDNITN
+441 DSSDSGIKNDSITN

-537 IETTNDS
+537 IETTDDS

-598 VEGINNLTF
+598 VEGVNNLTF

-619 SFSYVIDTI
+619 SFSYVIDTV

-634 VSLEDY
+634 VSLEDF

-690 FSNKFLQGAYDIEII
+690 FSNKFLQGAYDIEIV

-1036 ISDDNLT
+1036 IADDNLT

-1113 AIFDFTIDTTVSTP
+1113 AVFDFTIDTTVSTP

-1183 GSWLFIPG
+1183 GSWLFTPG

-1380 GTGGWTFTPPTSWA
+1380 GTGGWSFTPTGAWA

-1434 DSGIPDDNLTNNV
+1434 DSGIPNDNLTNNV

-1472 FNATQSATPGVW
+1472 FNATQSATPGAW

-1500 VEATDEAGNKATQT
+1500 VEATDKAGNKTTQE

-1559 VSRVIVEV
+1559 VSRVTVEV

-1678 ATSGVWDYTWLT
+1678 ATPGVWDYTWLT

-1712 QKLDFT
+1712 QKLDFI
-1718 IDTILSE
+1718 IDTMLSE

-2009 RHSAPLTVTIDTQIT
+2009 RHSAPLTVTIDTQIA

-2039 NLTNNVRPHFQVT
+2039 NLTN
-2052 VPTDV
+2052 
-2057 NVVRLSIDGG
+2057 
-2067 KTWFNATQSA
+2067 
-2077 TPGVWDY
+2077 
-2084 TWLAD
+2084 
-2089 VGEGKHTLTVEATDK
+2089 EA
-2104 AGNKTT
+2104 
-2110 QQLDFIIDTL
+2110 
-2120 LSEPTIVLDNTDDS
+2120 
-2134 GTKGDHLTNVNK
+2134 
-2146 PTFLL
+2146 
-2151 GNIDADARYVTVEVQ
+2151 
-2166 HGGTKEV
+2166 
-2173 LTATKDATGNWSVT
+2173 
-2187 PTGTW
+2187 
-2192 ADGDYTLTV
+2192 
-2201 RVEDEAG
+2201 
-2208 NEKHSASLTVTVD
+2208 
-2221 TQITIDVIE
+2221 
-2230 LVNDNGIPGDNMTN
+2230 
-2244 DAHPQFRVTV
+2244 
-2254 PGDVNEVSLSID
+2254 
-2266 GGVTWVKATQSATPG
+2266 
-2281 VWNYTWPGTVPDGDY
+2281 
-2296 TLNVKATDNA
+2296 
-2306 GNTVTETLHFTIDTT
+2306 
-2321 LSTPVIVL
+2321 
-2329 DSADDSGVHG
+2329 
-2339 DNMTNHTQPTFALQ
+2339 
-2353 HIDDDAVRVTVSVEH
+2353 
-2368 GGVTTTFDAT
+2368 
-2378 KDAGGWTFTPT
+2378 
-2389 GAWADGDYTLSVS
+2389 
-2402 VEDKAGNTSH
+2402 
-2412 SASLTVTVDTQIAIN
+2412 
-2427 NIELVNDSGIP
+2427 
-2438 DDNLTNNV
+2438 
-2446 RPHFQVTVPTDVNVV
+2446 
-2461 RLSIDG
+2461 
-2467 GKTWFNATQSATPG
+2467 
-2481 VWDYIWP
+2481 
-2488 DDVADGGYTL
+2488 
-2498 TVEATDE
+2498 
-2505 AGNKA
+2505 
-2510 TQTLDFTIDTT
+2510 
-2521 LSVPTLSL
+2521 
-2529 DSADDSGIAGDNI
+2529 
-2542 TNVKTPGFTLNNID
+2542 
-2556 TDVSRVIV
+2556 
-2564 EVMHN
+2564 
-2569 GIKQEVPLVQT
+2569 
-2580 GGQWRFAPTSDWADG
+2580 
-2595 DYILTVK
+2595 
-2602 VEDRAGNVK
+2602 
-2611 QSAPLTVTVDTH
+2611 
-2623 IAIDRIEL
+2623 
-2631 VNDSGIPG
+2631 
-2639 DNLTNEAR
+2639 
-2647 PHFQVTVPADV
+2647 
-2658 NGVRLSIDG
+2658 
-2667 GKTWFDATQSAT
+2667 
-2679 SGVWDYTWLTN
+2679 
-2690 VANGPHTLMVE
+2690 
-2701 ASDKAGN
+2701 
-2708 KTTQK
+2708 
-2713 LDFTIDTI
+2713 
-2721 LSEPTITLDSA
+2721 
-2732 DDSAA
+2732 
-2737 GDNITNVKM
+2737 
-2746 PGFTLGN
+2746 
-2753 IDADVTKV
+2753 
-2761 VVTVAHDGKN
+2761 
-2771 QQIELIKN
+2771 
-2779 GGVWRFTPGA
+2779 
-2789 AWTDGDYTLTVKVED
+2789 
-2804 KAGNT
+2804 
-2809 NYSAP
+2809 
-2814 LTVTIDTQTSID
+2814 
-2826 RIELLND
+2826 
-2833 TGIVGDNLTNEARPQ
+2833 
-2848 FHITVPT
+2848 
-2855 DVNSVQLSLDGGIN
+2855 
-2869 WVNATLT
+2869 
-2876 SDGVWEYIWP
+2876 
-2886 TDLVENTYTL
+2886 
-2896 TVKATDVA
+2896 
-2904 GNTATE
+2904 
-2910 TLNFIID
+2910 
-2917 TTLSTPTITL
+2917 
-2927 DSADDSGTANDN
+2927 
-2939 KTNVKTPGFII
+2939 
-2950 GGIDSDVTQVVVQ
+2950 
-2963 VMRDGHSEEVELTQT
+2963 
-2978 NGQWRFVPGSA
+2978 
-2989 WTDGDY
+2989 
-2995 TLTVTVKDE
+2995 
-3004 AGNIRHSAPLTVTID
+3004 
-3019 TQITIDH
+3019 
-3026 IELVNDSGIPDDNL
+3026 
-3040 TNNVRPH
+3040 RPH

-3175 TKGATGIWS
+3175 TKDATGNWSVTPTGTWADGDYTLTVRVEDEAGNEKHSASLTVTVDTQITIDAIELVNDNGIPGDNMTNDAHPQFRVTVPGDVNEVSLSIDGGVTWVKATQSATPGVWNYTWPGTVPDGDYTLNVKATDNAGNTVTETLHFTIDTTLSTPVIVLDSADDTGIQGDNMTNRTQPTFNLQHIDDDAVRVTVSVEHGGVTTTFDATKGVGGWTFTPPTSWGAGDYTLSVSVEDKAGNTSHSASLTVTVDTQIAINNIELVNDSGIPDDNLTNNVRPQFQVKVPTDVNEVRLSIDGGKTWFNATQSATPGVWDYTWLADVGEGKHTLTVEATDKAGNQTTQKLDFIIDTLLSEPTIVLDSTDDSGTKGDNLTNANKPTFLLGNIDADARYVTVEVQHGSTKEVLTATKGATGIWS

-3194 DYTLTVRVEDDAGN
+3194 DYTLTVRVEDEAGN

-3223 TIDVIELVND
+3223 TIDAIELVND

-3323 TIAMDSRDDT
+3323 TITMDSRDDT

-3349 IGNIDADAHSVI
+3349 IGNIDSDAQSVI

-3407 VRQSTPLVVTVD
+3407 VRQSTPLIVTVD

-3466 ANWVSATQ
+3466 ANWVSAAQ

-3488 GDGKHTLTVMVTD
+3488 GDGKHILTVMVTD

-3622 IDRIEL
+3622 IDHIEL

-3695 TVEVTDG
+3695 IVEVTDG
-3702 AGNKMTETL
+3702 AGNKMTGTL
-3711 NFTIDIT
+3711 DFTIDIT

-3733 QNKNDNLTSVTQPVF
+3733 QNKNDNLTSVTQPIF

-3851 IHQVDSD
+3851 IRQVDSD

-3956 DVVQVRVTLD
+3956 DVIQVRVTLD

-3994 YTLRVEATDEAGNIA
+3994 YTLRVEATDQAGNIA

-4183 GSALPDGQH
+4183 GSALPDGKH

-4302 TKTSAELRIEIDTQV
+4302 TKTSAELQIEIDTQV

-4531 TSVTTPRFVIGNVPA
+4531 TSVTKPRFVIGNVPA

-4559 YSVTANG
+4559 YPVTANG

-4616 PASDTGNSNSDNLT
+4616 PASDTGSSNSDNLT

-4660 LKQTITVGA
+4660 LKHTITVGA

-4714 TIRLSDPSIDDQH
+4714 TIRLSDPSIDDQY

-4737 GFAEAFSTIMI
+4737 GLAEAFSTIMI

-4834 LIGSTLPNTIVSI
+4834 LVGNTLPNAIVSI

-4960 VLPALGNDGNYELTF
+4960 VLPALGNDGNYVLTF

-5073 SEDKAGNSQQKEI
+5073 SEDKAGNSQQKDI

-5296 SLDDLITN
+5296 SLDDLITS

-5371 LLVTIDTSTFIDNPA
+5371 LLVTIDTSTFIDNPV
-5386 MVAGSDNGIFS
+5386 MMAGSDNGIFS

-5406 PTFSIFGEMNQSVQ
+5406 PAFSIYGEMNQSVQ

-5532 GEVWVNEKGHWQM
+5532 GEVWVNDKGHWQM

-5579 DTHIKVFTSELDDNK
+5579 DTHIQVFTSELDDNK
-5594 SSSKTE
+5594 SSSKTD
-5600 WWSNSDLITMRGT
+5600 WWSNSSTITMRGM

-5627 TLATAVVAATGR
+5627 TLATAVVAANGQ
-5639 WELSTDKLPEG
+5639 WELSTDQLPEG
-5650 TYDISLVIEDSAGNR
+5650 KYDITLSIEDNAGNR
-5665 WEDVREIFIDRT
+5665 KEEVHEIFIDRT

-5705 LIITDSEGNTYTLTV
+5705 LIITDSNGNTYTLTV

-5754 LDIMKEVPVI
+5754 LDIMKETPVI

-5782 KQPTFIIGNLES
+5782 NQPTFIIGNLES

-5866 AGEDN
+5866 AGEGN

-5877 NVTNHTQPKFTL
+5877 NVTNHNHTQPKFTL

-5931 GNYTLSVTV
+5931 GTYTLSVTV

-5947 QQSASLAVTVD
+5947 LQSASLE
-5958 STVTVTADSQ
+5958 VTVTADSQ

-5997 RTEPSAAEESVV
+5997 RTVPSAAEESVV
-6009 KVTAYS
+6009 KETAYS

-6044 IVNVSIMFE
+6044 IVNVSVMFE

-6084 FIDKDNDFLIK
+6084 FIDKDDDFLIK

-6109 NAMNVRGKTEDD
+6109 NAMNARGKTEDD

>member
-427 TDTIAPEKPTIELD
+427 TDTIPPEKPTIELD

-1036 ISDDNLT
+1036 IADDNLT

-1113 AIFDFTIDTTVSTP
+1113 AVFDFTIDTTVSTP

-1326 VIVLDSADDTGIQ
+1326 VIVLNSADDTGVQ
-1339 GDNMTNSTQ
+1339 GDNMTNRTQ

-1434 DSGIPDDNLTNNV
+1434 DSGIPNDNLTNNV

-1472 FNATQSATPGVW
+1472 FNATQSATPGAW

-1500 VEATDEAGNKATQT
+1500 VEATDKAGNKTTQE

-1541 NITNVKTPGFTLN
+1541 NITSVKTPGFTLN

-2120 LSEPTIVLDNTDDS
+2120 LSEPTIVLDSTDDS

-2321 LSTPVIVL
+2321 LSVPVIVL
-2329 DSADDSGVHG
+2329 NSADDTGVQG
-2339 DNMTNHTQPTFALQ
+2339 DNMTNSTQPTFALQ

-2378 KDAGGWTFTPT
+2378 KGVGGWSFTPT

-2446 RPHFQVTVPTDVNVV
+2446 RPHFQVKVPTDVN
-2461 RLSIDG
+2461 
-2467 GKTWFNATQSATPG
+2467 
-2481 VWDYIWP
+2481 
-2488 DDVADGGYTL
+2488 
-2498 TVEATDE
+2498 E
-2505 AGNKA
+2505 
-2510 TQTLDFTIDTT
+2510 
-2521 LSVPTLSL
+2521 
-2529 DSADDSGIAGDNI
+2529 
-2542 TNVKTPGFTLNNID
+2542 
-2556 TDVSRVIV
+2556 
-2564 EVMHN
+2564 
-2569 GIKQEVPLVQT
+2569 
-2580 GGQWRFAPTSDWADG
+2580 
-2595 DYILTVK
+2595 
-2602 VEDRAGNVK
+2602 
-2611 QSAPLTVTVDTH
+2611 
-2623 IAIDRIEL
+2623 
-2631 VNDSGIPG
+2631 
-2639 DNLTNEAR
+2639 
-2647 PHFQVTVPADV
+2647 
-2658 NGVRLSIDG
+2658 
-2667 GKTWFDATQSAT
+2667 
-2679 SGVWDYTWLTN
+2679 
-2690 VANGPHTLMVE
+2690 
-2701 ASDKAGN
+2701 
-2708 KTTQK
+2708 
-2713 LDFTIDTI
+2713 
-2721 LSEPTITLDSA
+2721 
-2732 DDSAA
+2732 
-2737 GDNITNVKM
+2737 
-2746 PGFTLGN
+2746 
-2753 IDADVTKV
+2753 
-2761 VVTVAHDGKN
+2761 
-2771 QQIELIKN
+2771 
-2779 GGVWRFTPGA
+2779 
-2789 AWTDGDYTLTVKVED
+2789 
-2804 KAGNT
+2804 
-2809 NYSAP
+2809 
-2814 LTVTIDTQTSID
+2814 
-2826 RIELLND
+2826 
-2833 TGIVGDNLTNEARPQ
+2833 
-2848 FHITVPT
+2848 
-2855 DVNSVQLSLDGGIN
+2855 
-2869 WVNATLT
+2869 
-2876 SDGVWEYIWP
+2876 
-2886 TDLVENTYTL
+2886 
-2896 TVKATDVA
+2896 
-2904 GNTATE
+2904 
-2910 TLNFIID
+2910 
-2917 TTLSTPTITL
+2917 
-2927 DSADDSGTANDN
+2927 
-2939 KTNVKTPGFII
+2939 
-2950 GGIDSDVTQVVVQ
+2950 
-2963 VMRDGHSEEVELTQT
+2963 
-2978 NGQWRFVPGSA
+2978 
-2989 WTDGDY
+2989 
-2995 TLTVTVKDE
+2995 
-3004 AGNIRHSAPLTVTID
+3004 
-3019 TQITIDH
+3019 
-3026 IELVNDSGIPDDNL
+3026 
-3040 TNNVRPH
+3040 
-3047 FQVTVPTDVNV
+3047 

-3102 KAGNKT
+3102 KAGNQT
-3108 TQQLDFIID
+3108 TQKLDFIID
-3117 TLLSEPTIVLDNTD
+3117 TMLSEPTIVLDSTD
-3131 DSGTKGDNLTNVNK
+3131 DSGTKGDNLTNANK
-3145 PTFLLGNIDADARYV
+3145 PTFILGNIDADARYV
-3160 TVEVQH
+3160 TVEVQY

-3194 DYTLTVRVEDDAGN
+3194 DYMLTVRVEDDAGN

-3323 TIAMDSRDDT
+3323 TITMDSRDDT

-3349 IGNIDADAHSVI
+3349 IGNIDSDAQSVI

-3407 VRQSTPLVVTVD
+3407 VRQSTPLIVTVD

-3466 ANWVSATQ
+3466 ANWVSAAQ

-3622 IDRIEL
+3622 IDHIEL

-3718 LLTPTIELAPDQDTG
+3718 LMTPTIELAPDQDTG

-3851 IHQVDSD
+3851 IRQVDSD

-4302 TKTSAELRIEIDTQV
+4302 TKTSAELKIEIDTQV

-4531 TSVTTPRFVIGNVPA
+4531 TSVTKPRFVIGNVPA

-4559 YSVTANG
+4559 YPVTANG

-4898 VTIDTEVAELV
+4898 LTIDTEVAELV

-5406 PTFSIFGEMNQSVQ
+5406 PTFSISGEMNQSVQ

-5579 DTHIKVFTSELDDNK
+5579 DTHIQVFTSELDDNK
-5594 SSSKTE
+5594 SSSKTD
-5600 WWSNSDLITMRGT
+5600 WWSNSSTITMRGM

-5627 TLATAVVAATGR
+5627 TLATAVVAANGQ
-5639 WELSTDKLPEG
+5639 WELSTDQLPEG
-5650 TYDISLVIEDSAGNR
+5650 KYDITLSIEDNAGNR
-5665 WEDVREIFIDRT
+5665 KEEVHEIFIDRT

-5931 GNYTLSVTV
+5931 GNYTLNVTV

-5991 ESATHL
+5991 ESDTHL
-5997 RTEPSAAEESVV
+5997 RTVPSAAEESVV
-6009 KVTAYS
+6009 KETAYS

-6044 IVNVSIMFE
+6044 IVNVSVMFE

-6084 FIDKDNDFLIK
+6084 FIDKDDDFLIK

-6109 NAMNVRGKTEDD
+6109 NAMNARGKTEDD

>member
-160 KQIEEML
+160 KQMEEML
-167 QNFLADNVAKDNLA
+167 QEFLADNVAKDNLA

-427 TDTIAPEKPTIELD
+427 TDTIPPEKPTIELD

-537 IETTNDS
+537 IETTDDS

-570 VINSETGEEVIFKAN
+570 VINSETGEEVVFKAN
-585 DKGEWTFNFTSDS
+585 DQGEWTFNFTSDS

-954 APYSTVKLYIDGAL
+954 APYSTVKLYVDGAL

-1036 ISDDNLT
+1036 IADDNLT

-1064 WDAMSDTQI
+1064 WDAASDTQI

-1113 AIFDFTIDTTVSTP
+1113 AVFDFTIDTTVSTP

-1183 GSWLFIPG
+1183 GSWLFTPG

-1380 GTGGWTFTPPTSWA
+1380 GTGGWSFTPTGAWA

-1434 DSGIPDDNLTNNV
+1434 DSGIPNDNLTNNV
-1447 RPHFQVTVPTD
+1447 RPQFQVTVPTD

-1472 FNATQSATPGVW
+1472 FNATQGATPGAW

-1500 VEATDEAGNKATQT
+1500 VEATDKAGNQTTQE

-1591 DWADG
+1591 DWGDG

-1712 QKLDFT
+1712 QKLDFI
-1718 IDTILSE
+1718 IDTMLSE

-1907 TATETLNFI
+1907 TATETLNFT

-1944 KTPGFIIGGI
+1944 KTPGFVIGGI

-2009 RHSAPLTVTIDTQIT
+2009 RHSAPLKVTVDTQIG
-2024 IDHIELVNDSGIPDD
+2024 IDNIELVNDSGIPND
-2039 NLTNNVRPHFQVT
+2039 NLTNNVRPQFQVT

-2084 TWLAD
+2084 TWLTD
-2089 VGEGKHTLTVEATDK
+2089 VANGSHTLTVEATDA
-2104 AGNKTT
+2104 AGNKAT
-2110 QQLDFIIDTL
+2110 QNLEFNIDTL
-2120 LSEPTIVLDNTDDS
+2120 LSEPTIALDSTDDS
-2134 GTKGDHLTNVNK
+2134 GTKGDNLTNVNK
-2146 PTFLL
+2146 PTFIL

-2173 LTATKDATGNWSVT
+2173 LTATKGATGIWSVT
-2187 PTGTW
+2187 PTGMW
-2192 ADGDYTLTV
+2192 ADGSHTLTV

-2208 NEKHSASLTVTVD
+2208 NVKYSVPLTITVD
-2221 TQITIDVIE
+2221 TQITIDDIE
-2230 LVNDNGIPGDNMTN
+2230 LVNDSGTKGDNLTN
-2244 DAHPQFRVTV
+2244 DANPHFRITV

-2266 GGVTWVKATQSATPG
+2266 GGVTWVKAMQSSTSG
-2281 VWNYTWPGTVPDGDY
+2281 VWNYTWPKTLADDDY
-2296 TLNVKATDNA
+2296 TLTVKATDNA
-2306 GNTVTETLHFTIDTT
+2306 GNTVTRTLDFTIDTT

-2329 DSADDSGVHG
+2329 DSADDTGIQG
-2339 DNMTNHTQPTFALQ
+2339 DNMTNRTQPTFNLQ

-2368 GGVTTTFDAT
+2368 GGVTTTFDVT
-2378 KDAGGWTFTPT
+2378 KDAGGWSFTPPT
-2389 GAWADGDYTLSVS
+2389 SWGAGDYTLSVS

-2446 RPHFQVTVPTDVNVV
+2446 RPQFQVKVPTDVN
-2461 RLSIDG
+2461 
-2467 GKTWFNATQSATPG
+2467 
-2481 VWDYIWP
+2481 
-2488 DDVADGGYTL
+2488 
-2498 TVEATDE
+2498 E
-2505 AGNKA
+2505 
-2510 TQTLDFTIDTT
+2510 
-2521 LSVPTLSL
+2521 
-2529 DSADDSGIAGDNI
+2529 
-2542 TNVKTPGFTLNNID
+2542 
-2556 TDVSRVIV
+2556 
-2564 EVMHN
+2564 
-2569 GIKQEVPLVQT
+2569 
-2580 GGQWRFAPTSDWADG
+2580 
-2595 DYILTVK
+2595 
-2602 VEDRAGNVK
+2602 
-2611 QSAPLTVTVDTH
+2611 
-2623 IAIDRIEL
+2623 
-2631 VNDSGIPG
+2631 
-2639 DNLTNEAR
+2639 
-2647 PHFQVTVPADV
+2647 
-2658 NGVRLSIDG
+2658 
-2667 GKTWFDATQSAT
+2667 
-2679 SGVWDYTWLTN
+2679 
-2690 VANGPHTLMVE
+2690 
-2701 ASDKAGN
+2701 
-2708 KTTQK
+2708 
-2713 LDFTIDTI
+2713 
-2721 LSEPTITLDSA
+2721 
-2732 DDSAA
+2732 
-2737 GDNITNVKM
+2737 
-2746 PGFTLGN
+2746 
-2753 IDADVTKV
+2753 
-2761 VVTVAHDGKN
+2761 
-2771 QQIELIKN
+2771 
-2779 GGVWRFTPGA
+2779 
-2789 AWTDGDYTLTVKVED
+2789 
-2804 KAGNT
+2804 
-2809 NYSAP
+2809 
-2814 LTVTIDTQTSID
+2814 
-2826 RIELLND
+2826 
-2833 TGIVGDNLTNEARPQ
+2833 
-2848 FHITVPT
+2848 
-2855 DVNSVQLSLDGGIN
+2855 
-2869 WVNATLT
+2869 
-2876 SDGVWEYIWP
+2876 
-2886 TDLVENTYTL
+2886 
-2896 TVKATDVA
+2896 
-2904 GNTATE
+2904 
-2910 TLNFIID
+2910 
-2917 TTLSTPTITL
+2917 
-2927 DSADDSGTANDN
+2927 
-2939 KTNVKTPGFII
+2939 
-2950 GGIDSDVTQVVVQ
+2950 
-2963 VMRDGHSEEVELTQT
+2963 
-2978 NGQWRFVPGSA
+2978 
-2989 WTDGDY
+2989 
-2995 TLTVTVKDE
+2995 
-3004 AGNIRHSAPLTVTID
+3004 
-3019 TQITIDH
+3019 
-3026 IELVNDSGIPDDNL
+3026 
-3040 TNNVRPH
+3040 
-3047 FQVTVPTDVNV
+3047 

-3102 KAGNKT
+3102 KAGNQT
-3108 TQQLDFIID
+3108 TQKLDFIID
-3117 TLLSEPTIVLDNTD
+3117 TLLSEPTIALDSTD
-3131 DSGTKGDNLTNVNK
+3131 DSGTKGDNLTSVNK
-3145 PTFLLGNIDADARYV
+3145 PTFILGNIDADARYV

-3184 VTPTGTWADG
+3184 VTPTGMWADG
-3194 DYTLTVRVEDDAGN
+3194 SHTLTVRVEDDAGN
-3208 VKYSAPLTVTVDTQI
+3208 VKYSAPLTVTVDTHI
-3223 TIDVIELVND
+3223 AIDDIELVND

-3303 AGNKTTQ
+3303 AGNQTTQ

-3397 TVEVTDNAGN
+3397 TVEVQDNAGN
-3407 VRQSTPLVVTVD
+3407 VRQSTPLIVTVD

-3466 ANWVSATQ
+3466 ANWVSAAQ

-3807 QQTSAPLKVTIDGT
+3807 QQTSAPLKVTIDGS

-3841 LTNHD
+3841 LTKHD

-3851 IHQVDSD
+3851 IRQVDSD

-3910 KESAPFEVR
+3910 KESAPLEVR

-3956 DVVQVRVTLD
+3956 DVIQVRVTLD

-3973 IRKNADGQWIFDSP
+3973 IRKNADGQWIFDTP

-3994 YTLRVEATDEAGNIA
+3994 YTLRVEATDQAGNIA

-4302 TKTSAELRIEIDTQV
+4302 TKTSAELKIEIDTQV

-4365 PISKNAAGQWE
+4365 PVSKNAAGQWQ

-4383 PDGHYTLHVQA
+4383 SDGHYTLHVQA

-4422 DDAGKDSTDGITNI
+4422 DDAGKDFTDGITNI

-4503 FTIDTIVS
+4503 FTIDTVVS
-4511 DPSIDLLDADDT
+4511 DPRIDLLDADDT

-4531 TSVTTPRFVIGNVPA
+4531 TSVTKPRFVIGNVPA

-4559 YSVTANG
+4559 YPVTANG

-4616 PASDTGNSNSDNLT
+4616 PASDTGSSNSDNLT

-4660 LKQTITVGA
+4660 LKHTITVGA

-4714 TIRLSDPSIDDQH
+4714 TIRLSDPSIDDQY

-4737 GFAEAFSTIMI
+4737 GLAEAFSTIMI

-4834 LIGSTLPNTIVSI
+4834 LVGNTLPNAIVSI

-4945 EKAIAYTTGAGHWGV
+4945 EKAIAYTTGTGHWGV

-5073 SEDKAGNSQQKEI
+5073 SEDKAGNSQQKDI

-5249 QDDGTFNIHFSITD
+5249 QDDGKFNIHFSITD

-5296 SLDDLITN
+5296 SLDDLITS

-5371 LLVTIDTSTFIDNPA
+5371 LLVTIDTSTFIDNPV
-5386 MVAGSDNGIFS
+5386 MMAGSDNGIFS

-5406 PTFSIFGEMNQSVQ
+5406 PAFSIFGEMNQSVQ

-5532 GEVWVNEKGHWQM
+5532 GEVWVNDKGHWQM

-5579 DTHIKVFTSELDDNK
+5579 DTHIQVFTSELDDNK
-5594 SSSKTE
+5594 SSSKTD
-5600 WWSNSDLITMRGT
+5600 WWSNSSTITMRGM

-5627 TLATAVVAATGR
+5627 TLATAVVAANGQ
-5639 WELSTDKLPEG
+5639 WELSTDQLPEG
-5650 TYDISLVIEDSAGNR
+5650 KYDITLSIEDNAGNR
-5665 WEDVREIFIDRT
+5665 KEEVHEIFIDRT

-5705 LIITDSEGNTYTLTV
+5705 LIITDSNGNTYTLTV

-5754 LDIMKEVPVI
+5754 LDIMKETPVI

-5877 NVTNHTQPKFTL
+5877 NVTNHNHTQPKFTL

-5931 GNYTLSVTV
+5931 GTYTLSVTV

-5947 QQSASLAVTVD
+5947 LQSASLEVTVD

-5997 RTEPSAAEESVV
+5997 RTVPSAAEESVV
-6009 KVTAYS
+6009 KETAYS

-6044 IVNVSIMFE
+6044 IVNVSVMFE

-6084 FIDKDNDFLIK
+6084 FIDKDDDFLIK

-6109 NAMNVRGKTEDD
+6109 NAMNARGKTEDD

>member
-427 TDTIAPEKPTIELD
+427 TDTIPPEKPTIELD

-598 VEGINNLTF
+598 VEGVNNLTF

-619 SFSYVIDTI
+619 SFSYVIDTV

-634 VSLEDY
+634 VSLEDF

-662 PKSTILLMRDGK
+662 PKSIILLMRDGK

-1036 ISDDNLT
+1036 VSDDNLT

-1064 WDAMSDTQI
+1064 WDAASDTQI

-1113 AIFDFTIDTTVSTP
+1113 AVFDFTIDTTVSTP

-1380 GTGGWTFTPPTSWA
+1380 GTGGWSFTPTGAWA

-1434 DSGIPDDNLTNNV
+1434 DSGIPNDNLTNNV

-1472 FNATQSATPGVW
+1472 FNATQSATPGAW

-1500 VEATDEAGNKATQT
+1500 VEATDKAGNKTTQE

-1699 MVEASDKAGNKTT
+1699 MVEATDKAGNKTT

-2009 RHSAPLTVTIDTQIT
+2009 RHSAPLTVTIDTQI
-2024 IDHIELVNDSGIPDD
+2024 
-2039 NLTNNVRPHFQVT
+2039 
-2052 VPTDV
+2052 
-2057 NVVRLSIDGG
+2057 
-2067 KTWFNATQSA
+2067 A
-2077 TPGVWDY
+2077 
-2084 TWLAD
+2084 
-2089 VGEGKHTLTVEATDK
+2089 
-2104 AGNKTT
+2104 
-2110 QQLDFIIDTL
+2110 
-2120 LSEPTIVLDNTDDS
+2120 
-2134 GTKGDHLTNVNK
+2134 
-2146 PTFLL
+2146 
-2151 GNIDADARYVTVEVQ
+2151 
-2166 HGGTKEV
+2166 
-2173 LTATKDATGNWSVT
+2173 
-2187 PTGTW
+2187 
-2192 ADGDYTLTV
+2192 
-2201 RVEDEAG
+2201 
-2208 NEKHSASLTVTVD
+2208 
-2221 TQITIDVIE
+2221 
-2230 LVNDNGIPGDNMTN
+2230 
-2244 DAHPQFRVTV
+2244 
-2254 PGDVNEVSLSID
+2254 
-2266 GGVTWVKATQSATPG
+2266 
-2281 VWNYTWPGTVPDGDY
+2281 
-2296 TLNVKATDNA
+2296 
-2306 GNTVTETLHFTIDTT
+2306 
-2321 LSTPVIVL
+2321 
-2329 DSADDSGVHG
+2329 
-2339 DNMTNHTQPTFALQ
+2339 
-2353 HIDDDAVRVTVSVEH
+2353 
-2368 GGVTTTFDAT
+2368 
-2378 KDAGGWTFTPT
+2378 
-2389 GAWADGDYTLSVS
+2389 
-2402 VEDKAGNTSH
+2402 
-2412 SASLTVTVDTQIAIN
+2412 
-2427 NIELVNDSGIP
+2427 
-2438 DDNLTNNV
+2438 
-2446 RPHFQVTVPTDVNVV
+2446 
-2461 RLSIDG
+2461 
-2467 GKTWFNATQSATPG
+2467 
-2481 VWDYIWP
+2481 
-2488 DDVADGGYTL
+2488 
-2498 TVEATDE
+2498 
-2505 AGNKA
+2505 
-2510 TQTLDFTIDTT
+2510 
-2521 LSVPTLSL
+2521 
-2529 DSADDSGIAGDNI
+2529 
-2542 TNVKTPGFTLNNID
+2542 
-2556 TDVSRVIV
+2556 
-2564 EVMHN
+2564 
-2569 GIKQEVPLVQT
+2569 
-2580 GGQWRFAPTSDWADG
+2580 
-2595 DYILTVK
+2595 
-2602 VEDRAGNVK
+2602 
-2611 QSAPLTVTVDTH
+2611 
-2623 IAIDRIEL
+2623 
-2631 VNDSGIPG
+2631 
-2639 DNLTNEAR
+2639 
-2647 PHFQVTVPADV
+2647 
-2658 NGVRLSIDG
+2658 
-2667 GKTWFDATQSAT
+2667 
-2679 SGVWDYTWLTN
+2679 
-2690 VANGPHTLMVE
+2690 
-2701 ASDKAGN
+2701 
-2708 KTTQK
+2708 
-2713 LDFTIDTI
+2713 
-2721 LSEPTITLDSA
+2721 
-2732 DDSAA
+2732 
-2737 GDNITNVKM
+2737 
-2746 PGFTLGN
+2746 
-2753 IDADVTKV
+2753 
-2761 VVTVAHDGKN
+2761 
-2771 QQIELIKN
+2771 
-2779 GGVWRFTPGA
+2779 
-2789 AWTDGDYTLTVKVED
+2789 
-2804 KAGNT
+2804 
-2809 NYSAP
+2809 
-2814 LTVTIDTQTSID
+2814 
-2826 RIELLND
+2826 
-2833 TGIVGDNLTNEARPQ
+2833 
-2848 FHITVPT
+2848 
-2855 DVNSVQLSLDGGIN
+2855 
-2869 WVNATLT
+2869 
-2876 SDGVWEYIWP
+2876 
-2886 TDLVENTYTL
+2886 
-2896 TVKATDVA
+2896 
-2904 GNTATE
+2904 
-2910 TLNFIID
+2910 
-2917 TTLSTPTITL
+2917 
-2927 DSADDSGTANDN
+2927 
-2939 KTNVKTPGFII
+2939 
-2950 GGIDSDVTQVVVQ
+2950 
-2963 VMRDGHSEEVELTQT
+2963 
-2978 NGQWRFVPGSA
+2978 
-2989 WTDGDY
+2989 
-2995 TLTVTVKDE
+2995 
-3004 AGNIRHSAPLTVTID
+3004 
-3019 TQITIDH
+3019 IDH

-3175 TKGATGIWS
+3175 TKDATGNWSVTPTGTWADGDYTLTVRVEDEAGNEKHSASLTVTVDTQITIDAIELVNDNGIPGDNMTNDAHPQFRVTVPGDVNEVSLSIDGGVTWVKATQSATPGVWNYTWPGTVPDGDYTLNVKATDNAGNTVTETLHFTIDTTLSVPVIVLNSADDTGVQGDNMTNRTQPTFALQHIDDDAVRVTVSVEHGGVTTTFDATKGTGGWSFTPTGAWADGDYTLSVSVEDKAGNTSHSASLTVTVDTQIAINNIELVNDSGIPDDNLTNNVRPHFQVTVPTDVNVVRLSIDGGKTWFNATQSATPGVWDYTWLADVGEGKHTLTVEATDKAGNQTTQKLDFIIDTMLSEPTIVLDSTDDSGTKGDNLTNANKPTFILGNIDADARYVTVEVQYGGTKEVLTATKGATGIWS

-3194 DYTLTVRVEDDAGN
+3194 DYMLTVRVEDDAGN

-3323 TIAMDSRDDT
+3323 TITMDSRDDT

-3349 IGNIDADAHSVI
+3349 IGNIDSDAQSVI

-3407 VRQSTPLVVTVD
+3407 VRQSTPLIVTVD

-3466 ANWVSATQ
+3466 ANWVSAAQ

-3622 IDRIEL
+3622 IDHIEL

-3718 LLTPTIELAPDQDTG
+3718 LMTPTIELAPDQDTG

-3851 IHQVDSD
+3851 IRQVDSD

-4302 TKTSAELRIEIDTQV
+4302 TKTSAELKIEIDTQV

-4531 TSVTTPRFVIGNVPA
+4531 TSVTKPRFVIGNVPA

-4559 YSVTANG
+4559 YPVTANG

-4616 PASDTGNSNSDNLT
+4616 PASDTGSSNSDNLT

-4714 TIRLSDPSIDDQH
+4714 TIRLSDPSIDDQY

-4737 GFAEAFSTIMI
+4737 GLAEAFSTIMI

-4834 LIGSTLPNTIVSI
+4834 LIGNTLPNAIVSI

-5037 IRNPQGVVIA
+5037 IRNPQGGVIA

-5249 QDDGTFNIHFSITD
+5249 QDDGKFNIHFSITD

-5296 SLDDLITN
+5296 SLDDLITS

-5345 NALKDGE
+5345 NTLKDGE

-5371 LLVTIDTSTFIDNPA
+5371 LLVTIDTSTFIDNPV
-5386 MVAGSDNGIFS
+5386 MIAGSDNGIFS

-5406 PTFSIFGEMNQSVQ
+5406 PAFSIFGEMNQSVQ

-5470 NFTIDTFNTTPVAID
+5470 NFTIDTLNTTPVAID

-5532 GEVWVNEKGHWQM
+5532 GEVWVNDKGHWQM

-5579 DTHIKVFTSELDDNK
+5579 DTHIQVFTSELDDNK
-5594 SSSKTE
+5594 SSSKTD
-5600 WWSNSDLITMRGT
+5600 WWSNSSTITMRGM

-5627 TLATAVVAATGR
+5627 TLATAVVAANGQ
-5639 WELSTDKLPEG
+5639 WELSTDQLPEG
-5650 TYDISLVIEDSAGNR
+5650 KYDITLSIEDNAGNR
-5665 WEDVREIFIDRT
+5665 KEEVHEIFIDRT

-5705 LIITDSEGNTYTLTV
+5705 LIITDSNGNTYTLTV

-5754 LDIMKEVPVI
+5754 LDIMKETPVI
-5764 SLSPDSDSGTVGD
+5764 SLSPDSDSGTAGD

-5782 KQPTFIIGNLES
+5782 NQPTFIIGNLES

-5877 NVTNHTQPKFTL
+5877 NVTNHNHTQPKFTL

-5902 VTHNGVTDIYQAT
+5902 VTHNGVTDTYQAT

-5968 HDDASDDATATA
+5968 HNDASDDATAIA

-5997 RTEPSAAEESVV
+5997 RTVPSVAEESVV
-6009 KVTAYS
+6009 KETAYS

-6044 IVNVSIMFE
+6044 IVNVSVMFE
-6053 GEEFTLPITNQKA
+6053 GEEFTLPIINQKA

-6084 FIDKDNDFLIK
+6084 YLDKDDDFLIK

-6109 NAMNVRGKTEDD
+6109 NAMNARGKTEDD

>member
-41 TPRGSVIIVN
+41 TPHGSVIIVN

-537 IETTNDS
+537 IETTDDS

-598 VEGINNLTF
+598 VEGVNNLTF

-619 SFSYVIDTI
+619 SFSYVIDTV

-634 VSLEDY
+634 VSLEDF

-1036 ISDDNLT
+1036 IADDNLT

-1113 AIFDFTIDTTVSTP
+1113 AVFDFTIDTTVSTP

-1380 GTGGWTFTPPTSWA
+1380 GTGGWSFTPTGAWA

-1434 DSGIPDDNLTNNV
+1434 DSGIPNDNLTNNV

-1472 FNATQSATPGVW
+1472 FNATQSATPGAW

-1500 VEATDEAGNKATQT
+1500 VEATDKAGNKTTQE

-1622 THIAIDRIELVNDSG
+1622 THIVIDRIELVNDSG

-2120 LSEPTIVLDNTDDS
+2120 LSEPTIVLDSTDDS
-2134 GTKGDHLTNVNK
+2134 GTKGDNLTNVNK

-2321 LSTPVIVL
+2321 LSVPVIVL
-2329 DSADDSGVHG
+2329 NSADDTGVQG
-2339 DNMTNHTQPTFALQ
+2339 DNMTNSTQPTFALQ

-2378 KDAGGWTFTPT
+2378 KGTGGWSFTPT

-2446 RPHFQVTVPTDVNVV
+2446 RPHFQVKVPTDVN
-2461 RLSIDG
+2461 
-2467 GKTWFNATQSATPG
+2467 
-2481 VWDYIWP
+2481 
-2488 DDVADGGYTL
+2488 
-2498 TVEATDE
+2498 E
-2505 AGNKA
+2505 
-2510 TQTLDFTIDTT
+2510 
-2521 LSVPTLSL
+2521 
-2529 DSADDSGIAGDNI
+2529 
-2542 TNVKTPGFTLNNID
+2542 
-2556 TDVSRVIV
+2556 
-2564 EVMHN
+2564 
-2569 GIKQEVPLVQT
+2569 
-2580 GGQWRFAPTSDWADG
+2580 
-2595 DYILTVK
+2595 
-2602 VEDRAGNVK
+2602 
-2611 QSAPLTVTVDTH
+2611 
-2623 IAIDRIEL
+2623 
-2631 VNDSGIPG
+2631 
-2639 DNLTNEAR
+2639 
-2647 PHFQVTVPADV
+2647 
-2658 NGVRLSIDG
+2658 
-2667 GKTWFDATQSAT
+2667 
-2679 SGVWDYTWLTN
+2679 
-2690 VANGPHTLMVE
+2690 
-2701 ASDKAGN
+2701 
-2708 KTTQK
+2708 
-2713 LDFTIDTI
+2713 
-2721 LSEPTITLDSA
+2721 
-2732 DDSAA
+2732 
-2737 GDNITNVKM
+2737 
-2746 PGFTLGN
+2746 
-2753 IDADVTKV
+2753 
-2761 VVTVAHDGKN
+2761 
-2771 QQIELIKN
+2771 
-2779 GGVWRFTPGA
+2779 
-2789 AWTDGDYTLTVKVED
+2789 
-2804 KAGNT
+2804 
-2809 NYSAP
+2809 
-2814 LTVTIDTQTSID
+2814 
-2826 RIELLND
+2826 
-2833 TGIVGDNLTNEARPQ
+2833 
-2848 FHITVPT
+2848 
-2855 DVNSVQLSLDGGIN
+2855 
-2869 WVNATLT
+2869 
-2876 SDGVWEYIWP
+2876 
-2886 TDLVENTYTL
+2886 
-2896 TVKATDVA
+2896 
-2904 GNTATE
+2904 
-2910 TLNFIID
+2910 
-2917 TTLSTPTITL
+2917 
-2927 DSADDSGTANDN
+2927 
-2939 KTNVKTPGFII
+2939 
-2950 GGIDSDVTQVVVQ
+2950 
-2963 VMRDGHSEEVELTQT
+2963 
-2978 NGQWRFVPGSA
+2978 
-2989 WTDGDY
+2989 
-2995 TLTVTVKDE
+2995 
-3004 AGNIRHSAPLTVTID
+3004 
-3019 TQITIDH
+3019 
-3026 IELVNDSGIPDDNL
+3026 
-3040 TNNVRPH
+3040 
-3047 FQVTVPTDVNV
+3047 

-3102 KAGNKT
+3102 KAGNQT
-3108 TQQLDFIID
+3108 TQKLDFIID
-3117 TLLSEPTIVLDNTD
+3117 TMLSEPTIVLDSTD
-3131 DSGTKGDNLTNVNK
+3131 DSGTKGDNLTNANK
-3145 PTFLLGNIDADARYV
+3145 PTFILGNIDADARYV
-3160 TVEVQH
+3160 TVEVQY

-3323 TIAMDSRDDT
+3323 TITMDSRDDT

-3349 IGNIDADAHSVI
+3349 IGNIDSDAQSVI

-3407 VRQSTPLVVTVD
+3407 VRQSTPLIVTVD

-3466 ANWVSATQ
+3466 ANWVSAAQ

-3622 IDRIEL
+3622 IDHIEL

-3718 LLTPTIELAPDQDTG
+3718 LMTPTIELAPDQDTG

-3851 IHQVDSD
+3851 IRQVDSD

-4302 TKTSAELRIEIDTQV
+4302 TKTSAELKIEIDTQV

-4531 TSVTTPRFVIGNVPA
+4531 TSVTKPRFVIGNVPA

-4559 YSVTANG
+4559 YPVTANG

-4898 VTIDTEVAELV
+4898 LTIDTEVAELV

-5296 SLDDLITN
+5296 SLDDLITS

-5371 LLVTIDTSTFIDNPA
+5371 LLVTIDTSTFIDNPV
-5386 MVAGSDNGIFS
+5386 MMAGSDNGIFS

-5406 PTFSIFGEMNQSVQ
+5406 PAFSIYGEMNQSVQ

-5470 NFTIDTFNTTPVAID
+5470 NFTIDTLNTTPVAID

-5532 GEVWVNEKGHWQM
+5532 GEVWVNDKGHWQM

-5579 DTHIKVFTSELDDNK
+5579 DTHIQVFTSELDDNK
-5594 SSSKTE
+5594 SSSKTD
-5600 WWSNSDLITMRGT
+5600 WWSNSSTITMRGM

-5627 TLATAVVAATGR
+5627 TLATAVVAANGQ
-5639 WELSTDKLPEG
+5639 WELSTDQLPEG
-5650 TYDISLVIEDSAGNR
+5650 KYDITLSIEDNAGNR
-5665 WEDVREIFIDRT
+5665 KEEVHEIFIDRT

-5705 LIITDSEGNTYTLTV
+5705 LIITDSNGNTYTLTV

-5931 GNYTLSVTV
+5931 GTYTLSVTV

-5968 HDDASDDATATA
+5968 HNDASDDATATA

-5997 RTEPSAAEESVV
+5997 RTVPSVAEESVV
-6009 KVTAYS
+6009 KETAYS

-6044 IVNVSIMFE
+6044 IVNVSVMFE

-6084 FIDKDNDFLIK
+6084 FIDKDDDFLIK

-6109 NAMNVRGKTEDD
+6109 NAMNARGKAEDD

>member
-314 EAKTADGSGSAKLV
+314 EAKTADGSSSAKLV

-427 TDTIAPEKPTIELD
+427 TDTIPPEKPTIELD

-598 VEGINNLTF
+598 VEGVNNLTF

-619 SFSYVIDTI
+619 SFSYVIDTV

-634 VSLEDY
+634 VSLEDF

-1036 ISDDNLT
+1036 VSDDNLT

-1064 WDAMSDTQI
+1064 WDAASDTQI

-1113 AIFDFTIDTTVSTP
+1113 AVFDFTIDTTVSTP

-1380 GTGGWTFTPPTSWA
+1380 GTGGWSFTPTGAWA

-1434 DSGIPDDNLTNNV
+1434 DSGIPNDNLTNNV

-1472 FNATQSATPGVW
+1472 FNATQSATPGAW

-1500 VEATDEAGNKATQT
+1500 VEATDKAGNKTTQE

-1699 MVEASDKAGNKTT
+1699 MVEATDKAGNKTT

-2009 RHSAPLTVTIDTQIT
+2009 RHSAPLTVTIDTQI
-2024 IDHIELVNDSGIPDD
+2024 
-2039 NLTNNVRPHFQVT
+2039 
-2052 VPTDV
+2052 
-2057 NVVRLSIDGG
+2057 
-2067 KTWFNATQSA
+2067 A
-2077 TPGVWDY
+2077 
-2084 TWLAD
+2084 
-2089 VGEGKHTLTVEATDK
+2089 
-2104 AGNKTT
+2104 
-2110 QQLDFIIDTL
+2110 
-2120 LSEPTIVLDNTDDS
+2120 
-2134 GTKGDHLTNVNK
+2134 
-2146 PTFLL
+2146 
-2151 GNIDADARYVTVEVQ
+2151 
-2166 HGGTKEV
+2166 
-2173 LTATKDATGNWSVT
+2173 
-2187 PTGTW
+2187 
-2192 ADGDYTLTV
+2192 
-2201 RVEDEAG
+2201 
-2208 NEKHSASLTVTVD
+2208 
-2221 TQITIDVIE
+2221 
-2230 LVNDNGIPGDNMTN
+2230 
-2244 DAHPQFRVTV
+2244 
-2254 PGDVNEVSLSID
+2254 
-2266 GGVTWVKATQSATPG
+2266 
-2281 VWNYTWPGTVPDGDY
+2281 
-2296 TLNVKATDNA
+2296 
-2306 GNTVTETLHFTIDTT
+2306 
-2321 LSTPVIVL
+2321 
-2329 DSADDSGVHG
+2329 
-2339 DNMTNHTQPTFALQ
+2339 
-2353 HIDDDAVRVTVSVEH
+2353 
-2368 GGVTTTFDAT
+2368 
-2378 KDAGGWTFTPT
+2378 
-2389 GAWADGDYTLSVS
+2389 
-2402 VEDKAGNTSH
+2402 
-2412 SASLTVTVDTQIAIN
+2412 
-2427 NIELVNDSGIP
+2427 
-2438 DDNLTNNV
+2438 
-2446 RPHFQVTVPTDVNVV
+2446 
-2461 RLSIDG
+2461 
-2467 GKTWFNATQSATPG
+2467 
-2481 VWDYIWP
+2481 
-2488 DDVADGGYTL
+2488 
-2498 TVEATDE
+2498 
-2505 AGNKA
+2505 
-2510 TQTLDFTIDTT
+2510 
-2521 LSVPTLSL
+2521 
-2529 DSADDSGIAGDNI
+2529 
-2542 TNVKTPGFTLNNID
+2542 
-2556 TDVSRVIV
+2556 
-2564 EVMHN
+2564 
-2569 GIKQEVPLVQT
+2569 
-2580 GGQWRFAPTSDWADG
+2580 
-2595 DYILTVK
+2595 
-2602 VEDRAGNVK
+2602 
-2611 QSAPLTVTVDTH
+2611 
-2623 IAIDRIEL
+2623 
-2631 VNDSGIPG
+2631 
-2639 DNLTNEAR
+2639 
-2647 PHFQVTVPADV
+2647 
-2658 NGVRLSIDG
+2658 
-2667 GKTWFDATQSAT
+2667 
-2679 SGVWDYTWLTN
+2679 
-2690 VANGPHTLMVE
+2690 
-2701 ASDKAGN
+2701 
-2708 KTTQK
+2708 
-2713 LDFTIDTI
+2713 
-2721 LSEPTITLDSA
+2721 
-2732 DDSAA
+2732 
-2737 GDNITNVKM
+2737 
-2746 PGFTLGN
+2746 
-2753 IDADVTKV
+2753 
-2761 VVTVAHDGKN
+2761 
-2771 QQIELIKN
+2771 
-2779 GGVWRFTPGA
+2779 
-2789 AWTDGDYTLTVKVED
+2789 
-2804 KAGNT
+2804 
-2809 NYSAP
+2809 
-2814 LTVTIDTQTSID
+2814 
-2826 RIELLND
+2826 
-2833 TGIVGDNLTNEARPQ
+2833 
-2848 FHITVPT
+2848 
-2855 DVNSVQLSLDGGIN
+2855 
-2869 WVNATLT
+2869 
-2876 SDGVWEYIWP
+2876 
-2886 TDLVENTYTL
+2886 
-2896 TVKATDVA
+2896 
-2904 GNTATE
+2904 
-2910 TLNFIID
+2910 
-2917 TTLSTPTITL
+2917 
-2927 DSADDSGTANDN
+2927 
-2939 KTNVKTPGFII
+2939 
-2950 GGIDSDVTQVVVQ
+2950 
-2963 VMRDGHSEEVELTQT
+2963 
-2978 NGQWRFVPGSA
+2978 
-2989 WTDGDY
+2989 
-2995 TLTVTVKDE
+2995 
-3004 AGNIRHSAPLTVTID
+3004 
-3019 TQITIDH
+3019 IDH

-3175 TKGATGIWS
+3175 TKDATGNWSVTPTGTWADGDYTLTVRVEDEAGNEKHSASLTVTVDTQITIDAIELVNDNGIPGDNMTNDAHPQFRVTVPGDVNEVSLSIDGGVTWVKATQSATPGVWNYTWPGTVPDGDYTLNVKATDNAGNTVTETLHFTIDTTLSVPVIVLNSADDTGVQGDNMTNRTQPTFALQHIDDDAVRVTVSVEHGGVTTTFDATKGTGGWSFTPTGAWADGDYTLSVSVEDKAGNTSHSASLTVTVDTQIAINNIELVNDSGIPDDNLTNNVRPHFQVTVPTDVNVVRLSIDGGKTWFNATQSATPGVWDYTWLADVGEGKHTLTVEATDKAGNQTTQKLDFIIDTMLSEPTIVLDSTDDSGTKGDNLTNANKPTFILGNIDADARYVTVEVQYGGTKEVLTATKGATGIWS

-3194 DYTLTVRVEDDAGN
+3194 DYMLTVRVEDDAGN

-3323 TIAMDSRDDT
+3323 TITMDSRDDT

-3349 IGNIDADAHSVI
+3349 IGNIDSDAQSVI

-3407 VRQSTPLVVTVD
+3407 VRQSTPLIVTVD

-3466 ANWVSATQ
+3466 ANWVSAAQ

-3622 IDRIEL
+3622 IDHIEL

-3718 LLTPTIELAPDQDTG
+3718 LMTPTIELAPDQDTG

-3851 IHQVDSD
+3851 IRQVDSD

-4302 TKTSAELRIEIDTQV
+4302 TKTSAELKIEIDTQV

-4531 TSVTTPRFVIGNVPA
+4531 TSVTKPRFVIGNVPA

-4559 YSVTANG
+4559 YPVTANG

-4616 PASDTGNSNSDNLT
+4616 PASDTGSSNSDNLT

-4714 TIRLSDPSIDDQH
+4714 TIRLSDPSIDDQY

-4737 GFAEAFSTIMI
+4737 GLAEAFSTIMI

-4834 LIGSTLPNTIVSI
+4834 LIGNTLPNAIVSI

-5037 IRNPQGVVIA
+5037 IRNPQGGVIA

-5249 QDDGTFNIHFSITD
+5249 QDDGKFNIHFSITD

-5296 SLDDLITN
+5296 SLDDLITS

-5371 LLVTIDTSTFIDNPA
+5371 LLVTIDTSTFIDNPV
-5386 MVAGSDNGIFS
+5386 MIAGSDNGIFS

-5406 PTFSIFGEMNQSVQ
+5406 PAFSIFGEMNQSVQ

-5470 NFTIDTFNTTPVAID
+5470 NFTIDTLNTTPVAID

-5532 GEVWVNEKGHWQM
+5532 GEVWVNDKGHWQM

-5579 DTHIKVFTSELDDNK
+5579 DTHIQVFTSELDDNK
-5594 SSSKTE
+5594 SSSKTD
-5600 WWSNSDLITMRGT
+5600 WWSNSSTITMRGM

-5627 TLATAVVAATGR
+5627 TLATAVVAANGQ
-5639 WELSTDKLPEG
+5639 WELSTDQLPEG
-5650 TYDISLVIEDSAGNR
+5650 KYDITLSIEDNAGNR
-5665 WEDVREIFIDRT
+5665 KEEVHEIFIDRT

-5705 LIITDSEGNTYTLTV
+5705 LIITDSNGNTYTLTV

-5754 LDIMKEVPVI
+5754 LDIMKETPVI
-5764 SLSPDSDSGTVGD
+5764 SLSPDSDSGTAGD

-5782 KQPTFIIGNLES
+5782 NQPTFIIGNLES

-5877 NVTNHTQPKFTL
+5877 NVTNHNHTQPKFTL

-5902 VTHNGVTDIYQAT
+5902 VTHNGVTDTYQAT

-5968 HDDASDDATATA
+5968 HNDASDDATAIA

-5997 RTEPSAAEESVV
+5997 RTVPSVAEESVV
-6009 KVTAYS
+6009 KETAYS

-6044 IVNVSIMFE
+6044 IVNVSVMFE
-6053 GEEFTLPITNQKA
+6053 GEEFTLPIINQKA

-6084 FIDKDNDFLIK
+6084 YLDKDDDFLIK

-6109 NAMNVRGKTEDD
+6109 NAMNARGKTEDD

>member
-41 TPRGSVIIVN
+41 TPHGSVIIVN

-427 TDTIAPEKPTIELD
+427 TDTIPPEKPTIELD

-954 APYSTVKLYIDGAL
+954 APYSTVKLYVDGAL

-1036 ISDDNLT
+1036 IADDNLT

-1113 AIFDFTIDTTVSTP
+1113 AVFDFTIDTTVSTP

-1183 GSWLFIPG
+1183 GSWLFTPG

-1202 VKVEDKAGNTNYSA
+1202 VKVEDKAGNTSYSA

-1326 VIVLDSADDTGIQ
+1326 VIVLNSADDTGVQ
-1339 GDNMTNSTQ
+1339 GDNMTNRTQ

-1380 GTGGWTFTPPTSWA
+1380 GTGGWTFTPTGAWA

-1472 FNATQSATPGVW
+1472 VTAAQKAAGVW
-1484 DYIWPDD
+1484 EYIWPDD
-1491 VADGGYTLT
+1491 VTDGSHTLT

-1541 NITNVKTPGFTLN
+1541 NITSVKTPGFTLN

-1637 IPGDNL
+1637 IPDDNL

-1699 MVEASDKAGNKTT
+1699 MVEATDKAGNKTT
-1712 QKLDFT
+1712 QKLDFI
-1718 IDTILSE
+1718 IDTLLSE

-1787 PGAAWTDGDYT
+1787 PGAAWSDGDYT

-2009 RHSAPLTVTIDTQIT
+2009 RHSAPLTVTIDTQIA

-2110 QQLDFIIDTL
+2110 QKLDFIIDTL
-2120 LSEPTIVLDNTDDS
+2120 LSEPTIVLDSTDDS
-2134 GTKGDHLTNVNK
+2134 GTKGDNLTNVNK

-2201 RVEDEAG
+2201 RVEDDAG
-2208 NEKHSASLTVTVD
+2208 NVKYSASLTVTVD

-2230 LVNDNGIPGDNMTN
+2230 LVNDSGTRGDNLTN
-2244 DAHPQFRVTV
+2244 DANPHFRITV

-2266 GGVTWVKATQSATPG
+2266 GGVTWVKATQSVTPG

-2329 DSADDSGVHG
+2329 DSADDTGIQG
-2339 DNMTNHTQPTFALQ
+2339 DNMTNRTQPTFNLQ

-2378 KDAGGWTFTPT
+2378 KDAGGWTFTPPT
-2389 GAWADGDYTLSVS
+2389 SWGAGDYTLSVS

-2446 RPHFQVTVPTDVNVV
+2446 RPHFQVKVPTDVN
-2461 RLSIDG
+2461 
-2467 GKTWFNATQSATPG
+2467 
-2481 VWDYIWP
+2481 
-2488 DDVADGGYTL
+2488 
-2498 TVEATDE
+2498 E
-2505 AGNKA
+2505 
-2510 TQTLDFTIDTT
+2510 
-2521 LSVPTLSL
+2521 
-2529 DSADDSGIAGDNI
+2529 
-2542 TNVKTPGFTLNNID
+2542 
-2556 TDVSRVIV
+2556 
-2564 EVMHN
+2564 
-2569 GIKQEVPLVQT
+2569 
-2580 GGQWRFAPTSDWADG
+2580 
-2595 DYILTVK
+2595 
-2602 VEDRAGNVK
+2602 
-2611 QSAPLTVTVDTH
+2611 
-2623 IAIDRIEL
+2623 
-2631 VNDSGIPG
+2631 
-2639 DNLTNEAR
+2639 
-2647 PHFQVTVPADV
+2647 
-2658 NGVRLSIDG
+2658 
-2667 GKTWFDATQSAT
+2667 
-2679 SGVWDYTWLTN
+2679 
-2690 VANGPHTLMVE
+2690 
-2701 ASDKAGN
+2701 
-2708 KTTQK
+2708 
-2713 LDFTIDTI
+2713 
-2721 LSEPTITLDSA
+2721 
-2732 DDSAA
+2732 
-2737 GDNITNVKM
+2737 
-2746 PGFTLGN
+2746 
-2753 IDADVTKV
+2753 
-2761 VVTVAHDGKN
+2761 
-2771 QQIELIKN
+2771 
-2779 GGVWRFTPGA
+2779 
-2789 AWTDGDYTLTVKVED
+2789 
-2804 KAGNT
+2804 
-2809 NYSAP
+2809 
-2814 LTVTIDTQTSID
+2814 
-2826 RIELLND
+2826 
-2833 TGIVGDNLTNEARPQ
+2833 
-2848 FHITVPT
+2848 
-2855 DVNSVQLSLDGGIN
+2855 
-2869 WVNATLT
+2869 
-2876 SDGVWEYIWP
+2876 
-2886 TDLVENTYTL
+2886 
-2896 TVKATDVA
+2896 
-2904 GNTATE
+2904 
-2910 TLNFIID
+2910 
-2917 TTLSTPTITL
+2917 
-2927 DSADDSGTANDN
+2927 
-2939 KTNVKTPGFII
+2939 
-2950 GGIDSDVTQVVVQ
+2950 
-2963 VMRDGHSEEVELTQT
+2963 
-2978 NGQWRFVPGSA
+2978 
-2989 WTDGDY
+2989 
-2995 TLTVTVKDE
+2995 
-3004 AGNIRHSAPLTVTID
+3004 
-3019 TQITIDH
+3019 
-3026 IELVNDSGIPDDNL
+3026 
-3040 TNNVRPH
+3040 
-3047 FQVTVPTDVNV
+3047 

-3102 KAGNKT
+3102 KAGNQT
-3108 TQQLDFIID
+3108 TQKLDFIID
-3117 TLLSEPTIVLDNTD
+3117 TLLSEPTIVLDSTD
-3131 DSGTKGDNLTNVNK
+3131 DSGTKGDNLTNANK
-3145 PTFLLGNIDADARYV
+3145 PTFILGNIDADARYV

-3277 AGIWDYTWPKD
+3277 AGTWDYTWPKD

-3349 IGNIDADAHSVI
+3349 IGNIDSDAQSVI

-3407 VRQSTPLVVTVD
+3407 VRQSTPLIVTVD

-3466 ANWVSATQ
+3466 ANWVSAAQ

-3488 GDGKHTLTVMVTD
+3488 GDGKHILTVMVTD

-3622 IDRIEL
+3622 IDHIEL

-3695 TVEVTDG
+3695 IVEVTDG
-3702 AGNKMTETL
+3702 AGNKMTGTL
-3711 NFTIDIT
+3711 DFTIDIT

-3851 IHQVDSD
+3851 IRQIDSD

-3910 KESAPFEVR
+3910 KESAPLEVR

-4009 NKDLVFNIDTNIQV
+4009 NKDLVFNIDTNVQV

-4262 IDGRDYT
+4262 LDGRDYT
-4269 IENTGGN
+4269 IENKGGN

-4302 TKTSAELRIEIDTQV
+4302 TKTSAELQIEIDTQV

-4531 TSVTTPRFVIGNVPA
+4531 TSVTKPRFVIGNVPA

-4559 YSVTANG
+4559 YPVTANG

-4660 LKQTITVGA
+4660 LKHTITVGA

-5249 QDDGTFNIHFSITD
+5249 QDDGKFNIHFSITD
-5263 VAGNTEVSKDY
+5263 VAGNTQVSKNY

-5532 GEVWVNEKGHWQM
+5532 GEVWANDKGHWQM

-5579 DTHIKVFTSELDDNK
+5579 DTHIQVFTSELDDNK
-5594 SSSKTE
+5594 SSSKTD
-5600 WWSNSDLITMRGT
+5600 WWSNSSTITMRGM

-5627 TLATAVVAATGR
+5627 TLATAVVAANGQ
-5639 WELSTDKLPEG
+5639 WELSTDQLPEG
-5650 TYDISLVIEDSAGNR
+5650 KYDITLSIEDNAGNR
-5665 WEDVREIFIDRT
+5665 KEEVHEIFIDRT

-5705 LIITDSEGNTYTLTV
+5705 LIITDSNGNTYTLTV

-5895 VTGVTVN
+5895 VTGATVN
-5902 VTHNGVTDIYQAT
+5902 VTHNGVKDIHQAT

-5931 GNYTLSVTV
+5931 GTYTLSVTV

-5947 QQSASLAVTVD
+5947 QQSASLEVTVD

-5968 HDDASDDATATA
+5968 HNDASDDATATA

-5991 ESATHL
+5991 ESDTHL
-5997 RTEPSAAEESVV
+5997 RTVASAAEESVV
-6009 KVTAYS
+6009 KETAYS

-6044 IVNVSIMFE
+6044 IVNVSVMFE

-6084 FIDKDNDFLIK
+6084 FIDKDDDFLIK

-6109 NAMNVRGKTEDD
+6109 NAMNARGKTEDD

>member
-160 KQIEEML
+160 KQMEEML
-167 QNFLADNVAKDNLA
+167 QEFLADNVAKDNLA

-427 TDTIAPEKPTIELD
+427 TDTIPPEKPTIELD

-715 TVKYSF
+715 IVKYSF

-1064 WDAMSDTQI
+1064 WDAASDTQI

-1113 AIFDFTIDTTVSTP
+1113 AVFDFTIDTTVSTP

-1183 GSWLFIPG
+1183 GSWLFTPG

-1202 VKVEDKAGNTNYSA
+1202 VKVEDKAGNTNYST

-1269 GNSWVQAT
+1269 GHSWVQAT

-1319 DTTLSVP
+1319 DSTLSVP
-1326 VIVLDSADDTGIQ
+1326 VIVLNNADDTGIQ
-1339 GDNMTNSTQ
+1339 GDNLTNRTQ
-1348 PTFALQHIDDDAVR
+1348 PTFALQQIDDDAVR

-1380 GTGGWTFTPPTSWA
+1380 GTGGWTFTPPALWA

-1472 FNATQSATPGVW
+1472 FNATQGATPGAW

-1500 VEATDEAGNKATQT
+1500 VEATDKAGNQTTQE

-1591 DWADG
+1591 DWGDG

-1699 MVEASDKAGNKTT
+1699 MVEATDKAGNQTT
-1712 QKLDFT
+1712 QKLDFI
-1718 IDTILSE
+1718 IDTLLSE

-2009 RHSAPLTVTIDTQIT
+2009 RHSAPLTVTIDTQIA

-2039 NLTNNVRPHFQVT
+2039 NLTNNVRPQFQVT

-2084 TWLAD
+2084 TWLTD
-2089 VGEGKHTLTVEATDK
+2089 VANGSHTLTVEATDA
-2104 AGNKTT
+2104 AGNKAT
-2110 QQLDFIIDTL
+2110 QNLEFNIDTL
-2120 LSEPTIVLDNTDDS
+2120 LSEPTIALDSTDDS
-2134 GTKGDHLTNVNK
+2134 GTKGDNLTNVNK
-2146 PTFLL
+2146 PTFIL

-2173 LTATKDATGNWSVT
+2173 LTATKGATGIWSVT
-2187 PTGTW
+2187 PTGMW
-2192 ADGDYTLTV
+2192 ADGSHTLTV
-2201 RVEDEAG
+2201 RVEDDAG
-2208 NEKHSASLTVTVD
+2208 NVKYSAPLTITVD
-2221 TQITIDVIE
+2221 TQITIDDIE
-2230 LVNDNGIPGDNMTN
+2230 LVNDSGTKGDNLTN
-2244 DAHPQFRVTV
+2244 DANPHFRITV

-2266 GGVTWVKATQSATPG
+2266 GGVTWVKAMQSSTSG
-2281 VWNYTWPGTVPDGDY
+2281 VWNYTWPKTLADDDY
-2296 TLNVKATDNA
+2296 TLTVKATDNA
-2306 GNTVTETLHFTIDTT
+2306 GNTVTRTLDFTIDTT

-2329 DSADDSGVHG
+2329 DSADDTGVQG
-2339 DNMTNHTQPTFALQ
+2339 DNMSNRTQPTFNLQ

-2368 GGVTTTFDAT
+2368 GGVTTTFDVT
-2378 KDAGGWTFTPT
+2378 KDAGGWTFTPPT
-2389 GAWADGDYTLSVS
+2389 SWGAGDYTLSVS

-2446 RPHFQVTVPTDVNVV
+2446 RPQFQVKVPTDVN
-2461 RLSIDG
+2461 
-2467 GKTWFNATQSATPG
+2467 
-2481 VWDYIWP
+2481 
-2488 DDVADGGYTL
+2488 
-2498 TVEATDE
+2498 E
-2505 AGNKA
+2505 
-2510 TQTLDFTIDTT
+2510 
-2521 LSVPTLSL
+2521 
-2529 DSADDSGIAGDNI
+2529 
-2542 TNVKTPGFTLNNID
+2542 
-2556 TDVSRVIV
+2556 
-2564 EVMHN
+2564 
-2569 GIKQEVPLVQT
+2569 
-2580 GGQWRFAPTSDWADG
+2580 
-2595 DYILTVK
+2595 
-2602 VEDRAGNVK
+2602 
-2611 QSAPLTVTVDTH
+2611 
-2623 IAIDRIEL
+2623 
-2631 VNDSGIPG
+2631 
-2639 DNLTNEAR
+2639 
-2647 PHFQVTVPADV
+2647 
-2658 NGVRLSIDG
+2658 
-2667 GKTWFDATQSAT
+2667 
-2679 SGVWDYTWLTN
+2679 
-2690 VANGPHTLMVE
+2690 
-2701 ASDKAGN
+2701 
-2708 KTTQK
+2708 
-2713 LDFTIDTI
+2713 
-2721 LSEPTITLDSA
+2721 
-2732 DDSAA
+2732 
-2737 GDNITNVKM
+2737 
-2746 PGFTLGN
+2746 
-2753 IDADVTKV
+2753 
-2761 VVTVAHDGKN
+2761 
-2771 QQIELIKN
+2771 
-2779 GGVWRFTPGA
+2779 
-2789 AWTDGDYTLTVKVED
+2789 
-2804 KAGNT
+2804 
-2809 NYSAP
+2809 
-2814 LTVTIDTQTSID
+2814 
-2826 RIELLND
+2826 
-2833 TGIVGDNLTNEARPQ
+2833 
-2848 FHITVPT
+2848 
-2855 DVNSVQLSLDGGIN
+2855 
-2869 WVNATLT
+2869 
-2876 SDGVWEYIWP
+2876 
-2886 TDLVENTYTL
+2886 
-2896 TVKATDVA
+2896 
-2904 GNTATE
+2904 
-2910 TLNFIID
+2910 
-2917 TTLSTPTITL
+2917 
-2927 DSADDSGTANDN
+2927 
-2939 KTNVKTPGFII
+2939 
-2950 GGIDSDVTQVVVQ
+2950 
-2963 VMRDGHSEEVELTQT
+2963 
-2978 NGQWRFVPGSA
+2978 
-2989 WTDGDY
+2989 
-2995 TLTVTVKDE
+2995 
-3004 AGNIRHSAPLTVTID
+3004 
-3019 TQITIDH
+3019 
-3026 IELVNDSGIPDDNL
+3026 
-3040 TNNVRPH
+3040 
-3047 FQVTVPTDVNV
+3047 

-3102 KAGNKT
+3102 KAGNQT
-3108 TQQLDFIID
+3108 TQKLDFIID
-3117 TLLSEPTIVLDNTD
+3117 TLLSEPTIALDSTD
-3131 DSGTKGDNLTNVNK
+3131 DSGTKGDNLTSVNK
-3145 PTFLLGNIDADARYV
+3145 PTFILGNIDADARYV

-3184 VTPTGTWADG
+3184 VTPTGMWADG
-3194 DYTLTVRVEDDAGN
+3194 SHTLTVRVEDDAGN
-3208 VKYSAPLTVTVDTQI
+3208 VKYSAPLTVTVDTHI
-3223 TIDVIELVND
+3223 AIDDIELVND

-3303 AGNKTTQ
+3303 AGNQTTQ

-3397 TVEVTDNAGN
+3397 TVEVQDNAGN
-3407 VRQSTPLVVTVD
+3407 VRQSTPLIVTVD

-3466 ANWVSATQ
+3466 ANWVSAAQ

-3807 QQTSAPLKVTIDGT
+3807 QQTSAPLKVTIDGS

-3841 LTNHD
+3841 LTKHD

-3851 IHQVDSD
+3851 IRQVDSD

-3910 KESAPFEVR
+3910 KESAPLEVR

-3956 DVVQVRVTLD
+3956 DVIQVRVTLD

-3973 IRKNADGQWIFDSP
+3973 IRKNADGQWIFDTP

-3994 YTLRVEATDEAGNIA
+3994 YTLRVEATDQAGNIA

-4302 TKTSAELRIEIDTQV
+4302 TKTSAELKIEIDTQV

-4365 PISKNAAGQWE
+4365 PVSKNAAGQWQ

-4383 PDGHYTLHVQA
+4383 SDGHYTLHVQA

-4490 EDIAGNKISKEVS
+4490 EDIAGNRISKEVS
-4503 FTIDTIVS
+4503 FTIDTVVS
-4511 DPSIDLLDADDT
+4511 DPRIDLLDADDT

-4531 TSVTTPRFVIGNVPA
+4531 TSVTKPRFVIGNVPA

-4559 YSVTANG
+4559 YPVTANG

-4616 PASDTGNSNSDNLT
+4616 PASDTGSSNSDNLT

-4660 LKQTITVGA
+4660 LKHTITVGA

-4714 TIRLSDPSIDDQH
+4714 TIRLSDPSIDDQY

-4737 GFAEAFSTIMI
+4737 GLAEAFSTIMI

-4834 LIGSTLPNTIVSI
+4834 LVGNTLPNAIVSI

-5371 LLVTIDTSTFIDNPA
+5371 LLVTIDTSTFIDNPV
-5386 MVAGSDNGIFS
+5386 MMAGSDNGIFS

-5406 PTFSIFGEMNQSVQ
+5406 PAFSIYGEMNQSVQ

-5470 NFTIDTFNTTPVAID
+5470 NFTIDTLNTTPVAID

-5532 GEVWVNEKGHWQM
+5532 GEVWVNDKGHWQM

-5579 DTHIKVFTSELDDNK
+5579 DTHIQVFTSELDDNK
-5594 SSSKTE
+5594 SSSKTD
-5600 WWSNSDLITMRGT
+5600 WWSNSSTITMRGM

-5627 TLATAVVAATGR
+5627 TLATAVVAANGQ
-5639 WELSTDKLPEG
+5639 WELSTDQLPEG
-5650 TYDISLVIEDSAGNR
+5650 KYDITLSIEDNAGNR
-5665 WEDVREIFIDRT
+5665 KEEVHEIFIDRT

-5705 LIITDSEGNTYTLTV
+5705 LIITDSNGNTYTLTV

-5782 KQPTFIIGNLES
+5782 NQPTFIIGNLES
-5794 DVVVVQVDINGTVYN
+5794 DVVIVQVDINGTVYN

-5877 NVTNHTQPKFTL
+5877 NVTNHNHTQPKFTL

-5931 GNYTLSVTV
+5931 GTYTLSVTV

-5947 QQSASLAVTVD
+5947 LQSASLEVTVD

-5997 RTEPSAAEESVV
+5997 RTVPSAAEESVV
-6009 KVTAYS
+6009 KETAYS

-6044 IVNVSIMFE
+6044 IVNVSVMFE

-6084 FIDKDNDFLIK
+6084 FIDKDDDFLIK

-6109 NAMNVRGKTEDD
+6109 NAMNARGKTEDD

>member
-41 TPRGSVIIVN
+41 TPHGSVIIVN

-90 IDSSLVDSAQVEK
+90 IDSSLIDSAQVEK

-537 IETTNDS
+537 IETTDDS

-598 VEGINNLTF
+598 VEGVNNLTF

-619 SFSYVIDTI
+619 SFSYVIDTV

-634 VSLEDY
+634 VSLEDF

-1036 ISDDNLT
+1036 IADDNLT

-1113 AIFDFTIDTTVSTP
+1113 AVFDFTIDTTVSTP

-1380 GTGGWTFTPPTSWA
+1380 GTGGWSFTPTGAWA

-1434 DSGIPDDNLTNNV
+1434 DSGIPNDNLTNNV

-1472 FNATQSATPGVW
+1472 FNATQSATPGAW

-1500 VEATDEAGNKATQT
+1500 VEATDKAGNKTTQE

-2120 LSEPTIVLDNTDDS
+2120 LSEPTIVLDSTDDS
-2134 GTKGDHLTNVNK
+2134 GTKGDNLTNVNK

-2321 LSTPVIVL
+2321 LSVPVIVL
-2329 DSADDSGVHG
+2329 NSADDTGVQG
-2339 DNMTNHTQPTFALQ
+2339 DNMTNSTQPTFALQ

-2378 KDAGGWTFTPT
+2378 KGTGGWSFTPT

-2438 DDNLTNNV
+2438 NDNLTNNV
-2446 RPHFQVTVPTDVNVV
+2446 RPHFQVKVPTDVN
-2461 RLSIDG
+2461 
-2467 GKTWFNATQSATPG
+2467 
-2481 VWDYIWP
+2481 
-2488 DDVADGGYTL
+2488 
-2498 TVEATDE
+2498 E
-2505 AGNKA
+2505 
-2510 TQTLDFTIDTT
+2510 
-2521 LSVPTLSL
+2521 
-2529 DSADDSGIAGDNI
+2529 
-2542 TNVKTPGFTLNNID
+2542 
-2556 TDVSRVIV
+2556 
-2564 EVMHN
+2564 
-2569 GIKQEVPLVQT
+2569 
-2580 GGQWRFAPTSDWADG
+2580 
-2595 DYILTVK
+2595 
-2602 VEDRAGNVK
+2602 
-2611 QSAPLTVTVDTH
+2611 
-2623 IAIDRIEL
+2623 
-2631 VNDSGIPG
+2631 
-2639 DNLTNEAR
+2639 
-2647 PHFQVTVPADV
+2647 
-2658 NGVRLSIDG
+2658 
-2667 GKTWFDATQSAT
+2667 
-2679 SGVWDYTWLTN
+2679 
-2690 VANGPHTLMVE
+2690 
-2701 ASDKAGN
+2701 
-2708 KTTQK
+2708 
-2713 LDFTIDTI
+2713 
-2721 LSEPTITLDSA
+2721 
-2732 DDSAA
+2732 
-2737 GDNITNVKM
+2737 
-2746 PGFTLGN
+2746 
-2753 IDADVTKV
+2753 
-2761 VVTVAHDGKN
+2761 
-2771 QQIELIKN
+2771 
-2779 GGVWRFTPGA
+2779 
-2789 AWTDGDYTLTVKVED
+2789 
-2804 KAGNT
+2804 
-2809 NYSAP
+2809 
-2814 LTVTIDTQTSID
+2814 
-2826 RIELLND
+2826 
-2833 TGIVGDNLTNEARPQ
+2833 
-2848 FHITVPT
+2848 
-2855 DVNSVQLSLDGGIN
+2855 
-2869 WVNATLT
+2869 
-2876 SDGVWEYIWP
+2876 
-2886 TDLVENTYTL
+2886 
-2896 TVKATDVA
+2896 
-2904 GNTATE
+2904 
-2910 TLNFIID
+2910 
-2917 TTLSTPTITL
+2917 
-2927 DSADDSGTANDN
+2927 
-2939 KTNVKTPGFII
+2939 
-2950 GGIDSDVTQVVVQ
+2950 
-2963 VMRDGHSEEVELTQT
+2963 
-2978 NGQWRFVPGSA
+2978 
-2989 WTDGDY
+2989 
-2995 TLTVTVKDE
+2995 
-3004 AGNIRHSAPLTVTID
+3004 
-3019 TQITIDH
+3019 
-3026 IELVNDSGIPDDNL
+3026 
-3040 TNNVRPH
+3040 
-3047 FQVTVPTDVNV
+3047 

-3102 KAGNKT
+3102 KAGNQT
-3108 TQQLDFIID
+3108 TQKLDFIID
-3117 TLLSEPTIVLDNTD
+3117 TMLSEPTIVLDSTD
-3131 DSGTKGDNLTNVNK
+3131 DSGTKGDNLTNANK
-3145 PTFLLGNIDADARYV
+3145 PTFILGNIDADARYV
-3160 TVEVQH
+3160 TVEVQY

-3323 TIAMDSRDDT
+3323 TITMDSRDDT

-3349 IGNIDADAHSVI
+3349 IGNIDSDAQSVI

-3407 VRQSTPLVVTVD
+3407 VRQSTPLIVTVD

-3466 ANWVSATQ
+3466 ANWVSAAQ

-3522 TIALDSTDDTGTP
+3522 TIALDSTDDIGTP

-3622 IDRIEL
+3622 IDHIEL

-3718 LLTPTIELAPDQDTG
+3718 LMTPTIELAPDQDTG

-3851 IHQVDSD
+3851 IRQVDSD

-4269 IENTGGN
+4269 IENTWGN

-4302 TKTSAELRIEIDTQV
+4302 TKTSAELKIEIDTQV

-4531 TSVTTPRFVIGNVPA
+4531 TSVTKPRFVIGNVPA

-4559 YSVTANG
+4559 YPVTANG

-4898 VTIDTEVAELV
+4898 LTIDTEVAELV

-5058 AELDLREGSNAFVVV
+5058 AKLDLREGSNAFVVV

-5296 SLDDLITN
+5296 SLDDLITS

-5371 LLVTIDTSTFIDNPA
+5371 LLVTIDTSTFIDNPV
-5386 MVAGSDNGIFS
+5386 MMAGSDNGIFS

-5406 PTFSIFGEMNQSVQ
+5406 PAFSIYGEMNQSVQ

-5470 NFTIDTFNTTPVAID
+5470 NFTIDTLNTTPVAID

-5532 GEVWVNEKGHWQM
+5532 GEVWVNDKGHWQM

-5579 DTHIKVFTSELDDNK
+5579 DTHIQVFTSELDDNK
-5594 SSSKTE
+5594 SSSKTD
-5600 WWSNSDLITMRGT
+5600 WWSNSSTITMRGM

-5627 TLATAVVAATGR
+5627 TLATAVVAANGQ
-5639 WELSTDKLPEG
+5639 WELSTDQLPEG
-5650 TYDISLVIEDSAGNR
+5650 KYDITLSIEDNAGNR
-5665 WEDVREIFIDRT
+5665 KEEVHEIFIDRT

-5705 LIITDSEGNTYTLTV
+5705 LIITDSNGNTYTLTV

-5931 GNYTLSVTV
+5931 GTYTLSVTV

-5968 HDDASDDATATA
+5968 HNDASDDATATA

-5997 RTEPSAAEESVV
+5997 RTVPSVAEESVV
-6009 KVTAYS
+6009 KETAYS

-6044 IVNVSIMFE
+6044 IVNVSVMFE

-6084 FIDKDNDFLIK
+6084 FIDKDDDFLIK

-6109 NAMNVRGKTEDD
+6109 NAMNARGKAEDD

>member
-537 IETTNDS
+537 IETTDDS

-598 VEGINNLTF
+598 VEGVNNLTF

-619 SFSYVIDTI
+619 SFSYVIDTV

-634 VSLEDY
+634 VSLEDF

-1036 ISDDNLT
+1036 IADDNLT

-1113 AIFDFTIDTTVSTP
+1113 AVFDFTIDTTVSTP

-1183 GSWLFIPG
+1183 GSWLFTPG

-1202 VKVEDKAGNTNYSA
+1202 VKVEDKAGNTSYSA

-1380 GTGGWTFTPPTSWA
+1380 GTGGWSFTPTGAWA

-1434 DSGIPDDNLTNNV
+1434 DSGIPNDNLTNNV

-1472 FNATQSATPGVW
+1472 FNSTQSATPGAW

-1500 VEATDEAGNKATQT
+1500 VEATDKAGNKTTQE

-1884 IWPTDLVENT
+1884 IWPTDLIENT

-2009 RHSAPLTVTIDTQIT
+2009 RHSAPLTVTIDTQI
-2024 IDHIELVNDSGIPDD
+2024 
-2039 NLTNNVRPHFQVT
+2039 
-2052 VPTDV
+2052 
-2057 NVVRLSIDGG
+2057 
-2067 KTWFNATQSA
+2067 A
-2077 TPGVWDY
+2077 
-2084 TWLAD
+2084 
-2089 VGEGKHTLTVEATDK
+2089 
-2104 AGNKTT
+2104 
-2110 QQLDFIIDTL
+2110 
-2120 LSEPTIVLDNTDDS
+2120 
-2134 GTKGDHLTNVNK
+2134 
-2146 PTFLL
+2146 
-2151 GNIDADARYVTVEVQ
+2151 
-2166 HGGTKEV
+2166 
-2173 LTATKDATGNWSVT
+2173 
-2187 PTGTW
+2187 
-2192 ADGDYTLTV
+2192 
-2201 RVEDEAG
+2201 
-2208 NEKHSASLTVTVD
+2208 
-2221 TQITIDVIE
+2221 
-2230 LVNDNGIPGDNMTN
+2230 
-2244 DAHPQFRVTV
+2244 
-2254 PGDVNEVSLSID
+2254 
-2266 GGVTWVKATQSATPG
+2266 
-2281 VWNYTWPGTVPDGDY
+2281 
-2296 TLNVKATDNA
+2296 
-2306 GNTVTETLHFTIDTT
+2306 
-2321 LSTPVIVL
+2321 
-2329 DSADDSGVHG
+2329 
-2339 DNMTNHTQPTFALQ
+2339 
-2353 HIDDDAVRVTVSVEH
+2353 
-2368 GGVTTTFDAT
+2368 
-2378 KDAGGWTFTPT
+2378 
-2389 GAWADGDYTLSVS
+2389 
-2402 VEDKAGNTSH
+2402 
-2412 SASLTVTVDTQIAIN
+2412 
-2427 NIELVNDSGIP
+2427 
-2438 DDNLTNNV
+2438 
-2446 RPHFQVTVPTDVNVV
+2446 
-2461 RLSIDG
+2461 
-2467 GKTWFNATQSATPG
+2467 
-2481 VWDYIWP
+2481 
-2488 DDVADGGYTL
+2488 
-2498 TVEATDE
+2498 
-2505 AGNKA
+2505 
-2510 TQTLDFTIDTT
+2510 
-2521 LSVPTLSL
+2521 
-2529 DSADDSGIAGDNI
+2529 
-2542 TNVKTPGFTLNNID
+2542 
-2556 TDVSRVIV
+2556 
-2564 EVMHN
+2564 
-2569 GIKQEVPLVQT
+2569 
-2580 GGQWRFAPTSDWADG
+2580 
-2595 DYILTVK
+2595 
-2602 VEDRAGNVK
+2602 
-2611 QSAPLTVTVDTH
+2611 
-2623 IAIDRIEL
+2623 
-2631 VNDSGIPG
+2631 
-2639 DNLTNEAR
+2639 
-2647 PHFQVTVPADV
+2647 
-2658 NGVRLSIDG
+2658 
-2667 GKTWFDATQSAT
+2667 
-2679 SGVWDYTWLTN
+2679 
-2690 VANGPHTLMVE
+2690 
-2701 ASDKAGN
+2701 
-2708 KTTQK
+2708 
-2713 LDFTIDTI
+2713 
-2721 LSEPTITLDSA
+2721 
-2732 DDSAA
+2732 
-2737 GDNITNVKM
+2737 
-2746 PGFTLGN
+2746 
-2753 IDADVTKV
+2753 
-2761 VVTVAHDGKN
+2761 
-2771 QQIELIKN
+2771 
-2779 GGVWRFTPGA
+2779 
-2789 AWTDGDYTLTVKVED
+2789 
-2804 KAGNT
+2804 
-2809 NYSAP
+2809 
-2814 LTVTIDTQTSID
+2814 
-2826 RIELLND
+2826 
-2833 TGIVGDNLTNEARPQ
+2833 
-2848 FHITVPT
+2848 
-2855 DVNSVQLSLDGGIN
+2855 
-2869 WVNATLT
+2869 
-2876 SDGVWEYIWP
+2876 
-2886 TDLVENTYTL
+2886 
-2896 TVKATDVA
+2896 
-2904 GNTATE
+2904 
-2910 TLNFIID
+2910 
-2917 TTLSTPTITL
+2917 
-2927 DSADDSGTANDN
+2927 
-2939 KTNVKTPGFII
+2939 
-2950 GGIDSDVTQVVVQ
+2950 
-2963 VMRDGHSEEVELTQT
+2963 
-2978 NGQWRFVPGSA
+2978 
-2989 WTDGDY
+2989 
-2995 TLTVTVKDE
+2995 
-3004 AGNIRHSAPLTVTID
+3004 
-3019 TQITIDH
+3019 IDH

-3166 GGTKEVLTA
+3166 GGTKEVLTATKDATGNWSVTPTGTWADGDYTLTVRVEDEAGNEKHSASLTVTVDTQITIDAIELVNDNGIPGDNMTNDAHPQFRVTVPGDVNEVSLSIDGGVTWVKATQSATPGVWNYTWPGTVPDGDYTLNVKATDNAGNTVTETLHFTIDTTLSVPVIVLNSADDTGIQGDNMTNSTQPTFALQHIDDDAVRVTVSVEHGGVTTTFDATKGTGGWSFTPTGAWADGDYTLSVSVEDKAGNTSHSASLTVTVDTQIAINNIELVNDSGIPDDNLTNNVRPHFQVKVPTDVNEVRLSIDGGKTWFNATQSATPGVWDYTWLADVGEGKHTLTVEATDKAGNQTTQKLDFIIDTMLSEPTIVLDSTDDSGTKGDNLTNANKPTFILGNIDADARYVTVEVQYGGTKEVLTA

-3323 TIAMDSRDDT
+3323 TITMDSRDDT

-3349 IGNIDADAHSVI
+3349 IGNIDSDAQSVI

-3407 VRQSTPLVVTVD
+3407 VRQSTPLIVTVD

-3466 ANWVSATQ
+3466 ANWVSAAQ

-3622 IDRIEL
+3622 IDHIEL

-3718 LLTPTIELAPDQDTG
+3718 LMTPTIELAPDQDTG

-3851 IHQVDSD
+3851 IRQVDSD

-4302 TKTSAELRIEIDTQV
+4302 TKTSAELKIEIDTQV

-4531 TSVTTPRFVIGNVPA
+4531 TSVTKPRFVIGNVPA

-4559 YSVTANG
+4559 YPVTANG

-4834 LIGSTLPNTIVSI
+4834 LVGNTLPNAIVSI

-4960 VLPALGNDGNYELTF
+4960 VLPALGNDGNYVLTF

-5037 IRNPQGVVIA
+5037 IRSPQGVVIA

-5073 SEDKAGNSQQKEI
+5073 SEDKAGNSQQKDI

-5406 PTFSIFGEMNQSVQ
+5406 PTFSISGEMNQSVQ

-5579 DTHIKVFTSELDDNK
+5579 DTHIQVFTSELDDNK
-5594 SSSKTE
+5594 SSSKTD
-5600 WWSNSDLITMRGT
+5600 WWSNSSTITMRGM

-5627 TLATAVVAATGR
+5627 TLATAVVAANGQ
-5639 WELSTDKLPEG
+5639 WELSTDQLPEG
-5650 TYDISLVIEDSAGNR
+5650 KYDITLSIEDNAGNR
-5665 WEDVREIFIDRT
+5665 KEEVHEIFIDRT

-5705 LIITDSEGNTYTLTV
+5705 LIITDSNGNTYTLTV

-5747 NRSDDVP
+5747 NRSDDVS

-5871 GASDSD
+5871 GVSDSD

-5902 VTHNGVTDIYQAT
+5902 VTHNGVTDTYQAT

-5931 GNYTLSVTV
+5931 GTYTLSVTV

-5997 RTEPSAAEESVV
+5997 RTVPSAAEESVV
-6009 KVTAYS
+6009 KETAYS

-6109 NAMNVRGKTEDD
+6109 NAMNARGKTEDD

-6152 NQEEH
+6152 NKEEH

>member
-1484 DYIWPDD
+1484 DYIWLDD

-2120 LSEPTIVLDNTDDS
+2120 LSEPTIVLDSTDDS

-2481 VWDYIWP
+2481 VWDY
-2488 DDVADGGYTL
+2488 
-2498 TVEATDE
+2498 
-2505 AGNKA
+2505 
-2510 TQTLDFTIDTT
+2510 
-2521 LSVPTLSL
+2521 
-2529 DSADDSGIAGDNI
+2529 
-2542 TNVKTPGFTLNNID
+2542 
-2556 TDVSRVIV
+2556 
-2564 EVMHN
+2564 
-2569 GIKQEVPLVQT
+2569 
-2580 GGQWRFAPTSDWADG
+2580 
-2595 DYILTVK
+2595 
-2602 VEDRAGNVK
+2602 
-2611 QSAPLTVTVDTH
+2611 
-2623 IAIDRIEL
+2623 
-2631 VNDSGIPG
+2631 
-2639 DNLTNEAR
+2639 
-2647 PHFQVTVPADV
+2647 
-2658 NGVRLSIDG
+2658 
-2667 GKTWFDATQSAT
+2667 
-2679 SGVWDYTWLTN
+2679 
-2690 VANGPHTLMVE
+2690 
-2701 ASDKAGN
+2701 
-2708 KTTQK
+2708 
-2713 LDFTIDTI
+2713 
-2721 LSEPTITLDSA
+2721 
-2732 DDSAA
+2732 
-2737 GDNITNVKM
+2737 
-2746 PGFTLGN
+2746 
-2753 IDADVTKV
+2753 
-2761 VVTVAHDGKN
+2761 
-2771 QQIELIKN
+2771 
-2779 GGVWRFTPGA
+2779 
-2789 AWTDGDYTLTVKVED
+2789 
-2804 KAGNT
+2804 
-2809 NYSAP
+2809 
-2814 LTVTIDTQTSID
+2814 
-2826 RIELLND
+2826 
-2833 TGIVGDNLTNEARPQ
+2833 
-2848 FHITVPT
+2848 
-2855 DVNSVQLSLDGGIN
+2855 
-2869 WVNATLT
+2869 
-2876 SDGVWEYIWP
+2876 
-2886 TDLVENTYTL
+2886 
-2896 TVKATDVA
+2896 
-2904 GNTATE
+2904 
-2910 TLNFIID
+2910 
-2917 TTLSTPTITL
+2917 
-2927 DSADDSGTANDN
+2927 
-2939 KTNVKTPGFII
+2939 
-2950 GGIDSDVTQVVVQ
+2950 
-2963 VMRDGHSEEVELTQT
+2963 
-2978 NGQWRFVPGSA
+2978 
-2989 WTDGDY
+2989 
-2995 TLTVTVKDE
+2995 
-3004 AGNIRHSAPLTVTID
+3004 
-3019 TQITIDH
+3019 
-3026 IELVNDSGIPDDNL
+3026 
-3040 TNNVRPH
+3040 
-3047 FQVTVPTDVNV
+3047 
-3058 VRLSIDGGKTW
+3058 
-3069 FNATQSATPG
+3069 
-3079 VWDYTWLADVGEG
+3079 TWLADVGEG

-3117 TLLSEPTIVLDNTD
+3117 TLLSEPTIVLDSTD
-3131 DSGTKGDNLTNVNK
+3131 DSGTKGDHLTNVNK

-3175 TKGATGIWS
+3175 TKDATGNWS

-4559 YSVTANG
+4559 YPVTANG

>member
-427 TDTIAPEKPTIELD
+427 TDTIPPEKPTIELD

-598 VEGINNLTF
+598 VEGVNNLTF

-619 SFSYVIDTI
+619 SFSYVIDTV

-634 VSLEDY
+634 VSLEDF

-1036 ISDDNLT
+1036 VSDDNLT

-1064 WDAMSDTQI
+1064 WDAASDTQI

-1113 AIFDFTIDTTVSTP
+1113 AVFDFTIDTTVSTP

-1380 GTGGWTFTPPTSWA
+1380 GTGGWSFTPTGAWA

-1434 DSGIPDDNLTNNV
+1434 DSGIPNDNLTNNV

-1472 FNATQSATPGVW
+1472 FNATQSATPGAW

-1500 VEATDEAGNKATQT
+1500 VEATDKAGNKTTQE

-1699 MVEASDKAGNKTT
+1699 MVEATDKAGNKTT

-2009 RHSAPLTVTIDTQIT
+2009 RHSAPLTVTIDTQI
-2024 IDHIELVNDSGIPDD
+2024 
-2039 NLTNNVRPHFQVT
+2039 
-2052 VPTDV
+2052 
-2057 NVVRLSIDGG
+2057 
-2067 KTWFNATQSA
+2067 A
-2077 TPGVWDY
+2077 
-2084 TWLAD
+2084 
-2089 VGEGKHTLTVEATDK
+2089 
-2104 AGNKTT
+2104 
-2110 QQLDFIIDTL
+2110 
-2120 LSEPTIVLDNTDDS
+2120 
-2134 GTKGDHLTNVNK
+2134 
-2146 PTFLL
+2146 
-2151 GNIDADARYVTVEVQ
+2151 
-2166 HGGTKEV
+2166 
-2173 LTATKDATGNWSVT
+2173 
-2187 PTGTW
+2187 
-2192 ADGDYTLTV
+2192 
-2201 RVEDEAG
+2201 
-2208 NEKHSASLTVTVD
+2208 
-2221 TQITIDVIE
+2221 
-2230 LVNDNGIPGDNMTN
+2230 
-2244 DAHPQFRVTV
+2244 
-2254 PGDVNEVSLSID
+2254 
-2266 GGVTWVKATQSATPG
+2266 
-2281 VWNYTWPGTVPDGDY
+2281 
-2296 TLNVKATDNA
+2296 
-2306 GNTVTETLHFTIDTT
+2306 
-2321 LSTPVIVL
+2321 
-2329 DSADDSGVHG
+2329 
-2339 DNMTNHTQPTFALQ
+2339 
-2353 HIDDDAVRVTVSVEH
+2353 
-2368 GGVTTTFDAT
+2368 
-2378 KDAGGWTFTPT
+2378 
-2389 GAWADGDYTLSVS
+2389 
-2402 VEDKAGNTSH
+2402 
-2412 SASLTVTVDTQIAIN
+2412 
-2427 NIELVNDSGIP
+2427 
-2438 DDNLTNNV
+2438 
-2446 RPHFQVTVPTDVNVV
+2446 
-2461 RLSIDG
+2461 
-2467 GKTWFNATQSATPG
+2467 
-2481 VWDYIWP
+2481 
-2488 DDVADGGYTL
+2488 
-2498 TVEATDE
+2498 
-2505 AGNKA
+2505 
-2510 TQTLDFTIDTT
+2510 
-2521 LSVPTLSL
+2521 
-2529 DSADDSGIAGDNI
+2529 
-2542 TNVKTPGFTLNNID
+2542 
-2556 TDVSRVIV
+2556 
-2564 EVMHN
+2564 
-2569 GIKQEVPLVQT
+2569 
-2580 GGQWRFAPTSDWADG
+2580 
-2595 DYILTVK
+2595 
-2602 VEDRAGNVK
+2602 
-2611 QSAPLTVTVDTH
+2611 
-2623 IAIDRIEL
+2623 
-2631 VNDSGIPG
+2631 
-2639 DNLTNEAR
+2639 
-2647 PHFQVTVPADV
+2647 
-2658 NGVRLSIDG
+2658 
-2667 GKTWFDATQSAT
+2667 
-2679 SGVWDYTWLTN
+2679 
-2690 VANGPHTLMVE
+2690 
-2701 ASDKAGN
+2701 
-2708 KTTQK
+2708 
-2713 LDFTIDTI
+2713 
-2721 LSEPTITLDSA
+2721 
-2732 DDSAA
+2732 
-2737 GDNITNVKM
+2737 
-2746 PGFTLGN
+2746 
-2753 IDADVTKV
+2753 
-2761 VVTVAHDGKN
+2761 
-2771 QQIELIKN
+2771 
-2779 GGVWRFTPGA
+2779 
-2789 AWTDGDYTLTVKVED
+2789 
-2804 KAGNT
+2804 
-2809 NYSAP
+2809 
-2814 LTVTIDTQTSID
+2814 
-2826 RIELLND
+2826 
-2833 TGIVGDNLTNEARPQ
+2833 
-2848 FHITVPT
+2848 
-2855 DVNSVQLSLDGGIN
+2855 
-2869 WVNATLT
+2869 
-2876 SDGVWEYIWP
+2876 
-2886 TDLVENTYTL
+2886 
-2896 TVKATDVA
+2896 
-2904 GNTATE
+2904 
-2910 TLNFIID
+2910 
-2917 TTLSTPTITL
+2917 
-2927 DSADDSGTANDN
+2927 
-2939 KTNVKTPGFII
+2939 
-2950 GGIDSDVTQVVVQ
+2950 
-2963 VMRDGHSEEVELTQT
+2963 
-2978 NGQWRFVPGSA
+2978 
-2989 WTDGDY
+2989 
-2995 TLTVTVKDE
+2995 
-3004 AGNIRHSAPLTVTID
+3004 
-3019 TQITIDH
+3019 IDH

-3175 TKGATGIWS
+3175 TKDATGNWSVTPTGTWADGDYTLTVRVEDEAGNEKHSASLTVTVDTQITIDAIELVNDNGIPGDNMTNDAHPQFRVTVPGDVNEVSLSIDGGVTWVKATQSATPGVWNYTWPGTVPDGDYTLNVKATDNAGNTVTETLHFTIDTTLSVPVIVLNSADDTGVQGDNMTNRTQPTFALQHIDDDAVRVTVSVEHGGVTTTFDATKGTGGWSFTPTGAWADGDYTLSVSVEDKAGNTSHSASLTVTVDTQIAINNIELVNDSGIPDDNLSNNVRPHFQVTVPTDVNVVRLSIDGGKTWFNATQSATPGVWDYTWLADVGEGKHTLTVEATDKAGNQTTQKLDFIIDTMLSEPTIVLDSTDDSGTKGDNLTNANKPTFILGNIDADARYVTVEVQYGGTKEVLTATKGATGIWS

-3194 DYTLTVRVEDDAGN
+3194 DYMLTVRVEDDAGN

-3323 TIAMDSRDDT
+3323 TITMDSRDDT

-3349 IGNIDADAHSVI
+3349 IGNIDSDAQSVI

-3407 VRQSTPLVVTVD
+3407 VRQSTPLIVTVD

-3466 ANWVSATQ
+3466 ANWVSAAQ

-3622 IDRIEL
+3622 IDHIEL

-3718 LLTPTIELAPDQDTG
+3718 LMTPTIELAPDQDTG

-3851 IHQVDSD
+3851 IRQVDSD

-4302 TKTSAELRIEIDTQV
+4302 TKTSAELKIEIDTQV

-4531 TSVTTPRFVIGNVPA
+4531 TSVTKPRFVIGNVPA

-4559 YSVTANG
+4559 YPVTANG

-4616 PASDTGNSNSDNLT
+4616 PASDTGSSNSDNLT

-4714 TIRLSDPSIDDQH
+4714 TIRLSDPSIDDQY

-4737 GFAEAFSTIMI
+4737 GLAEAFSTIMI

-4834 LIGSTLPNTIVSI
+4834 LIGNTLPNAIVSI

-5037 IRNPQGVVIA
+5037 IRNPQGGVIA

-5249 QDDGTFNIHFSITD
+5249 QDDGKFNIHFSITD

-5296 SLDDLITN
+5296 SLDDLITS

-5371 LLVTIDTSTFIDNPA
+5371 LLVTIDTSTFIDNPV
-5386 MVAGSDNGIFS
+5386 MIAGSDNGIFS

-5406 PTFSIFGEMNQSVQ
+5406 PAFSIFGEMNQSVQ

-5470 NFTIDTFNTTPVAID
+5470 NFTIDTLNTTPVAID

-5532 GEVWVNEKGHWQM
+5532 GEVWVNDKGHWQM

-5579 DTHIKVFTSELDDNK
+5579 DTHIQVFTSELDDNK
-5594 SSSKTE
+5594 SSSKTD
-5600 WWSNSDLITMRGT
+5600 WWSNSSTITMRGM

-5627 TLATAVVAATGR
+5627 TLATAVVAANGQ
-5639 WELSTDKLPEG
+5639 WELSTDQLPEG
-5650 TYDISLVIEDSAGNR
+5650 KYDITLSIEDNAGNR
-5665 WEDVREIFIDRT
+5665 KEEVHEIFIDRT

-5705 LIITDSEGNTYTLTV
+5705 LIITDSNGNTYTLTV

-5754 LDIMKEVPVI
+5754 LDIMKETPVI
-5764 SLSPDSDSGTVGD
+5764 SLSPDSDSGTAGD

-5782 KQPTFIIGNLES
+5782 NQPTFIIGNLES

-5877 NVTNHTQPKFTL
+5877 NVTNHNHTQPKFTL

-5902 VTHNGVTDIYQAT
+5902 VTHNGVTDTYQAT

-5968 HDDASDDATATA
+5968 HNDASDDATAIA

-5997 RTEPSAAEESVV
+5997 RTVPSVAEESVV
-6009 KVTAYS
+6009 KETAYS

-6044 IVNVSIMFE
+6044 IVNVSVMFE
-6053 GEEFTLPITNQKA
+6053 GEEFTLPIINQKA

-6084 FIDKDNDFLIK
+6084 YLDKDDDFLIK

-6109 NAMNVRGKTEDD
+6109 NAMNARGKTEDD

>member
-246 AAESNSGSKDD
+246 ATESNSGSKDD

-619 SFSYVIDTI
+619 SFSYVIDTV

-634 VSLEDY
+634 VSLEDF

-1036 ISDDNLT
+1036 VSDDNLT

-1064 WDAMSDTQI
+1064 WDAASDTQI

-1113 AIFDFTIDTTVSTP
+1113 AVFDFTIDTTVSTP

-1202 VKVEDKAGNTNYSA
+1202 VKVEDKAGNTSYSA

-1380 GTGGWTFTPPTSWA
+1380 GTGGWSFTPTGAWA

-1434 DSGIPDDNLTNNV
+1434 DSGIPNDNLTNNV

-1472 FNATQSATPGVW
+1472 FNATQSATPGAW

-1500 VEATDEAGNKATQT
+1500 VEATDKAGNKTTQE

-2120 LSEPTIVLDNTDDS
+2120 LSEPTIVLDSTDDS
-2134 GTKGDHLTNVNK
+2134 GTKGDNLTNVNK

-2321 LSTPVIVL
+2321 LSVPVIVL
-2329 DSADDSGVHG
+2329 NSADDTGVQG
-2339 DNMTNHTQPTFALQ
+2339 DNMTNSTQPTFALQ

-2378 KDAGGWTFTPT
+2378 KGTGGWSFTPT

-2446 RPHFQVTVPTDVNVV
+2446 RPHFQVKVPMDVN
-2461 RLSIDG
+2461 
-2467 GKTWFNATQSATPG
+2467 
-2481 VWDYIWP
+2481 
-2488 DDVADGGYTL
+2488 
-2498 TVEATDE
+2498 E
-2505 AGNKA
+2505 
-2510 TQTLDFTIDTT
+2510 
-2521 LSVPTLSL
+2521 
-2529 DSADDSGIAGDNI
+2529 
-2542 TNVKTPGFTLNNID
+2542 
-2556 TDVSRVIV
+2556 
-2564 EVMHN
+2564 
-2569 GIKQEVPLVQT
+2569 
-2580 GGQWRFAPTSDWADG
+2580 
-2595 DYILTVK
+2595 
-2602 VEDRAGNVK
+2602 
-2611 QSAPLTVTVDTH
+2611 
-2623 IAIDRIEL
+2623 
-2631 VNDSGIPG
+2631 
-2639 DNLTNEAR
+2639 
-2647 PHFQVTVPADV
+2647 
-2658 NGVRLSIDG
+2658 
-2667 GKTWFDATQSAT
+2667 
-2679 SGVWDYTWLTN
+2679 
-2690 VANGPHTLMVE
+2690 
-2701 ASDKAGN
+2701 
-2708 KTTQK
+2708 
-2713 LDFTIDTI
+2713 
-2721 LSEPTITLDSA
+2721 
-2732 DDSAA
+2732 
-2737 GDNITNVKM
+2737 
-2746 PGFTLGN
+2746 
-2753 IDADVTKV
+2753 
-2761 VVTVAHDGKN
+2761 
-2771 QQIELIKN
+2771 
-2779 GGVWRFTPGA
+2779 
-2789 AWTDGDYTLTVKVED
+2789 
-2804 KAGNT
+2804 
-2809 NYSAP
+2809 
-2814 LTVTIDTQTSID
+2814 
-2826 RIELLND
+2826 
-2833 TGIVGDNLTNEARPQ
+2833 
-2848 FHITVPT
+2848 
-2855 DVNSVQLSLDGGIN
+2855 
-2869 WVNATLT
+2869 
-2876 SDGVWEYIWP
+2876 
-2886 TDLVENTYTL
+2886 
-2896 TVKATDVA
+2896 
-2904 GNTATE
+2904 
-2910 TLNFIID
+2910 
-2917 TTLSTPTITL
+2917 
-2927 DSADDSGTANDN
+2927 
-2939 KTNVKTPGFII
+2939 
-2950 GGIDSDVTQVVVQ
+2950 
-2963 VMRDGHSEEVELTQT
+2963 
-2978 NGQWRFVPGSA
+2978 
-2989 WTDGDY
+2989 
-2995 TLTVTVKDE
+2995 
-3004 AGNIRHSAPLTVTID
+3004 
-3019 TQITIDH
+3019 
-3026 IELVNDSGIPDDNL
+3026 
-3040 TNNVRPH
+3040 
-3047 FQVTVPTDVNV
+3047 

-3102 KAGNKT
+3102 KAGNQT
-3108 TQQLDFIID
+3108 TQKLDFIID
-3117 TLLSEPTIVLDNTD
+3117 TLLSEPTIVLDSTD
-3131 DSGTKGDNLTNVNK
+3131 DSGTKGDNLTNANK
-3145 PTFLLGNIDADARYV
+3145 PTFILGNIDADARYV
-3160 TVEVQH
+3160 TVEVQY

-3323 TIAMDSRDDT
+3323 TITMDSRDDT

-3349 IGNIDADAHSVI
+3349 IGNIDSDAQSVI

-3407 VRQSTPLVVTVD
+3407 VRQSTPLIVTVD

-3466 ANWVSATQ
+3466 ANWVSAAQ

-3622 IDRIEL
+3622 IDHIEL

-3718 LLTPTIELAPDQDTG
+3718 LMTPTIELAPDQDTG

-3851 IHQVDSD
+3851 IRQVDSD

-4531 TSVTTPRFVIGNVPA
+4531 TSVTKPRFVIGNVPA

-4559 YSVTANG
+4559 YPVTANG

-4834 LIGSTLPNTIVSI
+4834 LVGNTLPNAIVSI

-4960 VLPALGNDGNYELTF
+4960 VLPALGNDGNYVLTF

-5231 VNVVM
+5231 VNVDM

-5296 SLDDLITN
+5296 SLDDLITS

-5371 LLVTIDTSTFIDNPA
+5371 LLVTIDTSTFIDNPV
-5386 MVAGSDNGIFS
+5386 MMAGSDNGIFS

-5406 PTFSIFGEMNQSVQ
+5406 PAFSIYGEMNQSVQ

-5470 NFTIDTFNTTPVAID
+5470 NFTIDTLNTTPVAID

-5532 GEVWVNEKGHWQM
+5532 GEVWVNDKGHWQM

-5579 DTHIKVFTSELDDNK
+5579 DTHIQVFTSELDDNK
-5594 SSSKTE
+5594 SSSKTD
-5600 WWSNSDLITMRGT
+5600 WWSNSSTITMRGM

-5627 TLATAVVAATGR
+5627 TLATAVVAANGQ
-5639 WELSTDKLPEG
+5639 WELSTDQLPEG
-5650 TYDISLVIEDSAGNR
+5650 KYDITLSIEDNAGNR
-5665 WEDVREIFIDRT
+5665 KEEVHEIFIDRT

-5705 LIITDSEGNTYTLTV
+5705 LIITDSNGNTYTLTV

-5747 NRSDDVP
+5747 NRSDDVS

-5871 GASDSD
+5871 GVSDSD

-5902 VTHNGVTDIYQAT
+5902 VTHNGVTDTYQAT

-5931 GNYTLSVTV
+5931 GTYTLSVTV

-5997 RTEPSAAEESVV
+5997 RTVPSAAEESVV
-6009 KVTAYS
+6009 KETAYS

-6109 NAMNVRGKTEDD
+6109 NAMNARGKTEDD

>member
-111 KKEEEELKK
+111 KKEEDELKK

-160 KQIEEML
+160 KQMEEML
-167 QNFLADNVAKDNLA
+167 QEFLADNVAKDNLA

-427 TDTIAPEKPTIELD
+427 TDTIPPEKPTIELD

-537 IETTNDS
+537 IETTDDS

-570 VINSETGEEVIFKAN
+570 VINSETGEEVVFKAN
-585 DKGEWTFNFTSDS
+585 DQGEWTFNFTSDS
-598 VEGINNLTF
+598 VEGVNNLTF

-619 SFSYVIDTI
+619 SFSYVIDTV

-1036 ISDDNLT
+1036 IADDNLT

-1064 WDAMSDTQI
+1064 WDAASDTQI

-1113 AIFDFTIDTTVSTP
+1113 AVFDFTIDTTVSTP

-1183 GSWLFIPG
+1183 GSWLFTPG
-1191 NTWADGSYTLT
+1191 NTWTDGSYTLT

-1269 GNSWVQAT
+1269 GHSWVQAT

-1319 DTTLSVP
+1319 DTTLSTP
-1326 VIVLDSADDTGIQ
+1326 VIVLNSADDTGVQ
-1339 GDNMTNSTQ
+1339 GDNMTNRTQ

-1380 GTGGWTFTPPTSWA
+1380 GTGGWTFTPPALWA

-1434 DSGIPDDNLTNNV
+1434 DSGIPNDNLTNNV

-1458 VNVVRLSID
+1458 VNEVRLSID

-1472 FNATQSATPGVW
+1472 VTAALKAAGVW
-1484 DYIWPDD
+1484 EYIWPDD

-1699 MVEASDKAGNKTT
+1699 MVEATDKAGNQTT
-1712 QKLDFT
+1712 QKLDFI
-1718 IDTILSE
+1718 IDTLLSE

-2009 RHSAPLTVTIDTQIT
+2009 RHSAPLKVTVDTQIG
-2024 IDHIELVNDSGIPDD
+2024 IDNIELVNDSGIPND
-2039 NLTNNVRPHFQVT
+2039 NLTNNVRPQFQVT

-2084 TWLAD
+2084 TWLTD
-2089 VGEGKHTLTVEATDK
+2089 VANGSHTLTVEATDA
-2104 AGNKTT
+2104 AGNKAT
-2110 QQLDFIIDTL
+2110 QNLEFNIDTL
-2120 LSEPTIVLDNTDDS
+2120 LSEPTIALDSTDDS
-2134 GTKGDHLTNVNK
+2134 GTKGDNLTNVNK
-2146 PTFLL
+2146 PTFIL

-2173 LTATKDATGNWSVT
+2173 LTATKGATGIWSVT
-2187 PTGTW
+2187 PTGMW
-2192 ADGDYTLTV
+2192 ADGSHTLTV

-2208 NEKHSASLTVTVD
+2208 NVKYSVPLTITVD
-2221 TQITIDVIE
+2221 TQITIDDIE
-2230 LVNDNGIPGDNMTN
+2230 LVNDSGTKGDNLTN
-2244 DAHPQFRVTV
+2244 DANPHFRITV

-2266 GGVTWVKATQSATPG
+2266 GGVTWVKAMQSSTSG
-2281 VWNYTWPGTVPDGDY
+2281 VWNYTWPKTLADDDY
-2296 TLNVKATDNA
+2296 TLTVKATDNA
-2306 GNTVTETLHFTIDTT
+2306 GNTVTRTLDFTIDTT

-2329 DSADDSGVHG
+2329 DSADDTGVQG
-2339 DNMTNHTQPTFALQ
+2339 DNMTNRTQPTFNLQ

-2368 GGVTTTFDAT
+2368 GGVTTTFDVT
-2378 KDAGGWTFTPT
+2378 KDAGGWTFTPPT
-2389 GAWADGDYTLSVS
+2389 SWGAGDYTLSVS

-2446 RPHFQVTVPTDVNVV
+2446 RPQFQVKVPTDVN
-2461 RLSIDG
+2461 
-2467 GKTWFNATQSATPG
+2467 
-2481 VWDYIWP
+2481 
-2488 DDVADGGYTL
+2488 
-2498 TVEATDE
+2498 E
-2505 AGNKA
+2505 
-2510 TQTLDFTIDTT
+2510 
-2521 LSVPTLSL
+2521 
-2529 DSADDSGIAGDNI
+2529 
-2542 TNVKTPGFTLNNID
+2542 
-2556 TDVSRVIV
+2556 
-2564 EVMHN
+2564 
-2569 GIKQEVPLVQT
+2569 
-2580 GGQWRFAPTSDWADG
+2580 
-2595 DYILTVK
+2595 
-2602 VEDRAGNVK
+2602 
-2611 QSAPLTVTVDTH
+2611 
-2623 IAIDRIEL
+2623 
-2631 VNDSGIPG
+2631 
-2639 DNLTNEAR
+2639 
-2647 PHFQVTVPADV
+2647 
-2658 NGVRLSIDG
+2658 
-2667 GKTWFDATQSAT
+2667 
-2679 SGVWDYTWLTN
+2679 
-2690 VANGPHTLMVE
+2690 
-2701 ASDKAGN
+2701 
-2708 KTTQK
+2708 
-2713 LDFTIDTI
+2713 
-2721 LSEPTITLDSA
+2721 
-2732 DDSAA
+2732 
-2737 GDNITNVKM
+2737 
-2746 PGFTLGN
+2746 
-2753 IDADVTKV
+2753 
-2761 VVTVAHDGKN
+2761 
-2771 QQIELIKN
+2771 
-2779 GGVWRFTPGA
+2779 
-2789 AWTDGDYTLTVKVED
+2789 
-2804 KAGNT
+2804 
-2809 NYSAP
+2809 
-2814 LTVTIDTQTSID
+2814 
-2826 RIELLND
+2826 
-2833 TGIVGDNLTNEARPQ
+2833 
-2848 FHITVPT
+2848 
-2855 DVNSVQLSLDGGIN
+2855 
-2869 WVNATLT
+2869 
-2876 SDGVWEYIWP
+2876 
-2886 TDLVENTYTL
+2886 
-2896 TVKATDVA
+2896 
-2904 GNTATE
+2904 
-2910 TLNFIID
+2910 
-2917 TTLSTPTITL
+2917 
-2927 DSADDSGTANDN
+2927 
-2939 KTNVKTPGFII
+2939 
-2950 GGIDSDVTQVVVQ
+2950 
-2963 VMRDGHSEEVELTQT
+2963 
-2978 NGQWRFVPGSA
+2978 
-2989 WTDGDY
+2989 
-2995 TLTVTVKDE
+2995 
-3004 AGNIRHSAPLTVTID
+3004 
-3019 TQITIDH
+3019 
-3026 IELVNDSGIPDDNL
+3026 
-3040 TNNVRPH
+3040 
-3047 FQVTVPTDVNV
+3047 

-3102 KAGNKT
+3102 KAGNQT
-3108 TQQLDFIID
+3108 TQKLDFIID
-3117 TLLSEPTIVLDNTD
+3117 TLLSEPTIALDSTD
-3131 DSGTKGDNLTNVNK
+3131 DSGTKGDNLTSVNK
-3145 PTFLLGNIDADARYV
+3145 PTFILGNIDADARYV

-3184 VTPTGTWADG
+3184 VTPTGMWADG
-3194 DYTLTVRVEDDAGN
+3194 SHTLTVRVEDDAGN
-3208 VKYSAPLTVTVDTQI
+3208 VKYSAPLTVTVDTHI
-3223 TIDVIELVND
+3223 AIDDIELVND

-3288 VTDGLHTLTVEATDK
+3288 VTDGL
-3303 AGNKTTQ
+3303 
-3310 TLDFTIDTRLSTP
+3310 
-3323 TIAMDSRDDT
+3323 
-3333 GAIGDHITSV
+3333 
-3343 KRPGFT
+3343 
-3349 IGNIDADAHSVI
+3349 
-3361 LRITQGG
+3361 
-3368 NSQEVTLTQVGGQW
+3368 
-3382 RFTPDA
+3382 
-3388 DWADGSYTL
+3388 
-3397 TVEVTDNAGN
+3397 
-3407 VRQSTPLVVTVD
+3407 
-3419 TQTSITDIT
+3419 
-3428 LVNDHG
+3428 
-3434 VPDDNLT
+3434 
-3441 NSTRP
+3441 
-3446 QFEITVPADVNSVQ
+3446 
-3460 LSIDGG
+3460 
-3466 ANWVSATQ
+3466 
-3474 GIEGVW
+3474 
-3480 GYTWPTDM
+3480 
-3488 GDGKHTLTVMVTD
+3488 
-3501 RAGNTATQ
+3501 
-3509 TLEFFIDTRLSTP
+3509 
-3522 TIALDSTDDTGTP
+3522 
-3535 GDDMTNR
+3535 
-3542 TRPTFILQ
+3542 
-3550 NIDSDVINVT
+3550 
-3560 VSVTHNGTTTSFT
+3560 
-3573 ATQGAGG
+3573 
-3580 WSFTPPAPWGDGDYT
+3580 
-3595 LTVTVEDR
+3595 
-3603 AGNTR
+3603 
-3608 PSTPLTVT
+3608 
-3616 VDTQIA
+3616 
-3622 IDRIEL
+3622 
-3628 VNDSGVP
+3628 
-3635 GDNVTKHVRPQFQI
+3635 
-3649 SVPDDVEKVLLSIDG
+3649 
-3664 GTTWVTAIKS
+3664 
-3674 STAGIWDYTWPTDM
+3674 
-3688 PEGQHTL
+3688 HTL

-3807 QQTSAPLKVTIDGT
+3807 QQTSAPLKVTIDGS

-3841 LTNHD
+3841 LTKHD

-3851 IHQVDSD
+3851 IRQVDSD

-3910 KESAPFEVR
+3910 KESAPLEVR

-3956 DVVQVRVTLD
+3956 DVIQVRVTLD

-3973 IRKNADGQWIFDSP
+3973 IRKNADGQWIFDTP

-3994 YTLRVEATDEAGNIA
+3994 YTLRVEATDQAGNIA

-4302 TKTSAELRIEIDTQV
+4302 TKTSAELKIEIDTQV

-4365 PISKNAAGQWE
+4365 PVSKNAAGQWQ

-4383 PDGHYTLHVQA
+4383 SDGHYTLHVQA

-4503 FTIDTIVS
+4503 FTIDTVVS
-4511 DPSIDLLDADDT
+4511 DPRIDLLDADDT

-4531 TSVTTPRFVIGNVPA
+4531 TSVTKPRFVIGNVPA

-4559 YSVTANG
+4559 YPVTANG

-4616 PASDTGNSNSDNLT
+4616 PASDTGSSNSDNLT

-4660 LKQTITVGA
+4660 LKHTITVGA

-4714 TIRLSDPSIDDQH
+4714 TIRLSDPSIDDQY

-4737 GFAEAFSTIMI
+4737 GLAEAFSTIMI

-4834 LIGSTLPNTIVSI
+4834 LVGNTLPNAIVSI

-5073 SEDKAGNSQQKEI
+5073 SEDKAGNSQQKDI

-5249 QDDGTFNIHFSITD
+5249 QDDGKFNIHFSITD

-5296 SLDDLITN
+5296 SLDDLITS

-5371 LLVTIDTSTFIDNPA
+5371 LLVTIDTSTFIDNPV
-5386 MVAGSDNGIFS
+5386 MMAGSDNGIFS

-5406 PTFSIFGEMNQSVQ
+5406 PAFSIFGEMNQSVQ

-5532 GEVWVNEKGHWQM
+5532 GEVWVNDKGHWQM

-5579 DTHIKVFTSELDDNK
+5579 DTHIQVFTSELDDNK
-5594 SSSKTE
+5594 SSSKTD
-5600 WWSNSDLITMRGT
+5600 WWSNSSTITMRGM

-5627 TLATAVVAATGR
+5627 TLATAVVAANGQ
-5639 WELSTDKLPEG
+5639 WELSTDQLPEG
-5650 TYDISLVIEDSAGNR
+5650 KYDITLSIEDNAGNR
-5665 WEDVREIFIDRT
+5665 KEEVHEIFIDRT

-5705 LIITDSEGNTYTLTV
+5705 LIITDSNGNTYTLTV

-5877 NVTNHTQPKFTL
+5877 NVTNHNHTQPKFTL

-5931 GNYTLSVTV
+5931 GTYTLSVTV

-5947 QQSASLAVTVD
+5947 LQSASLEVTVD

-5997 RTEPSAAEESVV
+5997 RTVPSAAEESVV
-6009 KVTAYS
+6009 KETAYS

-6044 IVNVSIMFE
+6044 IVNVSVMFE

-6084 FIDKDNDFLIK
+6084 FIDKDDDFLIK

-6109 NAMNVRGKTEDD
+6109 NAMNARGKTEDD

-6127 TSSVGHNNNGAID
+6127 TSSVGHNNGAID

>member
-41 TPRGSVIIVN
+41 TPHGSVIIVN

-120 QLDDAENAKK
+120 QLDEAENAKK

-441 DSSDSGIKNDNITN
+441 DSSDSGIKNDSITN

-537 IETTNDS
+537 IETTDDS

-598 VEGINNLTF
+598 VEGVNNLTF

-619 SFSYVIDTI
+619 SFSYVIDTV

-634 VSLEDY
+634 VSLEDF

-1064 WDAMSDTQI
+1064 WDAASDTQI

-1113 AIFDFTIDTTVSTP
+1113 AVFDFTIDTTVSTP

-1183 GSWLFIPG
+1183 GSWLFTPG

-1326 VIVLDSADDTGIQ
+1326 VIVLNSADDTGVQ

-1380 GTGGWTFTPPTSWA
+1380 GVGGWSFTPTGAWA

-1434 DSGIPDDNLTNNV
+1434 DSGIPNDNLTNNV

-1472 FNATQSATPGVW
+1472 FNATQNATPGVW

-1500 VEATDEAGNKATQT
+1500 VEATDEAGNKTTQT

-1559 VSRVIVEV
+1559 VSRVTVEV

-1637 IPGDNL
+1637 IPDDNL

-1678 ATSGVWDYTWLT
+1678 ATPGIWDYTWLT

-1712 QKLDFT
+1712 QKLDFI
-1718 IDTILSE
+1718 IDTMLSE

-2009 RHSAPLTVTIDTQIT
+2009 RHSAPLTVTIDTQIA

-2134 GTKGDHLTNVNK
+2134 GTKGDNLTNVNK

-2329 DSADDSGVHG
+2329 DSADDTGIQG
-2339 DNMTNHTQPTFALQ
+2339 DNMTNRTQPTFNLQ

-2378 KDAGGWTFTPT
+2378 KGVGGWTFTPPT
-2389 GAWADGDYTLSVS
+2389 SWGAGDYTLSVS

-2446 RPHFQVTVPTDVNVV
+2446 RPQFQVKVPTDVN
-2461 RLSIDG
+2461 
-2467 GKTWFNATQSATPG
+2467 
-2481 VWDYIWP
+2481 
-2488 DDVADGGYTL
+2488 
-2498 TVEATDE
+2498 E
-2505 AGNKA
+2505 
-2510 TQTLDFTIDTT
+2510 
-2521 LSVPTLSL
+2521 
-2529 DSADDSGIAGDNI
+2529 
-2542 TNVKTPGFTLNNID
+2542 
-2556 TDVSRVIV
+2556 
-2564 EVMHN
+2564 
-2569 GIKQEVPLVQT
+2569 
-2580 GGQWRFAPTSDWADG
+2580 
-2595 DYILTVK
+2595 
-2602 VEDRAGNVK
+2602 
-2611 QSAPLTVTVDTH
+2611 
-2623 IAIDRIEL
+2623 
-2631 VNDSGIPG
+2631 
-2639 DNLTNEAR
+2639 
-2647 PHFQVTVPADV
+2647 
-2658 NGVRLSIDG
+2658 
-2667 GKTWFDATQSAT
+2667 
-2679 SGVWDYTWLTN
+2679 
-2690 VANGPHTLMVE
+2690 
-2701 ASDKAGN
+2701 
-2708 KTTQK
+2708 
-2713 LDFTIDTI
+2713 
-2721 LSEPTITLDSA
+2721 
-2732 DDSAA
+2732 
-2737 GDNITNVKM
+2737 
-2746 PGFTLGN
+2746 
-2753 IDADVTKV
+2753 
-2761 VVTVAHDGKN
+2761 
-2771 QQIELIKN
+2771 
-2779 GGVWRFTPGA
+2779 
-2789 AWTDGDYTLTVKVED
+2789 
-2804 KAGNT
+2804 
-2809 NYSAP
+2809 
-2814 LTVTIDTQTSID
+2814 
-2826 RIELLND
+2826 
-2833 TGIVGDNLTNEARPQ
+2833 
-2848 FHITVPT
+2848 
-2855 DVNSVQLSLDGGIN
+2855 
-2869 WVNATLT
+2869 
-2876 SDGVWEYIWP
+2876 
-2886 TDLVENTYTL
+2886 
-2896 TVKATDVA
+2896 
-2904 GNTATE
+2904 
-2910 TLNFIID
+2910 
-2917 TTLSTPTITL
+2917 
-2927 DSADDSGTANDN
+2927 
-2939 KTNVKTPGFII
+2939 
-2950 GGIDSDVTQVVVQ
+2950 
-2963 VMRDGHSEEVELTQT
+2963 
-2978 NGQWRFVPGSA
+2978 
-2989 WTDGDY
+2989 
-2995 TLTVTVKDE
+2995 
-3004 AGNIRHSAPLTVTID
+3004 
-3019 TQITIDH
+3019 
-3026 IELVNDSGIPDDNL
+3026 
-3040 TNNVRPH
+3040 
-3047 FQVTVPTDVNV
+3047 

-3102 KAGNKT
+3102 KAGNQT
-3108 TQQLDFIID
+3108 TQKLDFIID
-3117 TLLSEPTIVLDNTD
+3117 TMLSEPTIVLDSTD
-3131 DSGTKGDNLTNVNK
+3131 DSGTKGDNLTNANK
-3145 PTFLLGNIDADARYV
+3145 PTFILGNIDADARYV

-3194 DYTLTVRVEDDAGN
+3194 DYTLTVRVEDEAGN

-3323 TIAMDSRDDT
+3323 TITMDSRDDT

-3349 IGNIDADAHSVI
+3349 IGNIDSDAQSVI

-3407 VRQSTPLVVTVD
+3407 VRQSTPLIVTVD

-3466 ANWVSATQ
+3466 ANWVSAAQ

-3622 IDRIEL
+3622 IDHIEL

-3635 GDNVTKHVRPQFQI
+3635 GDNITKHVRPQFQI

-3695 TVEVTDG
+3695 IVEVTDG
-3702 AGNKMTETL
+3702 AGNKMTGTL
-3711 NFTIDIT
+3711 DFTIDIT

-3851 IHQVDSD
+3851 IRQVDSD

-3910 KESAPFEVR
+3910 KESAPLEVR

-3956 DVVQVRVTLD
+3956 DVIQVRVTLD

-4183 GSALPDGQH
+4183 GSALPDGKH

-4302 TKTSAELRIEIDTQV
+4302 TKTSAELQIEIDTQV

-4531 TSVTTPRFVIGNVPA
+4531 TSVTKPRFVIGNVPA

-4559 YSVTANG
+4559 YPVTANG

-4616 PASDTGNSNSDNLT
+4616 PASDTGSSNSDNLT

-4660 LKQTITVGA
+4660 LKHTITVGA

-4714 TIRLSDPSIDDQH
+4714 TIRLSDPSIDDQY

-4737 GFAEAFSTIMI
+4737 GLAEAFSTIMI

-4834 LIGSTLPNTIVSI
+4834 LVGNTLPNAIVSI

-4960 VLPALGNDGNYELTF
+4960 VLPALGNDGNYVLTF

-5073 SEDKAGNSQQKEI
+5073 SEDKAGNSQQKDI

-5296 SLDDLITN
+5296 SLDDLITS

-5371 LLVTIDTSTFIDNPA
+5371 LLVTIDTSTFIDNPV
-5386 MVAGSDNGIFS
+5386 MMAGSDNGIFS

-5406 PTFSIFGEMNQSVQ
+5406 PAFSIYGEMNQSVQ

-5532 GEVWVNEKGHWQM
+5532 GEVWVNDKGHWQM

-5579 DTHIKVFTSELDDNK
+5579 DTHIQVFTSELDDNK
-5594 SSSKTE
+5594 SSSKTD
-5600 WWSNSDLITMRGT
+5600 WWSNSSTITMRGM

-5627 TLATAVVAATGR
+5627 TLATAVVAANGQ
-5639 WELSTDKLPEG
+5639 WELSTDQLPEG
-5650 TYDISLVIEDSAGNR
+5650 KYDITLSIEDNAGNR
-5665 WEDVREIFIDRT
+5665 KEEVHEIFIDRT

-5705 LIITDSEGNTYTLTV
+5705 LIITDSNGNTYTLTV

-5754 LDIMKEVPVI
+5754 LDIMKETPVI

-5782 KQPTFIIGNLES
+5782 NQPTFIIGNLES

-5866 AGEDN
+5866 AGEGN

-5877 NVTNHTQPKFTL
+5877 NVTNHNHTQPKFTL

-5931 GNYTLSVTV
+5931 GTYTLSVTV

-5947 QQSASLAVTVD
+5947 LQSASLEVTVD

-5968 HDDASDDATATA
+5968 HDDASDDATPTA

-5997 RTEPSAAEESVV
+5997 RTVPSAAEESVV
-6009 KVTAYS
+6009 KETAYS

-6044 IVNVSIMFE
+6044 IVNVSVMFE

-6084 FIDKDNDFLIK
+6084 FLDKDDDFLIK

-6109 NAMNVRGKTEDD
+6109 NAMNARGKTEDD

-6127 TSSVGHNNNGAID
+6127 TSSVGHNNNGAIE